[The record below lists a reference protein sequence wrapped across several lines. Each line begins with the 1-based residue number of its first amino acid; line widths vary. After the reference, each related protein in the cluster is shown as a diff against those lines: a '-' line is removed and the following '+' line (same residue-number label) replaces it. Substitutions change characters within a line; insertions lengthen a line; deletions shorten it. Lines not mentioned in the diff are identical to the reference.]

1 MKKLF
6 NLCLIVFVL
15 FSQLASFPY
24 NQVRAESLTGN
35 SLFDTVEMKD
45 ATNHII
51 DEALNPKNLI
61 QLGSTIQ
68 VEYAWS
74 IKDQQVVHANDTAVL
89 QIPLALKVSKDLQGD
104 LVADQ
109 KNIGQ
114 YFITA
119 KDNKLKLMFNDQV
132 ENLKGAKGKIKLDTV
147 FNPTLKT
154 GEKSVEITF
163 PLGTMVHPISVP
175 VQVEDSKE
183 DEAKQDTNKQVQD
196 PVAKPDTSNP
206 EQDPAAKLD
215 TSNLEQDPAA
225 KPVTSNP
232 EQDPAAKPV
241 TDNPEQN
248 PAAKPVTGNP
258 EQNLA
263 AKTATDNPE
272 QNPVA
277 KQATD
282 NPEQKATSNPAE
294 NINSGPKQITTNIL
308 TGVRLTDK
316 DGKPFTED
324 NRPSTDS
331 PANIEFTWEL
341 LKSMNVKNG
350 DYYIFDLP
358 KHFKI
363 YNTINSP
370 LYDSENNPI
379 GNFTVTKDGKVTM
392 TFNDYIEEHPDVV
405 GNLQLKTEFN
415 KAEIKGTTTQEIPFP
430 IKDKDVSITVD
441 FKPNVQTATNKK
453 GLPDRPINTNE
464 INWTVEMN
472 KTKDTLK
479 NAVFKDNIPQG
490 TSLNKDSI
498 KVYYLEVDVN
508 GNATRGA
515 EADPADYKITSS
527 DSSKLEI
534 AFKDNISKAYQ
545 IEYAT
550 KITDENVTKFQNN
563 VTITSDN
570 QKQQNTSA
578 TVTVSRGTHLNKTS
592 KYDPKTQTIEWT
604 ITYNGDQRGIKK
616 ADAILKDV
624 FDDAHVLDENS
635 IVVKNASYDD
645 KGKLVT
651 GEAVT
656 NYTVSKKKN
665 GFDLQFNEDIN
676 SAYVITYKTN
686 PTDNV
691 IKDGKVKN
699 TVTAD
704 NGSSKENEAGFKQ
717 QNIIKSN
724 NKAETNYKDKTTTWT
739 IIVNNNN
746 YPLNNAII
754 TDAFDHGG
762 LQLKDNKLEIKDGDY
777 TLQAETD
784 YVLDVTDKGFKI
796 TLIGTYQSNM
806 TKTLVVKYTTD
817 FDYTKLESGKTSFK
831 NTGNIS
837 WIDADSKPQSNKD
850 EANFDPDT
858 FTKANGYKYGSYNAQ
873 TKEITWIIGFN
884 YNNVEI
890 KDPYVIDEIK
900 DKQKLVPGS
909 IEVRDMILNGSPDN
923 ARPGN
928 AVPTEKYELEE
939 PTDKNKNTLKVHF
952 KQSINS
958 PYYIIFKTSL
968 DGELI
973 QGTYNNEAELKD
985 GSKIVNNLK
994 GDAQVNKGGSFVT
1007 KKAVQDD
1014 NYINWSIAINE
1025 SQSTIADAVV
1035 TDDPTDNQVLVEDSF
1050 HLYPTTVDP
1059 YGNLTKDTANELK
1072 QGTDYKLTITT
1083 DNNTGKQHFEIAFL
1097 KKIDRA
1103 YILEYRSFI
1112 NADDREKVSN
1122 KAKITGNK
1130 LTVKNTETTE
1140 TIEVRMSSGSGGGSA
1155 TKGRGNLE
1163 IIKVDNDN
1171 KNAPLAGAEFTLYDR
1186 TGKTVIRKITT
1197 DKDGIAKFN
1206 NLKRDKYLL
1215 KETKAPEGY
1224 VISWDLKQGKI
1235 VELGSQETTTYT
1247 LANKKFVGKVV
1258 LTKSDDLNKNVTLQG
1273 AVFTLLDKDKK
1284 IIPEH
1289 KELTTNNNG
1298 QIIIDKLKPGTYY
1311 LQETKAP
1318 EHYQLDSRIIRFTIS
1333 EDQTTV
1339 VNRTAT
1345 NSLTKGSAL
1354 LTKVDKHNK
1363 TLAGAEF
1370 TVQDRNGKNIPGY
1383 EKLTTNEHGQI
1394 EAKDLRPGKYQFVET
1409 KAPEHFE
1416 LDKTP
1421 ILFEIEKSQTTAASV
1436 TAKNTLIKGH
1446 VTLTKVD
1453 DVDGT
1458 TLEGAVFKIVNNKNE
1473 DVRTNLK
1480 TEKDGT
1486 LTVKDLEP
1494 GEYQFIE
1501 TTSPKSYDLNKE
1513 PIPFTIEKSQ
1523 TSIIPIT
1530 AKNSLT
1536 TGTVE
1541 LLKVDEF
1548 DKKTPLAGA
1557 MFKIVNEKNED
1568 VRTDL
1573 TTDTKGTIKA
1583 SDLRPGKYKFIE
1595 TKAPEHYELRS
1606 TPIEFTIEKGQK
1618 TPIVITAENGL
1629 LPGDVELTK
1638 VDDVDGTALTGAVF
1652 KIVNDKNEDVHT
1664 ELVTNQEG
1672 KIIATGLRPGNY
1684 KFIETKAPEHYD
1696 LNKTPIE
1703 FTIKE
1708 SQATAI
1714 NVTATNSLTKGGIE
1728 LTKVN
1733 AADEKE
1739 TLEGAV
1745 FKIVNMDTNEDVRA
1759 DLVTNSKGMLV
1770 VDDLR
1775 PGNYKLIETKAPTYY
1790 DVNVEPIE
1798 FTIEKGQ
1805 QKLLPLTFKN
1815 SLTKGKVKLIKED
1828 DVDSKIALAG
1838 AVFKLQDANGTEIA
1852 KDLKTDDYGVLVIP
1866 DLAPGDYQFI
1876 ETEAPAHY
1884 KLDQTP
1890 IKFTIKKGSKE
1901 DLPIPVT
1908 VKNSLLTGGVTL
1920 TKVDDVDGTTLEG
1933 AEFIIVDAHDTKKVI
1948 RKGLTTDEN
1957 GIVTASDLRPGDY
1970 QFIEVKA
1977 PKDYD
1982 LSKDPI
1988 PFTIGKSQ
1996 KENITVTAKNS
2007 LTKGAVTLTKI
2018 DDIDRTMLKGAIF
2031 KIVDMDGKEVH
2042 TNLVTDDNGEISVSD
2057 LRPGDYQFI
2066 ETKAPEHYVLDETP
2080 IPFTIERS
2088 QTKKITVT
2096 GKNTLTKGSVE
2107 LTKIDDIDIDT
2118 KLANAVFNLLD
2129 ADGEL
2134 VEEGLK
2140 TNDEGKIV
2148 VENLRPGTYQ
2158 FVETIAPEHYDLNK
2172 KPIEFTIKKSQTEIL
2187 HVTAKNALTKGA
2199 VELSKVDNIDD
2210 TTLEGAVFNIV
2221 DMNGTVI
2228 HKDLVTNG
2236 KGKIEIND
2244 LRPGDYQFIE
2254 IEAPKHYVLDETPIG
2269 FTIEKGQKK
2278 AISLTAKNSLKQG
2291 SIELIKVDD
2300 LNDQT
2305 KLADAVFNLLDQ
2317 NGKVLKTD
2325 LKTNGE
2331 GKIVVENLR
2340 PGTYQFVET
2349 TAPKHY
2355 DLDKKPIVV
2364 TVEKSQKDIATV
2376 TMKNS
2381 LTKGGV
2387 ELTKV
2392 DDIDGSTL
2400 EGAVFNIVDMNGTV
2414 IHENL
2419 TTNSQGKISV
2429 SDLRPGDYQFIETTA
2444 PKHYDLNKEPIPFTI
2459 EKGQAEPISVTAKNS
2474 LTKGAVELSKVDDID
2489 GTVLKG
2495 AVFKIVDMNGND
2507 VRTDLTTDAY
2517 GKVAVPDL
2525 RPGDYQFIE
2534 TKAPEHYKLN
2544 DTPIKFTVKKSQKEQ
2559 LQVTATN
2566 SLTEGAVELIK
2577 VDDINP
2583 DTKLSDAVF
2592 NIIDAKGKVV
2602 RTNLTTDEHGKVSA
2616 SNLRPGDYQFVE
2628 TTAPKHYDL
2637 NKTPIPFTI
2646 EKSQS
2651 TQVSVTAKNG
2661 LTKGGVELTKVDSL
2675 DAKETLEGAVFK
2687 ITDMNG
2693 NDIRTNLV
2701 TNKDGK
2707 IIAKDLQP
2715 GDYQFIETKAPKHY
2729 DLNEEPIKFTIERS
2743 QTKHVYVTATNS
2755 LTKGSVELIKVDD
2768 VEENTTLEGAVFKIV
2783 NKDGHDVRTDL
2794 TTDKNGR
2801 LVVDELPPG
2810 DYEFIETKAPNH
2822 YDLNETPIKFTVK
2835 KGQEKIASVTATN
2848 SLTKGAVELSKVDD
2862 VDGSVLKG
2870 AVFKIVDMNG
2880 KDVRSDLTTDKN
2892 GKISVS
2898 DLRPG
2903 DYQFVETKAPLHYD
2917 LNQNPIRFTVEK
2929 SQAAN
2934 ASVTATNSL
2943 TKGSVELI
2951 KLDDVDS
2958 STLEGAIFKVV
2969 DQSGNDV
2976 RSDLTTDKDG
2986 KISVSDLRPGDY
2998 QFVETKAPLHYD
3010 LNQNPIK
3017 FTVEKSQ
3024 AANASVTATNSLTK
3038 GSVELIK
3045 LDDVDSSTLEGA
3057 IFKVVDQSGNDVRSD
3072 LTTDKDGKISVSD
3085 LRPGDYQFVETKA
3098 PLHYDLNQN
3107 PIKFTV
3113 EKSQTAKAS
3122 VTATNSL
3129 TKGAVELTKVDD
3141 VDNSTLEGAIFKI
3154 VDQSGNDVRTDL
3166 TTNKDG
3172 KISVSDLRPGDY
3184 QFIETK
3190 APKHYDLNQN
3200 PIKFTVE
3207 KSQTANASVT
3217 ATNSLT
3223 KGSVELTKLD
3233 DIDSS
3238 TLEGAIFKIVDQ
3250 SGNDVRTD
3258 LTTNK
3263 DGEISVSDL
3272 RPGDYQFVETKAP
3285 TGYDLSAKPIPFTI
3299 TKGQSGVTSVK
3310 ALNSLTTG
3318 SIELTKVD
3326 IDHRGTLEGAIFNI
3340 LDHDGKIIREGL
3352 KTDQHGKLIV
3362 NDLKPGNYQLVE
3374 TKAPEGY
3381 QLDASPISFTIE
3393 KAQATPLQITVSNK
3407 KIESSP
3413 GGDDKPITPPN
3424 KEEKPGKETSEEIE
3438 KENPETHG
3446 KETSE
3451 ELEKENPETHG
3462 KETSEELEKGN
3473 PETQTNKQQDD
3484 RNIDKKLPNTG
3495 HKEDHTQAAGIVLL
3509 LAGLL
3514 SILAT
3519 KRKKHYK

>member
-6 NLCLIVFVL
+6 NICLIVFVL
-15 FSQLASFPY
+15 FSQFISFPY
-24 NQVRAESLTGN
+24 NQAKAETLKET

-45 ATNHII
+45 GTDHII
-51 DEALNPKNLI
+51 DEAKNPNNLI
-61 QLGSTIQ
+61 KIGSTIQ

-74 IKDQQVVHANDTAVL
+74 IKDQQVVHANDTAVI

-104 LVADQ
+104 LVTDQ

-114 YFITA
+114 YFIAA
-119 KDNKLKLMFNDQV
+119 KDNKLKLIFNDQV
-132 ENLKGAKGKIKLDTV
+132 ENSKDAKGKIKIDTV
-147 FNPTLKT
+147 FNPTLKAE
-154 GEKSVEITF
+154 EKSVQIAF
-163 PLGTMVHPISVP
+163 PLGTLVQPITVP
-175 VQVEDSKE
+175 IQVEDSKE
-183 DEAKQDTNKQVQD
+183 DGTKQDTNKQVPDQ
-196 PVAKPDTSNP
+196 VAKPTTDNP
-206 EQDPAAKLD
+206 EQNPATK
-215 TSNLEQDPAA
+215 PA
-225 KPVTSNP
+225 TDNP
-232 EQDPAAKPV
+232 EQNPATRPVTDNPEQNSATKPATDNPEQNPVTKPV

-248 PAAKPVTGNP
+248 PATKPVTDNP

-263 AKTATDNPE
+263 TKPATDNPE
-272 QNPVA
+272 QNLA
-277 KQATD
+277 SD
-282 NPEQKATSNPAE
+282 PAE
-294 NINSGPKQITTNIL
+294 STNSGPKQITTNIL
-308 TGVRLTDK
+308 TGVKLTDK

-341 LKSMNVKNG
+341 LKSMNVKSG

-370 LYDSENNPI
+370 LYDSENNSI

-392 TFNDYIEEHPDVV
+392 TFNDYVEEHPDVV

-441 FKPNVQTATNKK
+441 FKPNIQTTTNKK

-508 GNATRGA
+508 GNATRGK
-515 EADPADYKITSS
+515 EADPADYKIISS
-527 DSSKLEI
+527 DGSKLEI
-534 AFKDNISKAYQ
+534 AFKENISKAYQ
-545 IEYAT
+545 IEYVT
-550 KITDENVTKFQNN
+550 KITDENVKDFRNN

-570 QKQQNTSA
+570 QKQQNASA

-604 ITYNGDQRGIKK
+604 ITYNGDQRNIKK
-616 ADAILKDV
+616 TDALLKDI
-624 FDDAHVLDENS
+624 FDDTHELDANS

-645 KGKLVT
+645 NGRLVT
-651 GEAVT
+651 GDTVN
-656 NYTVSKKKN
+656 NYTVSNKKN

-676 SAYVITYKTN
+676 SAYVVSYKTK
-686 PTDNV
+686 PTGNV

-704 NGSSKENEAGFKQ
+704 NGSSKENEIGFKQ

-739 IIVNNNN
+739 ITVNNNN

-754 TDAFDHGG
+754 TDTFDYGG
-762 LQLKDNKLEIKDGDY
+762 LQLKDKKLEIKDGDY
-777 TLQAETD
+777 TLQAGTD

-831 NTGNIS
+831 NTGNLS
-837 WIDADSKPQSNKD
+837 WIDTDSNPQSNKV
-850 EANFDPDT
+850 EANFDPDN

-873 TKEITWIIGFN
+873 TKEITWVIGFN

-890 KDPYVIDEIK
+890 KDPYVIDVIQ

-923 ARPGN
+923 AQPGN

-939 PTDKNKNTLKVHF
+939 PTEKNKNTLKVHF

-973 QGTYNNEAELKD
+973 QGTYKNEAELKD
-985 GSKIVNNLK
+985 GSKIVNTLK

-1050 HLYPTTVDP
+1050 HLYPTTVDY
-1059 YGNLTKDTANELK
+1059 YGNVTKDTANELK
-1072 QGTDYKLTITT
+1072 QGTDYKLKITT

-1103 YILEYRSFI
+1103 YILEYRSLI
-1112 NADDREKVSN
+1112 NADDKEKVSN
-1122 KAKITGNK
+1122 KAKIAGNQ

-1171 KNAPLAGAEFTLYDR
+1171 KNTLLTGAEFTLYDR

-1235 VELGSQETTTYT
+1235 VELGTQETTTYK

-1284 IIPEH
+1284 IISEH
-1289 KELTTNNNG
+1289 EKLTTNNKG
-1298 QIIIDKLKPGTYY
+1298 QITVDHLKPGTYY

-1318 EHYQLDSRIIRFTIS
+1318 EHYKLDDRLIEVKIA

-1339 VNRTAT
+1339 INRTAT
-1345 NSLTKGSAL
+1345 NSLIPGSAI
-1354 LTKVDKHNK
+1354 LTKVDKDGK

-1370 TVQDRNGKNIPGY
+1370 SVRDRHNNVIRGY
-1383 EKLTTNEHGQI
+1383 EKLTTNNKGQI
-1394 EAKDLRPGKYQFVET
+1394 EAKDLRPGDYQFVEE
-1409 KAPEHFE
+1409 KAPKDYDI
-1416 LDKTP
+1416 DKKP
-1421 ILFEIEKSQTTAASV
+1421 IEFTIVKSQKKAVTV
-1436 TAKNTLIKGH
+1436 TATNHLIKGG
-1446 VTLTKVD
+1446 VTLTKTD
-1453 DVDGT
+1453 DIDGT
-1458 TLEGAVFKIVNNKNE
+1458 ALAGAVFKIVDAN
-1473 DVRTNLK
+1473 D
-1480 TEKDGT
+1480 EKKVIRENVTTGADGKV
-1486 LTVKDLEP
+1486 TVKDLEP
-1494 GEYQFIE
+1494 GTYKFIE
-1501 TTSPKSYDLNKE
+1501 TEAPKDYVLNTN
-1513 PIPFTIEKSQ
+1513 PIEFTIDKSQ
-1523 TSIIPIT
+1523 QSFATVT
-1530 AKNSLT
+1530 ATNSLK
-1536 TGTVE
+1536 TGEVE

-1548 DKKTPLAGA
+1548 GDKKPLKGA
-1557 MFKIVNEKNED
+1557 VFKIVDVNNND

-1573 TTDTKGTIKA
+1573 TTDADGKTKADK
-1583 SDLRPGKYKFIE
+1583 LRPGTYKFIE
-1595 TKAPEHYELRS
+1595 TSAPE
-1606 TPIEFTIEKGQK
+1606 
-1618 TPIVITAENGL
+1618 
-1629 LPGDVELTK
+1629 
-1638 VDDVDGTALTGAVF
+1638 
-1652 KIVNDKNEDVHT
+1652 
-1664 ELVTNQEG
+1664 
-1672 KIIATGLRPGNY
+1672 
-1684 KFIETKAPEHYD
+1684 
-1696 LNKTPIE
+1696 
-1703 FTIKE
+1703 
-1708 SQATAI
+1708 
-1714 NVTATNSLTKGGIE
+1714 
-1728 LTKVN
+1728 
-1733 AADEKE
+1733 
-1739 TLEGAV
+1739 
-1745 FKIVNMDTNEDVRA
+1745 
-1759 DLVTNSKGMLV
+1759 
-1770 VDDLR
+1770 
-1775 PGNYKLIETKAPTYY
+1775 
-1790 DVNVEPIE
+1790 
-1798 FTIEKGQ
+1798 
-1805 QKLLPLTFKN
+1805 
-1815 SLTKGKVKLIKED
+1815 
-1828 DVDSKIALAG
+1828 
-1838 AVFKLQDANGTEIA
+1838 
-1852 KDLKTDDYGVLVIP
+1852 
-1866 DLAPGDYQFI
+1866 
-1876 ETEAPAHY
+1876 HY

-1890 IKFTIKKGSKE
+1890 IKFTIKKGSKD
-1901 DLPIPVT
+1901 DLPVPVT
-1908 VKNSLLTGGVTL
+1908 VTNSLLTGGVTL
-1920 TKVDDVDGTTLEG
+1920 TKVDDVDGATLEG
-1933 AEFIIVDAHDTKKVI
+1933 AEFIIVDAHDTKKVV
-1948 RKGLTTDEN
+1948 RKGLTTDEH
-1957 GIVTASDLRPGDY
+1957 GKVSASDLRPGDY

-1982 LSKDPI
+1982 LRQDPI

-1996 KENITVTAKNS
+1996 KENISVTATNS
-2007 LTKGAVTLTKI
+2007 LTKGGVILTKI

-2031 KIVDMDGKEVH
+2031 KVVDMNGNEVR
-2042 TNLVTDDNGEISVSD
+2042 TNLVTDDDGEISVSN

-2066 ETKAPEHYVLDETP
+2066 ETAAPEHYVLDEKP

-2088 QTKKITVT
+2088 QTEKITVT
-2096 GKNTLTKGSVE
+2096 GKNTLKKGSVE
-2107 LTKIDDIDIDT
+2107 LTKIDDIDTDT
-2118 KLANAVFNLLD
+2118 KLSNAVFNLLD
-2129 ADGEL
+2129 ADGEI
-2134 VEEGLK
+2134 VEDGLK

-2172 KPIEFTIKKSQTEIL
+2172 KPIKFTIKKSQTETL
-2187 HVTAKNALTKGA
+2187 HITAKNALTKGG
-2199 VELSKVDNIDD
+2199 VELSKVDDIDD
-2210 TTLEGAVFNIV
+2210 TKLEGAVFNIV

-2228 HKDLVTNG
+2228 HKDLVTNN
-2236 KGKIEIND
+2236 KGKIEIDD

-2254 IEAPKHYVLDETPIG
+2254 TKAPKHYVLDETPIH

-2278 AISLTAKNSLKQG
+2278 AISLTAKNSLQQG
-2291 SIELIKVDD
+2291 SIELLKVDD
-2300 LNDQT
+2300 LNDQM
-2305 KLADAVFNLLDQ
+2305 KLSDAVFNLLDQ

-2325 LKTNGE
+2325 LKTNNE

-2387 ELTKV
+2387 ELSKV
-2392 DDIDGSTL
+2392 DDVDGTTL
-2400 EGAVFNIVDMNGTV
+2400 EGAVFNIVDMKGTV
-2414 IHENL
+2414 IRKSL

-2429 SDLRPGDYQFIETTA
+2429 PDLRPGDYQFIETKA

-2474 LTKGAVELSKVDDID
+2474 LTKGAVELSKMDDID
-2489 GTVLKG
+2489 GTALEG

-2507 VRTDLTTDAY
+2507 VRTGITTDAK
-2517 GKVAVPDL
+2517 GKVSIPDL
-2525 RPGDYQFIE
+2525 HPGDYQFIE
-2534 TKAPEHYKLN
+2534 TTAPKHYKL
-2544 DTPIKFTVKKSQKEQ
+2544 DATPIKFTIEKSQAEK
-2559 LQVTATN
+2559 LQVTAKN
-2566 SLTEGAVELIK
+2566 SLIEGAVELIK

-2592 NIIDAKGKVV
+2592 NIIDAKGKIV
-2602 RTNLTTDEHGKVSA
+2602 RTNLTTDKDGKVSA

-2628 TTAPKHYDL
+2628 TKAPKHYDL

-2646 EKSQS
+2646 EKSQ
-2651 TQVSVTAKNG
+2651 TTHVSVTAKNG

-2729 DLNEEPIKFTIERS
+2729 DLNEDPIKFTIERS
-2743 QTKHVYVTATNS
+2743 QTKHVFVTATNS

-2783 NKDGHDVRTDL
+2783 DKDGHDVRTDL

-2810 DYEFIETKAPNH
+2810 DYEFIETKAPTH

-2835 KGQEKIASVTATN
+2835 KGQEKIASVTAKN
-2848 SLTKGAVELSKVDD
+2848 SLTKGAVELTKVDD
-2862 VDGSVLKG
+2862 IDGSTLEG
-2870 AVFKIVDMNG
+2870 AIFKIVDMNG
-2880 KDVRSDLTTDKN
+2880 NDVRTDLTTDKD

-2903 DYQFVETKAPLHYD
+2903 DYQFIETKAPTHYD
-2917 LNQNPIRFTVEK
+2917 LNQTPINFTVEK
-2929 SQAAN
+2929 SQTAT
-2934 ASVTATNSL
+2934 ASVTAKNSL
-2943 TKGSVELI
+2943 TKGAVELT
-2951 KLDDVDS
+2951 KVDDIDG
-2958 STLEGAIFKVV
+2958 STLEGAIFKIV
-2969 DQSGNDV
+2969 DMNGNDV

-2998 QFVETKAPLHYD
+2998 QFIETKAPTHYD
-3010 LNQNPIK
+3010 LNQTPI
-3017 FTVEKSQ
+3017 
-3024 AANASVTATNSLTK
+3024 N
-3038 GSVELIK
+3038 
-3045 LDDVDSSTLEGA
+3045 
-3057 IFKVVDQSGNDVRSD
+3057 
-3072 LTTDKDGKISVSD
+3072 
-3085 LRPGDYQFVETKA
+3085 
-3098 PLHYDLNQN
+3098 
-3107 PIKFTV
+3107 FTV
-3113 EKSQTAKAS
+3113 EKSQTATAS
-3122 VTATNSL
+3122 VTAKNSL

-3141 VDNSTLEGAIFKI
+3141 VDGATLEGAVFKI
-3154 VDQSGNDVRTDL
+3154 IDMNGNDVRSDL

-3190 APKHYDLNQN
+3190 APTHYDLNQN
-3200 PIKFTVE
+3200 PINFTVE
-3207 KSQTANASVT
+3207 KSQTATASVT
-3217 ATNSLT
+3217 AKNSLT
-3223 KGSVELTKLD
+3223 KGAVELTKVD
-3233 DIDSS
+3233 DIDGS
-3238 TLEGAIFKIVDQ
+3238 TLEGAIFKIVDMN
-3250 SGNDVRTD
+3250 GNDVRTD
-3258 LTTNK
+3258 LTTDK
-3263 DGEISVSDL
+3263 DGKISVSDL
-3272 RPGDYQFVETKAP
+3272 RPGDYQFIETKAP
-3285 TGYDLSAKPIPFTI
+3285 TGYDLNAKPIPFTI
-3299 TKGQSGVTSVK
+3299 TKGQSHVTSVT

-3318 SIELTKVD
+3318 SMELTKVD
-3326 IDHRGTLEGAIFNI
+3326 MDHNGTLEGAIFNI
-3340 LDHDGKIIREGL
+3340 LNQDGKVVREGL
-3352 KTDQHGKLIV
+3352 KTDGHGKLII

-3393 KAQATPLQITVSNK
+3393 KAQAAPLQITVSNK
-3407 KIESSP
+3407 KIESSS
-3413 GGDDKPITPPN
+3413 GGDNESITPPN
-3424 KEEKPGKETSEEIE
+3424 KEEKPGKETSEE
-3438 KENPETHG
+3438 
-3446 KETSE
+3446 
-3451 ELEKENPETHG
+3451 LEKENPETPG
-3462 KETSEELEKGN
+3462 TETSEELEKGN
-3473 PETQTNKQQDD
+3473 PEAHGKGTSEELEKGNPKTQINKQQDD
-3484 RNIDKKLPNTG
+3484 RNTGKELPNTG
-3495 HKEDHTQAAGIVLL
+3495 HKKDSTQTVGILLL

-3519 KRKKHYK
+3519 KRKKYY

>member
-6 NLCLIVFVL
+6 NICLIVFVL
-15 FSQLASFPY
+15 FSQFISFPY
-24 NQVRAESLTGN
+24 NQAKAETLKET

-45 ATNHII
+45 ATDHII
-51 DEALNPKNLI
+51 DEAKNPNNLI
-61 QLGSTIQ
+61 KIGSTIQ

-74 IKDQQVVHANDTAVL
+74 IKDQQVVHANDTAVI

-104 LVADQ
+104 LVTDQ

-119 KDNKLKLMFNDQV
+119 NDNKLKLIFNDQV
-132 ENLKGAKGKIKLDTV
+132 ENSKDAKGKIKVDTV

-154 GEKSVEITF
+154 EEKSVQIAF
-163 PLGTMVHPISVP
+163 PLGTLVQPITVP
-175 VQVEDSKE
+175 IQVEDSKE
-183 DEAKQDTNKQVQD
+183 DGTKQDTNKQVQD
-196 PVAKPDTSNP
+196 RV
-206 EQDPAAKLD
+206 
-215 TSNLEQDPAA
+215 
-225 KPVTSNP
+225 
-232 EQDPAAKPV
+232 AKPV
-241 TDNPEQN
+241 TDNPEQDS
-248 PAAKPVTGNP
+248 ATKP
-258 EQNLA
+258 
-263 AKTATDNPE
+263 
-272 QNPVA
+272 
-277 KQATD
+277 ATD
-282 NPEQKATSNPAE
+282 NPEQKLANDPAE
-294 NINSGPKQITTNIL
+294 NTNSGPKQLTTNIL
-308 TGVRLTDK
+308 TSVKLTDK

-341 LKSMNVKNG
+341 LKSMNVKSG

-392 TFNDYIEEHPDVV
+392 TFNDYVEEHPDVV

-441 FKPNVQTATNKK
+441 FKPNVQTTTNKK

-472 KTKDTLK
+472 KTKETLK
-479 NAVFKDNIPQG
+479 NAVFKDSIPQG

-508 GNATRGA
+508 GNTTRGK
-515 EADPADYKITSS
+515 EADPADYKIISS
-527 DSSKLEI
+527 DGSKLEI
-534 AFKDNISKAYQ
+534 AFKDSINKAYQ

-550 KITDENVTKFQNN
+550 KITNENVKSFQNN

-570 QKQQNTSA
+570 QEQQNASS

-604 ITYNGDQRGIKK
+604 ITYNGDQKNIKK
-616 ADAILKDV
+616 TDALLKDI
-624 FDDAHVLDENS
+624 FDDTHELDANS

-645 KGKLVT
+645 KGRLVT
-651 GEAVT
+651 GDTVN
-656 NYTVSKKKN
+656 NYTVSNKKN

-676 SAYVITYKTN
+676 SAYVITYKTK

-704 NGSSKENEAGFKQ
+704 NDSSKENEASFQQ

-739 IIVNNNN
+739 ITVNNNN

-754 TDAFDHGG
+754 TDTFDHGG

-777 TLQAETD
+777 TLQDKTD

-831 NTGNIS
+831 NTGNLS
-837 WIDADSKPQSNKD
+837 WIDAGSNPQSNKV
-850 EANFDPDT
+850 EADFDPDT

-890 KDPYVIDEIK
+890 KDPYVIDVIQ

-909 IEVRDMILNGSPDN
+909 IEVRHMILNGSPDN
-923 ARPGN
+923 ARPGD
-928 AVPTEKYELEE
+928 AVPIEQYELEE
-939 PTDKNKNTLKVHF
+939 PTDKNKNTLQVHF

-973 QGTYNNEAELKD
+973 QGTYKNEAELKD
-985 GSKIVNNLK
+985 GSKIVNTLK
-994 GDAQVNKGGSFVT
+994 GDTQVNKGGSFVT

-1035 TDDPTDNQVLVEDSF
+1035 TDDPTDNQVLVADSF

-1103 YILEYRSFI
+1103 YILEYRSLI
-1112 NADDREKVSN
+1112 NADDKEKVSN
-1122 KAKITGNK
+1122 KAKIAGNQ
-1130 LTVKNTETTE
+1130 LTVKNTETVE

-1171 KNAPLAGAEFTLYDR
+1171 KKVPLSGAEFTLYDR
-1186 TGKTVIRKITT
+1186 TGKTVIREITT

-1284 IIPEH
+1284 IISEH
-1289 KELTTNNNG
+1289 EKLTTNDKG
-1298 QIIIDKLKPGTYY
+1298 QITVDNLKPGTYY

-1318 EHYQLDSRIIRFTIS
+1318 EHYKLDSTPIQFTIK

-1339 VNRTAT
+1339 INRTAT
-1345 NSLTKGSAL
+1345 NSLIPGSAIL
-1354 LTKVDKHNK
+1354 IKVDKDGK

-1370 TVQDRNGKNIPGY
+1370 SVRDRYNKIIRGY
-1383 EKLTTNEHGQI
+1383 EKLTTNDQGQI
-1394 EAKDLRPGKYQFVET
+1394 EAKDLRPGDYQFVEE
-1409 KAPEHFE
+1409 KAPKDYDI
-1416 LDKTP
+1416 DKKP
-1421 ILFEIEKSQTTAASV
+1421 IEFTIVKSQKNAVTV
-1436 TAKNTLIKGH
+1436 TATNHLIKGG
-1446 VTLTKVD
+1446 VILTKTD
-1453 DVDGT
+1453 DIDGT
-1458 TLEGAVFKIVNNKNE
+1458 ALAGAVFKIVDANDEKKVIREN
-1473 DVRTNLK
+1473 VK
-1480 TEKDGT
+1480 TGADGKV
-1486 LTVKDLEP
+1486 TVPDLEP
-1494 GEYQFIE
+1494 GTYKFVETEAPKDYTLNANPIE
-1501 TTSPKSYDLNKE
+1501 
-1513 PIPFTIEKSQ
+1513 FTIDKSQ
-1523 TSIIPIT
+1523 QSFATVT
-1530 AKNSLT
+1530 ATNSLK
-1536 TGTVE
+1536 TGEVE

-1548 DKKTPLAGA
+1548 GDKKPLKGA
-1557 MFKIVNEKNED
+1557 VFKIVDVNNND

-1573 TTDTKGTIKA
+1573 TTDADGKTKADK
-1583 SDLRPGKYKFIE
+1583 LRPGTYKFIE
-1595 TKAPEHYELRS
+1595 TAAPEHYVLRAE
-1606 TPIEFTIEKGQK
+1606 PIEFTIDRSQK
-1618 TPIVITAENGL
+1618 QTLLVKAENAL
-1629 LPGDVELTK
+1629 QPGDVELTK
-1638 VDDVDGTALTGAVF
+1638 VDDIDGTALEGAVF
-1652 KIVNDKNEDVHT
+1652 KIVDANDEEKVIREH
-1664 ELVTNQEG
+1664 VTTGADG
-1672 KIIATGLRPGNY
+1672 KAIATGLRPGDY
-1684 KFIETKAPEHYD
+1684 KFIEVTAPKYYD
-1696 LNKTPIE
+1696 KNTNPIK
-1703 FTIKE
+1703 FTITE
-1708 SQATAI
+1708 SQTTSAT
-1714 NVTATNSLTKGGIE
+1714 VTAKNSLTKGGIE

-1745 FKIVNMDTNEDVRA
+1745 FKIVNRDTNEVVHTE
-1759 DLVTNSKGMLV
+1759 LVTNSKGMLV

-1828 DVDSKIALAG
+1828 DVESSIALAG
-1838 AVFKLQDANGTEIA
+1838 AVFTLQDATGKEIA
-1852 KDLKTDDYGVLVIP
+1852 KDLKTDDYGVIVIP
-1866 DLAPGDYQFI
+1866 DLAPGEYQFI
-1876 ETEAPAHY
+1876 ETAAPEHY

-1890 IKFTIKKGSKE
+1890 IKFTIKKGNK
-1901 DLPIPVT
+1901 DDIPVPVT

-1920 TKVDDVDGTTLEG
+1920 TKVDDVDGITLEG
-1933 AEFIIVDAHDTKKVI
+1933 AEFIIVDAHDTKKVV
-1948 RKGLTTDEN
+1948 RKGLTTDKQ

-1982 LSKDPI
+1982 LSKEPI

-1996 KENITVTAKNS
+1996 KENITVTATNS

-2018 DDIDRTMLKGAIF
+2018 DDIDRTMLKDAVF
-2031 KIVDMDGKEVH
+2031 KIVDMDGKEVR
-2042 TNLVTDDNGEISVSD
+2042 TNLVTDEKGEISVSD

-2066 ETKAPEHYVLDETP
+2066 ETQAPEHYVLDETA
-2080 IPFTIERS
+2080 IPFTIKKS
-2088 QTKKITVT
+2088 QTETITVT
-2096 GKNTLTKGSVE
+2096 GKNTLKKGSVE
-2107 LTKIDDIDIDT
+2107 LTKIDDIDTDT
-2118 KLANAVFNLLD
+2118 KLAHAVFNLLD

-2148 VENLRPGTYQ
+2148 VENLRPGTYK
-2158 FVETIAPEHYDLNK
+2158 FIETAAPEHYDLNK
-2172 KPIEFTIKKSQTEIL
+2172 TPIEFTIKKSQTETL

-2199 VELSKVDNIDD
+2199 VELSKVDDIDG
-2210 TTLEGAVFNIV
+2210 TKLEGAVFNIV
-2221 DMNGTVI
+2221 DMKGTVI
-2228 HKDLVTNG
+2228 HKGLVTNS

-2254 IEAPKHYVLDETPIG
+2254 IEAPKHYVLDETPIN

-2278 AISLTAKNSLKQG
+2278 TISLTAKNSLKQG

-2317 NGKVLKTD
+2317 SGTVIKTD

-2331 GKIVVENLR
+2331 GKIIVENLR

-2355 DLDKKPIVV
+2355 DLDKKPMVV

-2387 ELTKV
+2387 ELIKV
-2392 DDIDGSTL
+2392 DDVDGTTL
-2400 EGAVFNIVDMNGTV
+2400 EGAVFNIIDMKGTV
-2414 IHENL
+2414 IRENL

-2429 SDLRPGDYQFIETTA
+2429 SNLRPGDYQFVETKA

-2459 EKGQAEPISVTAKNS
+2459 EKGQAEPLSVTAKNS
-2474 LTKGAVELSKVDDID
+2474 LTKGAVELSKVDDVD
-2489 GTVLKG
+2489 GTALKG
-2495 AVFKIVDMNGND
+2495 AVFNIIDLSNGKD
-2507 VRTDLTTDAY
+2507 VHINLTTDAD
-2517 GKVAVPDL
+2517 GKISVPNL
-2525 RPGDYQFIE
+2525 RPGDYQFVE
-2534 TKAPEHYKLN
+2534 TKAPEHYKL
-2544 DTPIKFTVKKSQKEQ
+2544 DSTPLKFTIKKSQAEK

-2566 SLTEGAVELIK
+2566 SLIEGAVELIK

-2602 RTNLTTDEHGKVSA
+2602 RTNLTTDKDGKVSA
-2616 SNLRPGDYQFVE
+2616 SNLRPGDYQFIE
-2628 TTAPKHYDL
+2628 TKAPKHYDL

-2651 TQVSVTAKNG
+2651 THVSVTAKNG
-2661 LTKGGVELTKVDSL
+2661 LTKGGVELAKVDSL
-2675 DAKETLEGAVFK
+2675 DVKETLEGAVFK

-2701 TNKDGK
+2701 TDKDGK
-2707 IIAKDLQP
+2707 IVAKDLQP

-2729 DLNEEPIKFTIERS
+2729 DLNETPIKFTIERS
-2743 QTKHVYVTATNS
+2743 QTKHVFVTATNS

-2810 DYEFIETKAPNH
+2810 DYEFIETKAPTH

-2862 VDGSVLKG
+2862 VDGTTLKG
-2870 AVFKIVDMNG
+2870 AVFKIVDMDG
-2880 KDVRSDLTTDKN
+2880 
-2892 GKISVS
+2892 
-2898 DLRPG
+2898 
-2903 DYQFVETKAPLHYD
+2903 H
-2917 LNQNPIRFTVEK
+2917 
-2929 SQAAN
+2929 
-2934 ASVTATNSL
+2934 
-2943 TKGSVELI
+2943 
-2951 KLDDVDS
+2951 
-2958 STLEGAIFKVV
+2958 
-2969 DQSGNDV
+2969 DV

-2998 QFVETKAPLHYD
+2998 QFIETKAP
-3010 LNQNPIK
+3010 
-3017 FTVEKSQ
+3017 T
-3024 AANASVTATNSLTK
+3024 
-3038 GSVELIK
+3038 
-3045 LDDVDSSTLEGA
+3045 
-3057 IFKVVDQSGNDVRSD
+3057 
-3072 LTTDKDGKISVSD
+3072 
-3085 LRPGDYQFVETKA
+3085 
-3098 PLHYDLNQN
+3098 HYDLNQN

-3113 EKSQTAKAS
+3113 EKSQTATAS

-3129 TKGAVELTKVDD
+3129 TKGAVELIKLDD

-3154 VDQSGNDVRTDL
+3154 VDHNGNDVRSDL
-3166 TTNKDG
+3166 TTDKDG
-3172 KISVSDLRPGDY
+3172 K
-3184 QFIETK
+3184 
-3190 APKHYDLNQN
+3190 
-3200 PIKFTVE
+3200 
-3207 KSQTANASVT
+3207 
-3217 ATNSLT
+3217 
-3223 KGSVELTKLD
+3223 
-3233 DIDSS
+3233 
-3238 TLEGAIFKIVDQ
+3238 
-3250 SGNDVRTD
+3250 
-3258 LTTNK
+3258 
-3263 DGEISVSDL
+3263 ISVSDL

-3299 TKGQSGVTSVK
+3299 TKGQSQVTSVT

-3318 SIELTKVD
+3318 SMELTKVD
-3326 IDHRGTLEGAIFNI
+3326 IDHHGTLEGAIFKI
-3340 LDHDGKIIREGL
+3340 LDQDGKVVREGL
-3352 KTDQHGKLIV
+3352 KTDGHGKLIV

-3381 QLDASPISFTIE
+3381 QLNASPINFTIE

-3407 KIESSP
+3407 KIDSSS
-3413 GGDDKPITPPN
+3413 GGDDKPVTPPN
-3424 KEEKPGKETSEEIE
+3424 KEEET
-3438 KENPETHG
+3438 
-3446 KETSE
+3446 
-3451 ELEKENPETHG
+3451 G

-3473 PETQTNKQQDD
+3473 PETHGKGTSEELEKENPETQINKQQDD
-3484 RNIDKKLPNTG
+3484 RNKGKELPNTG
-3495 HKEDHTQAAGIVLL
+3495 HKNDPTQTVGIVLL

-3519 KRKKHYK
+3519 KRKKYY

>member
-1 MKKLF
+1 MKKLL
-6 NLCLIVFVL
+6 NICLIVFVL
-15 FSQLASFPY
+15 FSQFISFPY
-24 NQVRAESLTGN
+24 NQAKAETLKET

-45 ATNHII
+45 ATGHII

-61 QLGSTIQ
+61 KIGSTIQ
-68 VEYAWS
+68 LEYAWS
-74 IKDQQVVHANDTAVL
+74 IKDSQVLHANDTAVL
-89 QIPLALKVSKDLQGD
+89 QIPLALKVSKDTQGD
-104 LVADQ
+104 LVVDQ
-109 KNIGQ
+109 KHIGQ
-114 YFITA
+114 YFVTA
-119 KDNKLKLMFNDQV
+119 KDNKLKLIFNDQV
-132 ENLKGAKGKIKLDTV
+132 ETSKDAKGKIKLETV
-147 FNPTLKT
+147 FNPTLKSDT
-154 GEKSVEITF
+154 KSVQIAF
-163 PLGTMVHPISVP
+163 PLGTMIHSISVP
-175 VQVEDSKE
+175 VQLEDTKDKE
-183 DEAKQDTNKQVQD
+183 QPVKEAEKD
-196 PVAKPDTSNP
+196 VAKPATGKQ
-206 EQDPAAKLD
+206 EQDPAKPATENPEQNAANKPAENPEQNTASKPAGNPEQNAANKPAK
-215 TSNLEQDPAA
+215 NLEQDPTNKTA
-225 KPVTSNP
+225 
-232 EQDPAAKPV
+232 E
-241 TDNPEQN
+241 NPEQN
-248 PAAKPVTGNP
+248 TANKPAENP
-258 EQNLA
+258 EQESVN
-263 AKTATDNPE
+263 NPTE
-272 QNPVA
+272 NP
-277 KQATD
+277 D
-282 NPEQKATSNPAE
+282 PS
-294 NINSGPKQITTNIL
+294 PKQITEKIL
-308 TGVRLTDK
+308 TSVKLTDK
-316 DGKPFTED
+316 DGKPFNNDD

-331 PANIEFTWEL
+331 PANIEFEWEL
-341 LKSMNVKNG
+341 LKSMNVKSG

-363 YNTINSP
+363 YNTIKSP
-370 LYDSENNPI
+370 LYDDKNNVI
-379 GNFTVTKDGKVTM
+379 GEFIVTKDGKVTM
-392 TFNDYIEEHPDVV
+392 TFNEYVETHPDVV
-405 GNLQLKTEFN
+405 GNLKLKTEFN
-415 KAEIKGTTTQEIPFP
+415 KDEIKGTTTQEIPFP
-430 IKDKDVSITVD
+430 IKDKDVSITID
-441 FKPNVQTATNKK
+441 FKPNIETATNKK

-472 KTKDTLK
+472 KTKDTLT

-498 KVYYLEVDVN
+498 KVYHLDVDIN
-508 GNATRGA
+508 GNVKRGA
-515 EADPADYKITSS
+515 EADPSEYKIVSS
-527 DSSKLEI
+527 DGSKLEI
-534 AFKDNISKAYQ
+534 AFKDKINQAYQ

-550 KITDENVTKFQNN
+550 KITDENATNFRND

-570 QKQQNTSA
+570 QSQQKANA
-578 TVTVSRGTHLNKTS
+578 TVTVSRGTHLDKTS

-604 ITYNGDQRGIKK
+604 ITYNGDQRDIKK
-616 ADAILKDV
+616 TDALLKDI
-624 FDDAHVLDENS
+624 FDNTHELDENS
-635 IVVKNASYDD
+635 IVVKNAAYDD

-651 GEAVT
+651 GDTAN
-656 NYTVSKKKN
+656 NYTVNKKNN

-676 SAYVITYKTN
+676 SAYVITYKTK
-686 PTDNV
+686 PTDKV

-704 NGSSKENEAGFKQ
+704 NGSSKENEASFKQ

-724 NKAETNYKDKTTTWT
+724 NKADTNYKDKTTTWT

-746 YPLNNAII
+746 YPLNNATI
-754 TDAFDHGG
+754 TDTFDHGG
-762 LQLKDNKLEIKDGDY
+762 LQLKDKKLEIKDGDY

-909 IEVRDMILNGSPDN
+909 IEVRDMILHGSPDN

-1112 NADDREKVSN
+1112 NADDKEKVSN
-1122 KAKITGNK
+1122 KAKIAGNS

-1318 EHYQLDSRIIRFTIS
+1318 EHYQLDSRLIRFTIS

-1501 TTSPKSYDLNKE
+1501 TTPPKSYDLNKE

-1684 KFIETKAPEHYD
+1684 KFIETKAPDHYD

-1714 NVTATNSLTKGGIE
+1714 NVTATNSLKKGGIE
-1728 LTKVN
+1728 LTKVDSVN
-1733 AADEKE
+1733 AKE

-1745 FKIVNMDTNEDVRA
+1745 FKIVNDKGEDVCTELTTGK
-1759 DLVTNSKGMLV
+1759 DGKLV
-1770 VDDLR
+1770 VKDLR

-1790 DVNVEPIE
+1790 DVNEEPIE
-1798 FTIEKGQ
+1798 FTIEKSQ
-1805 QKLLPLTFKN
+1805 QKLIPITFKN

-1828 DVDSKIALAG
+1828 DVESAKALAG
-1838 AVFKLQDANGTEIA
+1838 AVFTLQDAAGNEIM

-1890 IKFTIKKGSKE
+1890 IKFTIKKGSKK

-1996 KENITVTAKNS
+1996 KENITITAKNS

-2018 DDIDRTMLKGAIF
+2018 DDIDRTMLKDAVF
-2031 KIVDMDGKEVH
+2031 KIVDMDGKDVR
-2042 TNLVTDDNGEISVSD
+2042 TNLVTDDKGEIPVSD

-2066 ETKAPEHYVLDETP
+2066 ETQAPEHYVLDETA
-2080 IPFTIERS
+2080 IPFTIKKS
-2088 QTKKITVT
+2088 QTETITVT
-2096 GKNTLTKGSVE
+2096 GKNTLKKGSVE
-2107 LTKIDDIDIDT
+2107 LTKIDDIDTDA

-2221 DMNGTVI
+2221 DMKGTVI

-2254 IEAPKHYVLDETPIG
+2254 TEAPKHYVLDETPIN

-2278 AISLTAKNSLKQG
+2278 TISLTAKNSLKQG

-2325 LKTNGE
+2325 LKTNSE
-2331 GKIVVENLR
+2331 GKIIVENLR

-2381 LTKGGV
+2381 LTKGGMD
-2387 ELTKV
+2387 LTKV
-2392 DDIDGSTL
+2392 DDVDGTTL
-2400 EGAVFNIVDMNGTV
+2400 EGAVFNIVDMKGTV
-2414 IHENL
+2414 IREKL

-2429 SDLRPGDYQFIETTA
+2429 SDLRPGDYQFIETNT

-2489 GTVLKG
+2489 GTALEG
-2495 AVFKIVDMNGND
+2495 AVFKIVDDKNND
-2507 VRTDLTTDAY
+2507 VRTDLTTVKD
-2517 GKVAVPDL
+2517 GKISVPDL

-2534 TKAPEHYKLN
+2534 TKAPEHYKL
-2544 DTPIKFTVKKSQKEQ
+2544 DSTPLKFTIKKSQAEK

-2566 SLTEGAVELIK
+2566 SLIEGAVELIK

-2583 DTKLSDAVF
+2583 DTKLSNAVF

-2602 RTNLTTDEHGKVSA
+2602 RTDLTTDKDGKVSA
-2616 SNLRPGDYQFVE
+2616 FNLRPGDYQFVE
-2628 TTAPKHYDL
+2628 TKAPKDYDL
-2637 NKTPIPFTI
+2637 NKKPIPFTI
-2646 EKSQS
+2646 EKSQP
-2651 TQVSVTAKNG
+2651 THISVTAKNS

-2675 DAKETLEGAVFK
+2675 DAKELLEGAVFK

-2701 TNKDGK
+2701 TDKDGK

-2715 GDYQFIETKAPKHY
+2715 GDYQFIEAKAPTHY
-2729 DLNEEPIKFTIERS
+2729 DLNEDPIKFTIERS
-2743 QTKHVYVTATNS
+2743 QTKHVFVTATNS

-2810 DYEFIETKAPNH
+2810 DYEFIETKAPTH

-2862 VDGSVLKG
+2862 VDGTALKD
-2870 AVFKIVDMNG
+2870 AVFKIIDMNG
-2880 KDVRSDLTTDKN
+2880 NNVRPN
-2892 GKISVS
+2892 
-2898 DLRPG
+2898 
-2903 DYQFVETKAPLHYD
+2903 
-2917 LNQNPIRFTVEK
+2917 
-2929 SQAAN
+2929 
-2934 ASVTATNSL
+2934 
-2943 TKGSVELI
+2943 
-2951 KLDDVDS
+2951 
-2958 STLEGAIFKVV
+2958 
-2969 DQSGNDV
+2969 
-2976 RSDLTTDKDG
+2976 LTTDKDG

-2998 QFVETKAPLHYD
+2998 QFVETKAPTHYD

-3024 AANASVTATNSLTK
+3024 TAKASVTATNSLTK
-3038 GSVELIK
+3038 GSVELTK
-3045 LDDVDSSTLEGA
+3045 VDDVDNSTLEGA
-3057 IFKVVDQSGNDVRSD
+3057 IFKVVDQNGNDVRTD
-3072 LTTDKDGKISVSD
+3072 LTTNKDGKISVSD

-3129 TKGAVELTKVDD
+3129 TKGSVELTKVDD
-3141 VDNSTLEGAIFKI
+3141 VDSSTLEGAIFKV
-3154 VDQSGNDVRTDL
+3154 VDQNGNDVRTDL

-3172 KISVSDLRPGDY
+3172 K
-3184 QFIETK
+3184 
-3190 APKHYDLNQN
+3190 
-3200 PIKFTVE
+3200 
-3207 KSQTANASVT
+3207 
-3217 ATNSLT
+3217 
-3223 KGSVELTKLD
+3223 
-3233 DIDSS
+3233 
-3238 TLEGAIFKIVDQ
+3238 
-3250 SGNDVRTD
+3250 
-3258 LTTNK
+3258 
-3263 DGEISVSDL
+3263 ISVSDL

-3340 LDHDGKIIREGL
+3340 LDHDGKIIQEDL

-3424 KEEKPGKETSEEIE
+3424 KEEKPGKETSEELE
-3438 KENPETHG
+3438 KGNPETHG

-3451 ELEKENPETHG
+3451 ELEKGNPETHG

-3495 HKEDHTQAAGIVLL
+3495 HKKDHTQAAGIVLL

>member
-1 MKKLF
+1 MFRGGTMKKLF
-6 NLCLIVFVL
+6 NICLTVFVL

-24 NQVRAESLTGN
+24 NQVRAETLTGD

-51 DEALNPKNLI
+51 DEAKNPNNLI
-61 QLGSTIQ
+61 KIGSTIQ

-74 IKDQQVVHANDTAVL
+74 IKDKQVVHANETAVL

-119 KDNKLKLMFNDQV
+119 KDNKLKLLFNDQV
-132 ENLKGAKGKIKLDTV
+132 ETSKGAKGKIKLDTV
-147 FNPTLKT
+147 FNPTLTT
-154 GEKSVEITF
+154 GEKSVQIAF
-163 PLGTMVHPISVP
+163 PLGTMLHPISVP

-183 DEAKQDTNKQVQD
+183 DVTKQDTNKQAQD
-196 PVAKPDTSNP
+196 PVAKPVTGNP
-206 EQDPAAKLD
+206 EQNP
-215 TSNLEQDPAA
+215 TA
-225 KPVTSNP
+225 KPVTDNP
-232 EQDPAAKPV
+232 EQNPATKPV

-248 PAAKPVTGNP
+248 PAAKPVTDNP
-258 EQNLA
+258 EQDPA
-263 AKTATDNPE
+263 TKPVTDNPE
-272 QNPVA
+272 QNPA
-277 KQATD
+277 ATQATD
-282 NPEQKATSNPAE
+282 NPEQKLASNPAE
-294 NINSGPKQITTNIL
+294 NTNSGPKQITTNIL
-308 TGVRLTDK
+308 TGVKLTDK

-341 LKSMNVKNG
+341 LKSMNVKSG

-370 LYDSENNPI
+370 LYDSESNTI
-379 GNFTVTKDGKVTM
+379 GNFTVTKEGKVTM
-392 TFNDYIEEHPDVV
+392 TFNDYVEEHPDLV

-464 INWTVEMN
+464 INWIVEMN
-472 KTKDTLK
+472 KTKDKLK
-479 NAVFKDNIPQG
+479 NAIFKDNIPQG

-527 DSSKLEI
+527 DGSKLEI
-534 AFKDNISKAYQ
+534 AFKDNIDKAYQ
-545 IEYAT
+545 IEYTT
-550 KITDENVTKFQNN
+550 KITDENVENFQNN

-570 QKQQNTSA
+570 QKQQNASS

-592 KYDPKTQTIEWT
+592 KYDPKTQMIEWT
-604 ITYNGDQRGIKK
+604 ITYNGDQRDIKK
-616 ADAILKDV
+616 TDAILKDV
-624 FDDAHVLDENS
+624 FDAAHVLDENS

-651 GEAVT
+651 GDAVT

-676 SAYVITYKTN
+676 SAYVITYKTK
-686 PTDNV
+686 PTGNV
-691 IKDGKVKN
+691 ITDGKVKN

-754 TDAFDHGG
+754 TDTFDHGG
-762 LQLKDNKLEIKDGDY
+762 LQLKDKKLEIKDGDY
-777 TLQAETD
+777 TLQAGTD
-784 YVLDVTDKGFKI
+784 YVLDVTDKGFNI

-837 WIDADSKPQSNKD
+837 WIDADSNKQSNKD
-850 EANFDPDT
+850 AANFDPDA

-890 KDPYVIDEIK
+890 KDPYVIDVIQ

-923 ARPGN
+923 AKPGN
-928 AVPTEKYELEE
+928 AVPTEQYELEE

-973 QGTYNNEAELKD
+973 QGTYKNEAELKD
-985 GSKIVNNLK
+985 GSKIVNTLK
-994 GDAQVNKGGSFVT
+994 GDAQVNKGDSFVT

-1035 TDDPTDNQVLVEDSF
+1035 TDDPTDNQVLVDDSF

-1072 QGTDYKLTITT
+1072 QGTDYKLKITT

-1103 YILEYRSFI
+1103 YILEYRSLI
-1112 NADDREKVSN
+1112 NADDKEKVSN
-1122 KAKITGNK
+1122 KAKIAGNK
-1130 LTVKNTETTE
+1130 LTVTNTETTE

-1235 VELGSQETTTYT
+1235 VELGTQETTTYT

-1284 IIPEH
+1284 VISEH

-1318 EHYQLDSRIIRFTIS
+1318 EHYQLDSKLIRFTIS

-1354 LTKVDKHNK
+1354 LTKVDNHNK

-1370 TVQDRNGKNIPGY
+1370 TVQDRNGKNITGY

-1409 KAPEHFE
+1409 KAPEHYE

-1436 TAKNTLIKGH
+1436 KAKNTLIKGG
-1446 VTLTKVD
+1446 VTLTKID

-1458 TLEGAVFKIVNNKNE
+1458 TLEGAVFKIVNDKNE

-1486 LTVKDLEP
+1486 LSIKDLEP

-1501 TTSPKSYDLNKE
+1501 TTPPKYYDLNKE

-1536 TGTVE
+1536 TGAVE
-1541 LLKVDEF
+1541 LVKVDEF

-1568 VRTDL
+1568 VRMDL
-1573 TTDTKGTIKA
+1573 TTDTNGTIKA

-1618 TPIVITAENGL
+1618 TSIVITAENSL

-1652 KIVNDKNEDVHT
+1652 KIVNNKNEDVRT

-1696 LNKTPIE
+1696 LNKKPIE

-1714 NVTATNSLTKGGIE
+1714 NVTAKNSLTKGGIE

-1745 FKIVNMDTNEDVRA
+1745 FKIVDANDDTKVIHK
-1759 DLVTNSKGMLV
+1759 DLVTNSDGKLV

-1805 QKLLPLTFKN
+1805 QKLIPLTFKN

-1828 DVDSKIALAG
+1828 DVESSIALAG
-1838 AVFKLQDANGTEIA
+1838 AVFTLQDATGNEIM

-1876 ETEAPAHY
+1876 ETEAPEHY
-1884 KLDQTP
+1884 KLDKKP

-1948 RKGLTTDEN
+1948 RTGLTTDKQ
-1957 GIVTASDLRPGDY
+1957 GKVTASDLRPGDY

-1977 PKDYD
+1977 PKDYI

-1988 PFTIGKSQ
+1988 PFTIEKSQ
-1996 KENITVTAKNS
+1996 KENITVTATNS
-2007 LTKGAVTLTKI
+2007 LKKGAVTLTKI
-2018 DDIDRTMLKGAIF
+2018 DDIDRTMLEGAIF
-2031 KIVDMDGKEVH
+2031 KIVDMNGKEVH
-2042 TNLVTDDNGEISVSD
+2042 TNLVTDKNGKISVSD

-2066 ETKAPEHYVLDETP
+2066 ETKAPEHYVLDETT

-2088 QTKKITVT
+2088 QTKEINVT
-2096 GKNTLTKGSVE
+2096 GKNALKKGSVE
-2107 LTKIDDIDIDT
+2107 LTKIDDIDINT

-2158 FVETIAPEHYDLNK
+2158 FVETIAPEHYVLDK
-2172 KPIEFTIKKSQTEIL
+2172 KPIVFTIKKSQTETL
-2187 HVTAKNALTKGA
+2187 HVTATNTLTKGA
-2199 VELSKVDNIDD
+2199 VKLSKVDDVD
-2210 TTLEGAVFNIV
+2210 GTVLKDAAFKIV
-2221 DMNGTVI
+2221 NMNGDVV
-2228 HKDLVTNG
+2228 HKDLVTNE
-2236 KGKIEIND
+2236 KGIIEIND

-2254 IEAPKHYVLDETPIG
+2254 TKAPKHYVLDETPIS

-2278 AISLTAKNSLKQG
+2278 AISLTATNSLKQG
-2291 SIELIKVDD
+2291 SIELLKVDD
-2300 LNDQT
+2300 LNNQT

-2317 NGKVLKTD
+2317 DGKVLKTD
-2325 LKTNGE
+2325 LKTNSE
-2331 GKIVVENLR
+2331 GKIVIENLR
-2340 PGTYQFVET
+2340 PGTYQFVEI
-2349 TAPKHY
+2349 TAPEHY
-2355 DLDKKPIVV
+2355 DLDKKPIIF
-2364 TVEKSQKDIATV
+2364 TIEKSQKDIATV

-2387 ELTKV
+2387 ELSKADDV
-2392 DDIDGSTL
+2392 DGTTL
-2400 EGAVFNIVDMNGTV
+2400 EGAVFKIVDMNGTV
-2414 IHENL
+2414 IHKDL
-2419 TTNSQGKISV
+2419 VTNQQGKISV

-2459 EKGQAEPISVTAKNS
+2459 TKSQAHPISVTATNS
-2474 LTKGAVELSKVDDID
+2474 LTKGAVELSKVDDVD
-2489 GTVLKG
+2489 GTALKD
-2495 AVFKIVDMNGND
+2495 AIFKITDMNGND
-2507 VRTDLTTDAY
+2507 IRTELTTDVH
-2517 GKVAVPDL
+2517 GKISVSDL

-2534 TKAPEHYKLN
+2534 TKAPEHYKL
-2544 DTPIKFTVKKSQKEQ
+2544 DSTPIKFTIKKSQKEK
-2559 LQVTATN
+2559 LQVTAKN

-2592 NIIDAKGKVV
+2592 NIIDAKGKIV
-2602 RTNLTTDEHGKVSA
+2602 RTDLTTDKDGKVTA
-2616 SNLRPGDYQFVE
+2616 TNLRPGDYQFIE
-2628 TTAPKHYDL
+2628 TKAPKHYDL
-2637 NKTPIPFTI
+2637 NKTPISFTI
-2646 EKSQS
+2646 ERSQL
-2651 TQVSVTAKNG
+2651 THVSVTAKNG
-2661 LTKGGVELTKVDSL
+2661 LTKGGVELTKVDSI
-2675 DAKETLEGAVFK
+2675 DKKEMLEGAVFK

-2715 GDYQFIETKAPKHY
+2715 GDYQFVETKAPKHY
-2729 DLNEEPIKFTIERS
+2729 DLDETPIKFTIERS
-2743 QTKHVYVTATNS
+2743 QTKHVFVTAINS

-2768 VEENTTLEGAVFKIV
+2768 VEQNTTLEGAVFKIV
-2783 NKDGHDVRTDL
+2783 NKDGHNVHTDL

-2801 LVVDELPPG
+2801 LVVDNLPPG
-2810 DYEFIETKAPNH
+2810 DYEFIETKAPEH

-2835 KGQEKIASVTATN
+2835 KGQEKIASVTA
-2848 SLTKGAVELSKVDD
+2848 L
-2862 VDGSVLKG
+2862 
-2870 AVFKIVDMNG
+2870 
-2880 KDVRSDLTTDKN
+2880 
-2892 GKISVS
+2892 
-2898 DLRPG
+2898 
-2903 DYQFVETKAPLHYD
+2903 
-2917 LNQNPIRFTVEK
+2917 
-2929 SQAAN
+2929 
-2934 ASVTATNSL
+2934 NSL
-2943 TKGSVELI
+2943 TKGSI
-2951 KLDDVDS
+2951 K
-2958 STLEGAIFKVV
+2958 
-2969 DQSGNDV
+2969 
-2976 RSDLTTDKDG
+2976 
-2986 KISVSDLRPGDY
+2986 
-2998 QFVETKAPLHYD
+2998 
-3010 LNQNPIK
+3010 
-3017 FTVEKSQ
+3017 
-3024 AANASVTATNSLTK
+3024 
-3038 GSVELIK
+3038 
-3045 LDDVDSSTLEGA
+3045 
-3057 IFKVVDQSGNDVRSD
+3057 
-3072 LTTDKDGKISVSD
+3072 
-3085 LRPGDYQFVETKA
+3085 
-3098 PLHYDLNQN
+3098 
-3107 PIKFTV
+3107 
-3113 EKSQTAKAS
+3113 
-3122 VTATNSL
+3122 
-3129 TKGAVELTKVDD
+3129 
-3141 VDNSTLEGAIFKI
+3141 
-3154 VDQSGNDVRTDL
+3154 
-3166 TTNKDG
+3166 
-3172 KISVSDLRPGDY
+3172 
-3184 QFIETK
+3184 
-3190 APKHYDLNQN
+3190 
-3200 PIKFTVE
+3200 
-3207 KSQTANASVT
+3207 
-3217 ATNSLT
+3217 
-3223 KGSVELTKLD
+3223 
-3233 DIDSS
+3233 
-3238 TLEGAIFKIVDQ
+3238 
-3250 SGNDVRTD
+3250 
-3258 LTTNK
+3258 
-3263 DGEISVSDL
+3263 
-3272 RPGDYQFVETKAP
+3272 
-3285 TGYDLSAKPIPFTI
+3285 
-3299 TKGQSGVTSVK
+3299 
-3310 ALNSLTTG
+3310 
-3318 SIELTKVD
+3318 LTKVD
-3326 IDHRGTLEGAIFNI
+3326 IDHHGTLEGAIFNI
-3340 LDHDGKIIREGL
+3340 LDQDGKVIREGL
-3352 KTDQHGKLIV
+3352 KTDQHGKVIV

-3374 TKAPEGY
+3374 TKAPKGY
-3381 QLDASPISFTIE
+3381 QLDASPINFTID
-3393 KAQATPLQITVSNK
+3393 KTQATPLQITVSNK
-3407 KIESSP
+3407 KIESSS
-3413 GGDDKPITPPN
+3413 GGDDKPVTPPN
-3424 KEEKPGKETSEEIE
+3424 KEENKGNEISEKHENGTSEE
-3438 KENPETHG
+3438 
-3446 KETSE
+3446 TS
-3451 ELEKENPETHG
+3451 
-3462 KETSEELEKGN
+3462 
-3473 PETQTNKQQDD
+3473 NKTDNKPQND
-3484 RNIDKKLPNTG
+3484 RNTDKHLPNTG
-3495 HKEDHTQAAGIVLL
+3495 HKEDPTQTVGIVLL

-3519 KRKKHYK
+3519 KRKKHY

>member
-1 MKKLF
+1 MKKIF
-6 NLCLIVFVL
+6 NICLIVFVL

-24 NQVRAESLTGN
+24 NQVKAETLTGN

-61 QLGSTIQ
+61 QLGSTIHL
-68 VEYAWS
+68 EYAWS
-74 IKDQQVVHANDTAVL
+74 IKDHQTDSAVL
-89 QIPLALKVSKDLQGD
+89 QIPNTLKVKSNQQGN
-104 LVADQ
+104 LMADQ
-109 KNIGQ
+109 QIIGQ
-114 YFITA
+114 YFVTA
-119 KDNKLKLMFNDQV
+119 DDNKMKLVFNDQV
-132 ENLKGAKGKIKLDTV
+132 KDSKGANGKINFDTV
-147 FNPTLKT
+147 FNPDLKP
-154 GEKSVEITF
+154 GAKSVQLSF
-163 PLGTMVHPISVP
+163 PLGTTAKSISVP
-175 VQVEDSKE
+175 VQVDNPASPT
-183 DEAKQDTNKQVQD
+183 TNKDTAQQPMKEKKNGDAEQPAEEKKNGDAEQPAEEKKNGDAEQPAEEKKNVDAQRSVEEQKNGDVQQ
-196 PVAKPDTSNP
+196 PVEEQQNGDAEQPTENP
-206 EQDPAAKLD
+206 GDNTTEQ
-215 TSNLEQDPAA
+215 
-225 KPVTSNP
+225 PV
-232 EQDPAAKPV
+232 
-241 TDNPEQN
+241 DNPD
-248 PAAKPVTGNP
+248 PS
-258 EQNLA
+258 L
-263 AKTATDNPE
+263 
-272 QNPVA
+272 
-277 KQATD
+277 
-282 NPEQKATSNPAE
+282 
-294 NINSGPKQITTNIL
+294 KQITENIL
-308 TGVRLTDK
+308 TSVILTDK
-316 DGKPFTED
+316 DGKPFNNTD
-324 NRPSTDS
+324 NRPSPDS
-331 PANIEFTWEL
+331 ITKINFTWEV
-341 LKSMNVKNG
+341 LKSLNVKEG
-350 DYYIFDLP
+350 DYFTFQLP
-358 KHFKI
+358 EYFIVH
-363 YNTINSP
+363 NTITQD
-370 LYDSENNPI
+370 LIDGKGHTI
-379 GNFTVTKDGKVTM
+379 GSFVVTPDGKVTM
-392 TFNDYIEEHPDVV
+392 TFNEYVEDHPDIA
-405 GNLQLKTEFN
+405 GHLNIRTEFN
-415 KAEIKGTTTQEIPFP
+415 EVKITGTTEKQIPFP
-430 IKDKDVSITVD
+430 IKEKEVVIELD
-441 FKPNVQTATNKK
+441 FKPKVKKSIDKK
-453 GLPDRPINTNE
+453 GVPDRPINTNQ
-464 INWTVEMN
+464 INWKVEMN
-472 KTKDTLK
+472 KTKDKLT
-479 NAVFKDNIPQG
+479 NAVFQDDIPNG
-490 TSLNKDSI
+490 ASLNEGSI
-498 KVYYLEVDVN
+498 KVYYLEVDIN
-508 GNATRGA
+508 GKTTRGA
-515 EADPADYKITSS
+515 EVPKEEYVLTSS
-527 DSSKLEI
+527 SDKLNI
-534 AFKDNISKAYQ
+534 AFKKETNTAYE

-550 KITDENVTKFQNN
+550 KITDESVTSFINSAK
-563 VTITSDN
+563 VSSDN
-570 QKQQNTSA
+570 QDSVSTNA
-578 TVTVSRGTHLNKTS
+578 TVTVSRGTHLEKDS
-592 KYDPKTQTIEWT
+592 KYNPKTQTIEWT
-604 ITYNGDQRGIKK
+604 ITYNGDQRDIKK
-616 ADAILKDV
+616 ADALLKDV
-624 FDDAHVLDENS
+624 LDKSHKVDKNS

-645 KGKLVT
+645 TGKLVT
-651 GEAVT
+651 GDNAT
-656 NYTVSKKKN
+656 NFTVKETDE
-665 GFDLQFNEDIN
+665 GFDLQFTEDIN
-676 SAYVITYKTN
+676 SAYVITYTSKATN
-686 PTDNV
+686 DV
-691 IKDGKVKN
+691 IKDGEIENKIIADGKWNKTNKV
-699 TVTAD
+699 TL
-704 NGSSKENEAGFKQ
+704 KQ
-717 QNIIKSN
+717 QNIIKKH
-724 NKAETNYKDKTTTWT
+724 NKNAGDTDYNAKTTKWT
-739 IIVNNNN
+739 IVVNDNK
-746 YPLNNAII
+746 YALNDAVIKDTFDFGGLTLQENSFKI
-754 TDAFDHGG
+754 TDGSNELKLG
-762 LQLKDNKLEIKDGDY
+762 LDY
-777 TLQAETD
+777 TLH
-784 YVLDVTDKGFKI
+784 VTDKGFEVKLAGI
-796 TLIGTYQSNM
+796 YKSNM
-806 TKTLVVKYTTD
+806 DKTLTITYTTD
-817 FDYTKLESGKTSFK
+817 FNYENLSKEKDNKSFK
-831 NTGNIS
+831 NTANLS
-837 WIDADSKPQSNKD
+837 WIDINGDDKNSSSD
-850 EANFDPDT
+850 DT
-858 FTKANGYKYGSYNAQ
+858 FNPDGYTKGNGFKYGSYNAQ
-873 TKEITWIIGFN
+873 TKEIKWDIGFN
-884 YNNVEI
+884 YNNRTI
-890 KDPYVIDEIK
+890 KDPSIVDVLR
-900 DKQKLVPGS
+900 DNQKLIPES
-909 IEVRDMILNGSPDN
+909 IEVRHMKLTGGAHGFELGDPVPSSEYTIETPTKDN
-923 ARPGN
+923 N
-928 AVPTEKYELEE
+928 
-939 PTDKNKNTLKVHF
+939 NTLTVHF
-952 KQSINS
+952 KNEINS
-958 PYYIIFKTSL
+958 AYYISFKTSL
-968 DGELI
+968 AGEQI
-973 QGTYNNEAELKD
+973 NKRYDNYADLKD
-985 GSKIVNNLK
+985 GSKTVTTIHGAFEITN
-994 GDAQVNKGGSFVT
+994 GGSGVT
-1007 KKAVQDD
+1007 KTAKQNDKHID
-1014 NYINWSIAINE
+1014 WSISINA
-1025 SQSTIADAVV
+1025 SQSTIENAVV
-1035 TDDPTDNQVLVEDSF
+1035 TDDPTNNQILDEKSF
-1050 HLYPTTVDP
+1050 HLYPTTVAVD
-1059 YGNLTKDTANELK
+1059 GTLTKDTANELK
-1072 QGTDYKLTITT
+1072 EGTDYKLKVTT
-1083 DNNTGKQHFEIAFL
+1083 DNDTGKQQFKVEFL
-1097 KKIDRA
+1097 HTIDRA
-1103 YILEYRSFI
+1103 YILEYRTLI
-1112 NADDREKVSN
+1112 NADHNEKVSN
-1122 KAKITGNK
+1122 KATITGHR
-1130 LTVKNTETTE
+1130 LTLTKTEDVKVV
-1140 TIEVRMSSGSGGGSA
+1140 EVKVSSGSGGGSA
-1155 TKGRGNLE
+1155 SKGRGSLQ
-1163 IIKVDNDN
+1163 IIKVDD
-1171 KNAPLAGAEFTLYDR
+1171 KDKKVPLAGAEFTLYDQ
-1186 TGKTVIRKITT
+1186 TGTTAIRPITT
-1197 DKDGIAKFN
+1197 GDDGVAKFN
-1206 NLKRDKYLL
+1206 NLRRDKYLI
-1215 KETKAPEGY
+1215 KETKAPKGY
-1224 VISWDLKQGKI
+1224 VISKELKEGI
-1235 VELGSQETTTYT
+1235 LVELGSKEITTYT
-1247 LANKKFVGKVV
+1247 LTNKKFVGKVV
-1258 LTKSDDLNKNVTLQG
+1258 LTKTDAHSREKLEH
-1273 AVFTLLDKDKK
+1273 AVFSLLDQNKQV
-1284 IIPEH
+1284 IPEH
-1289 KELTTNNNG
+1289 KKLTTNDKG
-1298 QIIIDKLKPGTYY
+1298 QITVDNLKPGTYY
-1311 LQETKAP
+1311 LQETTAP
-1318 EHYQLDSRIIRFTIS
+1318 EHYTLDSKPITFTIK

-1345 NSLTKGSAL
+1345 NSLIPGSAI
-1354 LTKVDKHNK
+1354 LTKVDKDGK

-1370 TVQDRNGKNIPGY
+1370 SVRDRNNTKIPGY
-1383 EKLTTNEHGQI
+1383 EKLTTNDQGQI
-1394 EAKDLRPGKYQFVET
+1394 EAKDLRPGKYQFVEE
-1409 KAPEHFE
+1409 KAPEHYT

-1421 ILFEIEKSQTTAASV
+1421 ILFEIEKSQKKAATV
-1436 TAKNTLIKGH
+1436 TATNHLIKGG

-1453 DVDGT
+1453 DIDGSA
-1458 TLEGAVFKIVNNKNE
+1458 LEGAVFKIVDANDDKKVIRE
-1473 DVRTNLK
+1473 NLK
-1480 TEKDGT
+1480 TSSDGKV
-1486 LTVKDLEP
+1486 TVKDLEP
-1494 GEYQFIE
+1494 GTYKFIE
-1501 TTSPKSYDLNKE
+1501 TSAPKDYVLNTT
-1513 PIPFTIEKSQ
+1513 PIEFTIDKSQ
-1523 TSIIPIT
+1523 SAFVTVT
-1530 AKNSLT
+1530 AKNSLK
-1536 TGTVE
+1536 TGEVE

-1548 DKKTPLAGA
+1548 GEKKPLKGA
-1557 MFKIVNEKNED
+1557 VFKIVDANNNE

-1573 TTDTKGTIKA
+1573 TTDANGKLKA
-1583 SDLRPGKYKFIE
+1583 DKLRPGTYQFIE
-1595 TKAPEHYELRS
+1595 TQAPEHYNLRTKS
-1606 TPIEFTIEKGQK
+1606 IEFKIDRSQK
-1618 TPIVITAENGL
+1618 EPILVTAENTL
-1629 LPGDVELTK
+1629 KPGDVELTK
-1638 VDDVDGTALTGAVF
+1638 VDDIDGTALEGAVF
-1652 KIVNDKNEDVHT
+1652 KIVDANDDKKVIRTDLKT
-1664 ELVTNQEG
+1664 GSDG
-1672 KIIATGLRPGNY
+1672 KVVATGLRPGDY
-1684 KFIETKAPEHYD
+1684 KFIEVTAPKYYD
-1696 LNKTPIE
+1696 KNTTPIE

-1708 SQATAI
+1708 SQGTSPI
-1714 NVTATNSLTKGGIE
+1714 TVTAKNGLTKGGIE

-1970 QFIEVKA
+1970 QFIEIKA

-1988 PFTIGKSQ
+1988 PFTIVKSQ

-2088 QTKKITVT
+2088 QTKEITVT

-2172 KPIEFTIKKSQTEIL
+2172 TPIEFTIKKSQTEIL

-2254 IEAPKHYVLDETPIG
+2254 TEAPKHYVLDETPIN

-2278 AISLTAKNSLKQG
+2278 TISLTAKNSLKQG

-2325 LKTNGE
+2325 LKTNSE
-2331 GKIVVENLR
+2331 GKIIVENLR

-2392 DDIDGSTL
+2392 DDVDGTTL

-2414 IHENL
+2414 IRKNL

-2429 SDLRPGDYQFIETTA
+2429 SDLRPGDYQFIETKA

-2544 DTPIKFTVKKSQKEQ
+2544 DTPIKFTVKKSQTEQ

-2577 VDDINP
+2577 VDDVNP
-2583 DTKLSDAVF
+2583 DTKLSGAVF
-2592 NIIDAKGKVV
+2592 NIVDANGKIV
-2602 RTNLTTDEHGKVSA
+2602 RTDLTTNQEGKISV
-2616 SNLRPGDYQFVE
+2616 SNLRPGDYQFV
-2628 TTAPKHYDL
+2628 
-2637 NKTPIPFTI
+2637 
-2646 EKSQS
+2646 
-2651 TQVSVTAKNG
+2651 
-2661 LTKGGVELTKVDSL
+2661 
-2675 DAKETLEGAVFK
+2675 
-2687 ITDMNG
+2687 
-2693 NDIRTNLV
+2693 
-2701 TNKDGK
+2701 
-2707 IIAKDLQP
+2707 
-2715 GDYQFIETKAPKHY
+2715 ETKAPKHY

-2835 KGQEKIASVTATN
+2835 KGQEKIASVTAKN

-2880 KDVRSDLTTDKN
+2880 HDVRS
-2892 GKISVS
+2892 
-2898 DLRPG
+2898 
-2903 DYQFVETKAPLHYD
+2903 
-2917 LNQNPIRFTVEK
+2917 
-2929 SQAAN
+2929 
-2934 ASVTATNSL
+2934 
-2943 TKGSVELI
+2943 
-2951 KLDDVDS
+2951 
-2958 STLEGAIFKVV
+2958 
-2969 DQSGNDV
+2969 
-2976 RSDLTTDKDG
+2976 
-2986 KISVSDLRPGDY
+2986 
-2998 QFVETKAPLHYD
+2998 
-3010 LNQNPIK
+3010 
-3017 FTVEKSQ
+3017 
-3024 AANASVTATNSLTK
+3024 
-3038 GSVELIK
+3038 
-3045 LDDVDSSTLEGA
+3045 
-3057 IFKVVDQSGNDVRSD
+3057 
-3072 LTTDKDGKISVSD
+3072 
-3085 LRPGDYQFVETKA
+3085 
-3098 PLHYDLNQN
+3098 
-3107 PIKFTV
+3107 
-3113 EKSQTAKAS
+3113 
-3122 VTATNSL
+3122 
-3129 TKGAVELTKVDD
+3129 
-3141 VDNSTLEGAIFKI
+3141 
-3154 VDQSGNDVRTDL
+3154 DL

-3172 KISVSDLRPGDY
+3172 K
-3184 QFIETK
+3184 
-3190 APKHYDLNQN
+3190 
-3200 PIKFTVE
+3200 
-3207 KSQTANASVT
+3207 
-3217 ATNSLT
+3217 
-3223 KGSVELTKLD
+3223 
-3233 DIDSS
+3233 
-3238 TLEGAIFKIVDQ
+3238 
-3250 SGNDVRTD
+3250 
-3258 LTTNK
+3258 
-3263 DGEISVSDL
+3263 ISVSDL

-3393 KAQATPLQITVSNK
+3393 KAQAAPLQITVSNK

-3413 GGDDKPITPPN
+3413 GEDDKPVTPPN
-3424 KEEKPGKETSEEIE
+3424 KEEKPGKETSEELE
-3438 KENPETHG
+3438 KGNPETHG

-3473 PETQTNKQQDD
+3473 PETETKKQQDD
-3484 RNIDKKLPNTG
+3484 RNTDKKLPNTG

>member
-1 MKKLF
+1 MFRGGTMKKLF
-6 NLCLIVFVL
+6 NICLTVFVL

-24 NQVRAESLTGN
+24 NQVRAETLTGD

-51 DEALNPKNLI
+51 DEAKNPNNLI
-61 QLGSTIQ
+61 KIGSTIQ

-89 QIPLALKVSKDLQGD
+89 QIPLALKVSKDSQGN

-119 KDNKLKLMFNDQV
+119 KDNKLKLIFNDQV
-132 ENLKGAKGKIKLDTV
+132 ETSKGAKGKIKLDTV

-154 GEKSVEITF
+154 GEKSVQIAF
-163 PLGTMVHPISVP
+163 PLGTMLHPISVP

-183 DEAKQDTNKQVQD
+183 DVTKQDTNKQAQD
-196 PVAKPDTSNP
+196 PVAKPVTDNP
-206 EQDPAAKLD
+206 EKNPA
-215 TSNLEQDPAA
+215 T
-225 KPVTSNP
+225 KPVTDNP

-248 PAAKPVTGNP
+248 PAAKPVT
-258 EQNLA
+258 
-263 AKTATDNPE
+263 DNPE
-272 QNPVA
+272 QNPAA

-282 NPEQKATSNPAE
+282 NSEQKLASNPAE
-294 NINSGPKQITTNIL
+294 NTNSGPKQITTNIL
-308 TGVRLTDK
+308 TGVKLTDK

-341 LKSMNVKNG
+341 LKSMNVKSG

-370 LYDSENNPI
+370 LYDSENNTI
-379 GNFTVTKDGKVTM
+379 GNFTVTKEGKVTM
-392 TFNDYIEEHPDVV
+392 TFNDYVEEHPDLV

-472 KTKDTLK
+472 KTKDKLI
-479 NAVFKDNIPQG
+479 NAVFKDTIPQG
-490 TSLNKDSI
+490 TSLNKNSI

-515 EADPADYKITSS
+515 EANLADYKITSS
-527 DSSKLEI
+527 DGSKLEI
-534 AFKDNISKAYQ
+534 AFKDNIDKAYQ
-545 IEYAT
+545 IEYTT
-550 KITDENVTKFQNN
+550 KITDENVENFQNN

-570 QKQQNTSA
+570 QKQQNASS

-592 KYDPKTQTIEWT
+592 KYDPKTQMIEWT
-604 ITYNGDQRGIKK
+604 ITYNGDQRDIKK
-616 ADAILKDV
+616 TDAILKDV
-624 FDDAHVLDENS
+624 FDAAHVLDENS

-651 GEAVT
+651 GDAVT

-676 SAYVITYKTN
+676 SAYVITYKTK
-686 PTDNV
+686 PTGNV
-691 IKDGKVKN
+691 ITDGKIKN

-754 TDAFDHGG
+754 TDTFDHGG
-762 LQLKDNKLEIKDGDY
+762 LQLKDKKLEIKDGDY
-777 TLQAETD
+777 TLQAGTD
-784 YVLDVTDKGFKI
+784 YVLDMTDKGFNI

-837 WIDADSKPQSNKD
+837 WIDADSNKQSNKD
-850 EANFDPDT
+850 AANFDPDA

-884 YNNVEI
+884 YNNVKI
-890 KDPYVIDEIK
+890 KDPYVIDVIQ

-923 ARPGN
+923 AKPGN
-928 AVPTEKYELEE
+928 AVPTEQYELEE

-973 QGTYNNEAELKD
+973 QGTYKNEAELKD
-985 GSKIVNNLK
+985 GSKIVNTLK

-1007 KKAVQDD
+1007 KKAIQDD

-1072 QGTDYKLTITT
+1072 QGTDYKLKITT

-1103 YILEYRSFI
+1103 YILEYRSLI
-1112 NADDREKVSN
+1112 NADDKEKVSN
-1122 KAKITGNK
+1122 KAKIAGNK
-1130 LTVKNTETTE
+1130 LTVTNTETTE

-1235 VELGSQETTTYT
+1235 VELGTQETTTYT
-1247 LANKKFVGKVV
+1247 LTNKKFVGKVV

-1284 IIPEH
+1284 VISEH

-1318 EHYQLDSRIIRFTIS
+1318 EHYQLDSKLIRFTIS
-1333 EDQTTV
+1333 EDQTTI

-1354 LTKVDKHNK
+1354 LTKVDNHNK

-1370 TVQDRNGKNIPGY
+1370 TVQDRNGKNITGY

-1409 KAPEHFE
+1409 KAPEHYE

-1436 TAKNTLIKGH
+1436 KAKNTLIKGG
-1446 VTLTKVD
+1446 VTLTKID

-1458 TLEGAVFKIVNNKNE
+1458 TLEGAVFKIVNDKNE

-1486 LTVKDLEP
+1486 LSIKDLEP

-1501 TTSPKSYDLNKE
+1501 TTPPKYYDLNKE

-1536 TGTVE
+1536 TGAVE
-1541 LLKVDEF
+1541 LVKVDEF

-1568 VRTDL
+1568 VRMDL
-1573 TTDTKGTIKA
+1573 TTDTNGTIKA

-1618 TPIVITAENGL
+1618 TSIVITAENSL

-1652 KIVNDKNEDVHT
+1652 KIVNNKNEDVRT

-1696 LNKTPIE
+1696 LNKKPIE

-1714 NVTATNSLTKGGIE
+1714 NVTAKNSLTKGGIE

-1745 FKIVNMDTNEDVRA
+1745 FKIVDANDDTKVIHK
-1759 DLVTNSKGMLV
+1759 DLVTNSDGKLV

-1805 QKLLPLTFKN
+1805 QKLIPLTFKN

-1828 DVDSKIALAG
+1828 DVESSIALAG
-1838 AVFKLQDANGTEIA
+1838 AVFTLQDATGNEIM

-1876 ETEAPAHY
+1876 ETEAPEHY
-1884 KLDQTP
+1884 KLDKKP

-1948 RKGLTTDEN
+1948 RTGLTTDKQ
-1957 GIVTASDLRPGDY
+1957 GKVTASDLRPGDY
-1970 QFIEVKA
+1970 QFVEVKA
-1977 PKDYD
+1977 PKDYT
-1982 LSKDPI
+1982 LSKDSI
-1988 PFTIGKSQ
+1988 PFTIEKSQ
-1996 KENITVTAKNS
+1996 KENITVTATNS
-2007 LTKGAVTLTKI
+2007 LKKGAVTLTKI
-2018 DDIDRTMLKGAIF
+2018 DDIDRTMLEGAIF
-2031 KIVDMDGKEVH
+2031 KIVDMNGKEVH
-2042 TNLVTDDNGEISVSD
+2042 TNLVTDKNGKISVSD

-2066 ETKAPEHYVLDETP
+2066 ETKAPEHYVLDETT

-2088 QTKKITVT
+2088 QTKEINVT
-2096 GKNTLTKGSVE
+2096 GKNALKKGSVE
-2107 LTKIDDIDIDT
+2107 LTKIDDIDINT

-2158 FVETIAPEHYDLNK
+2158 FVETIAPEHYVLDK
-2172 KPIEFTIKKSQTEIL
+2172 KPIVFTIKKSQTETL
-2187 HVTAKNALTKGA
+2187 HVTATNTLTKGA
-2199 VELSKVDNIDD
+2199 VKLSKVDN
-2210 TTLEGAVFNIV
+2210 V
-2221 DMNGTVI
+2221 DGTVLKDAAFKI
-2228 HKDLVTNG
+2228 VNMTGDVVHKDLVTNEQG
-2236 KGKIEIND
+2236 IIEIND

-2254 IEAPKHYVLDETPIG
+2254 TKAPKHYVLDETPIS

-2278 AISLTAKNSLKQG
+2278 AISLTATNSLKQG
-2291 SIELIKVDD
+2291 SIELLKVDG
-2300 LNDQT
+2300 LNNQT

-2317 NGKVLKTD
+2317 DGKVLKTD
-2325 LKTNGE
+2325 LKTNSE
-2331 GKIVVENLR
+2331 GKIVIENLR
-2340 PGTYQFVET
+2340 PGTYQFVEI
-2349 TAPKHY
+2349 TAPEHY
-2355 DLDKKPIVV
+2355 DLDKKPIIF
-2364 TVEKSQKDIATV
+2364 TIEKSQKDIATV

-2387 ELTKV
+2387 ELSKV
-2392 DDIDGSTL
+2392 DDVDGTTL
-2400 EGAVFNIVDMNGTV
+2400 EGAVFKIVDMNGTV
-2414 IHENL
+2414 IHKDL
-2419 TTNSQGKISV
+2419 ITNQQGKISV

-2459 EKGQAEPISVTAKNS
+2459 TKSQAHPISVTATNS
-2474 LTKGAVELSKVDDID
+2474 LTKGAVELSKVDDVD
-2489 GTVLKG
+2489 GTALKD
-2495 AVFKIVDMNGND
+2495 AIFKITDMNGND
-2507 VRTDLTTDAY
+2507 IRTELTTDVH
-2517 GKVAVPDL
+2517 GKISVSDL

-2534 TKAPEHYKLN
+2534 TKAPEHYKL
-2544 DTPIKFTVKKSQKEQ
+2544 DSTPIKFTIKKSQKEK

-2592 NIIDAKGKVV
+2592 NIIDAKGKIV
-2602 RTNLTTDEHGKVSA
+2602 RTDLTTDKDGKVTA
-2616 SNLRPGDYQFVE
+2616 TNLRPGDYQFIE
-2628 TTAPKHYDL
+2628 TKAPKHYDL
-2637 NKTPIPFTI
+2637 NKTPISFTI
-2646 EKSQS
+2646 ERSQLAH
-2651 TQVSVTAKNG
+2651 VSVTAKNG
-2661 LTKGGVELTKVDSL
+2661 LTKGGVELTKVDSI
-2675 DAKETLEGAVFK
+2675 DKKEMLEGAVFK

-2729 DLNEEPIKFTIERS
+2729 DLNEEPIKFTIEKS
-2743 QTKHVYVTATNS
+2743 QTKHVFVTAINS

-2768 VEENTTLEGAVFKIV
+2768 VKQNTTLEGAVFKIV

-2801 LVVDELPPG
+2801 LVIDELPPG
-2810 DYEFIETKAPNH
+2810 DYEFIETKAPEH

-2848 SLTKGAVELSKVDD
+2848 SLTKGAVELTKVDD
-2862 VDGSVLKG
+2862 IDG
-2870 AVFKIVDMNG
+2870 
-2880 KDVRSDLTTDKN
+2880 T
-2892 GKISVS
+2892 
-2898 DLRPG
+2898 
-2903 DYQFVETKAPLHYD
+2903 
-2917 LNQNPIRFTVEK
+2917 
-2929 SQAAN
+2929 
-2934 ASVTATNSL
+2934 
-2943 TKGSVELI
+2943 
-2951 KLDDVDS
+2951 
-2958 STLEGAIFKVV
+2958 TLEGAIFKIV
-2969 DQSGNDV
+2969 DMDGKDV

-2986 KISVSDLRPGDY
+2986 KISVSDL
-2998 QFVETKAPLHYD
+2998 H
-3010 LNQNPIK
+3010 
-3017 FTVEKSQ
+3017 
-3024 AANASVTATNSLTK
+3024 
-3038 GSVELIK
+3038 
-3045 LDDVDSSTLEGA
+3045 
-3057 IFKVVDQSGNDVRSD
+3057 
-3072 LTTDKDGKISVSD
+3072 
-3085 LRPGDYQFVETKA
+3085 
-3098 PLHYDLNQN
+3098 
-3107 PIKFTV
+3107 
-3113 EKSQTAKAS
+3113 
-3122 VTATNSL
+3122 
-3129 TKGAVELTKVDD
+3129 
-3141 VDNSTLEGAIFKI
+3141 
-3154 VDQSGNDVRTDL
+3154 
-3166 TTNKDG
+3166 
-3172 KISVSDLRPGDY
+3172 PGDY

-3190 APKHYDLNQN
+3190 AP
-3200 PIKFTVE
+3200 
-3207 KSQTANASVT
+3207 
-3217 ATNSLT
+3217 
-3223 KGSVELTKLD
+3223 
-3233 DIDSS
+3233 
-3238 TLEGAIFKIVDQ
+3238 
-3250 SGNDVRTD
+3250 
-3258 LTTNK
+3258 
-3263 DGEISVSDL
+3263 
-3272 RPGDYQFVETKAP
+3272 
-3285 TGYDLSAKPIPFTI
+3285 TGYDLNANPIPFTI
-3299 TKGQSGVTSVK
+3299 MKGQSQVTSVT
-3310 ALNSLTTG
+3310 ALNSLTKG

-3326 IDHRGTLEGAIFNI
+3326 IDHHGTLEGAIFNI
-3340 LDHDGKIIREGL
+3340 LDQDGKVIREGL
-3352 KTDQHGKLIV
+3352 KTDQHGKVIV

-3374 TKAPEGY
+3374 TKAPKGY
-3381 QLDASPISFTIE
+3381 QLDASPINFTID

-3407 KIESSP
+3407 KIESSS
-3413 GGDDKPITPPN
+3413 GGDDKPVTPPN
-3424 KEEKPGKETSEEIE
+3424 KEENKGNETSE
-3438 KENPETHG
+3438 KHENG
-3446 KETSE
+3446 TSE
-3451 ELEKENPETHG
+3451 E
-3462 KETSEELEKGN
+3462 TS
-3473 PETQTNKQQDD
+3473 NKTDNKPQND
-3484 RNIDKKLPNTG
+3484 RNTDKHLPNTG
-3495 HKEDHTQAAGIVLL
+3495 HKEDPTQAVGIVLL

-3519 KRKKHYK
+3519 KRKKHY

>member
-6 NLCLIVFVL
+6 NICLTVFVL

-24 NQVRAESLTGN
+24 NQVRAETLTGD

-51 DEALNPKNLI
+51 DEAKNPNNLI
-61 QLGSTIQ
+61 KIGSTIQ

-89 QIPLALKVSKDLQGD
+89 QIPLALKVSKDSQGN

-119 KDNKLKLMFNDQV
+119 KDNKLKLIFNDQV
-132 ENLKGAKGKIKLDTV
+132 ETSKGAKGKIKLDTV

-154 GEKSVEITF
+154 GEKSVQIAF
-163 PLGTMVHPISVP
+163 PLGTMLHPISVP

-183 DEAKQDTNKQVQD
+183 DVTKQDTNKQAQD
-196 PVAKPDTSNP
+196 PVAKPVTDNP
-206 EQDPAAKLD
+206 EKNPA
-215 TSNLEQDPAA
+215 T
-225 KPVTSNP
+225 KPVTDNP

-248 PAAKPVTGNP
+248 PAAKPVT
-258 EQNLA
+258 
-263 AKTATDNPE
+263 DNPE
-272 QNPVA
+272 QNPAA
-277 KQATD
+277 KHATD
-282 NPEQKATSNPAE
+282 NSEQKLASTPAE
-294 NINSGPKQITTNIL
+294 NTNSGPKQITTNIL
-308 TGVRLTDK
+308 TGVKLTDK

-341 LKSMNVKNG
+341 LKSMNVKSG

-363 YNTINSP
+363 YNTINNP
-370 LYDSENNPI
+370 LYDSENNTI
-379 GNFTVTKDGKVTM
+379 GNFTVTKEGKVTM
-392 TFNDYIEEHPDVV
+392 TFNDYVEEHPDLV

-472 KTKDTLK
+472 KTKDKLI
-479 NAVFKDNIPQG
+479 NAVFKDTIPQG
-490 TSLNKDSI
+490 TSLNKNSI

-515 EADPADYKITSS
+515 EANLADYKITSS
-527 DSSKLEI
+527 DGSKLEI
-534 AFKDNISKAYQ
+534 AFKDNIDKAYQ
-545 IEYAT
+545 IEYTT
-550 KITDENVTKFQNN
+550 KITDENVENFQNN

-570 QKQQNTSA
+570 QKQQNASS

-592 KYDPKTQTIEWT
+592 KYDPKTQMIEWT
-604 ITYNGDQRGIKK
+604 ITYNGDQRDIKK
-616 ADAILKDV
+616 TDAILKDV
-624 FDDAHVLDENS
+624 FDAAHVLDENS

-651 GEAVT
+651 GDAIT

-676 SAYVITYKTN
+676 SAYVITYKTK
-686 PTDNV
+686 PTGNV
-691 IKDGKVKN
+691 ITDGKIKN

-754 TDAFDHGG
+754 TDTFDHGG
-762 LQLKDNKLEIKDGDY
+762 LQLKDKKLEIKDGDY
-777 TLQAETD
+777 TLQAGTD
-784 YVLDVTDKGFKI
+784 YVLDMTDKGFNI

-837 WIDADSKPQSNKD
+837 WIDADSNKQSNKD
-850 EANFDPDT
+850 AANFDPDA

-890 KDPYVIDEIK
+890 KDPYVIDVIQ

-923 ARPGN
+923 AKPGN
-928 AVPTEKYELEE
+928 AVPTEQYELEE

-973 QGTYNNEAELKD
+973 QGTYKNEAELKD
-985 GSKIVNNLK
+985 GSKIVNTLK

-1007 KKAVQDD
+1007 KKAIQDD

-1072 QGTDYKLTITT
+1072 QGTDYKLKITT

-1103 YILEYRSFI
+1103 YILEYRSLI
-1112 NADDREKVSN
+1112 NADDKEKVSN
-1122 KAKITGNK
+1122 KAKIAGNK
-1130 LTVKNTETTE
+1130 LTVTNTETTE

-1171 KNAPLAGAEFTLYDR
+1171 KNVPLAGAEFTLYDR

-1235 VELGSQETTTYT
+1235 VELGTQETTTYT

-1273 AVFTLLDKDKK
+1273 AFFTLLDKDKK
-1284 IIPEH
+1284 VIPEH

-1318 EHYQLDSRIIRFTIS
+1318 EHYQLDSKLIRFTIS

-1354 LTKVDKHNK
+1354 LTKVDNHNK

-1370 TVQDRNGKNIPGY
+1370 TVQDRNGKNITGY

-1409 KAPEHFE
+1409 KAPEHYE

-1436 TAKNTLIKGH
+1436 KAKNTLIKGG
-1446 VTLTKVD
+1446 VTLTKID
-1453 DVDGT
+1453 DIDGT
-1458 TLEGAVFKIVNNKNE
+1458 TLEGAVFKIVNDKNE

-1480 TEKDGT
+1480 TEKNGT
-1486 LTVKDLEP
+1486 LSIKDLEP

-1501 TTSPKSYDLNKE
+1501 TTPPKYYDLNKE

-1536 TGTVE
+1536 TGAVE
-1541 LLKVDEF
+1541 LVKVDEF
-1548 DKKTPLAGA
+1548 DKKAPLAGA

-1568 VRTDL
+1568 VRMDL
-1573 TTDTKGTIKA
+1573 TTDTNGTIKA

-1618 TPIVITAENGL
+1618 TSIVITAENSL

-1652 KIVNDKNEDVHT
+1652 KIVNNKNEDVRT

-1696 LNKTPIE
+1696 LNKKPIE

-1714 NVTATNSLTKGGIE
+1714 NVTAKNSLTKGGIE

-1745 FKIVNMDTNEDVRA
+1745 FKIVDANDDTKVIHK
-1759 DLVTNSKGMLV
+1759 DLVTNSDGKLV

-1805 QKLLPLTFKN
+1805 QKLIPLTFKN

-1828 DVDSKIALAG
+1828 DVESSIALAG
-1838 AVFKLQDANGTEIA
+1838 AVFTLQDATGNEIM

-1866 DLAPGDYQFI
+1866 NLAPGDYQFI
-1876 ETEAPAHY
+1876 ETEAPEHY
-1884 KLDQTP
+1884 KLDKKP

-1948 RKGLTTDEN
+1948 RTGLTTDKQ
-1957 GIVTASDLRPGDY
+1957 GKVTASDLRPGDY

-1977 PKDYD
+1977 PKDYI

-1988 PFTIGKSQ
+1988 PFTIEKSQ
-1996 KENITVTAKNS
+1996 KENITVTATNS
-2007 LTKGAVTLTKI
+2007 LKKGAVTLTKI
-2018 DDIDRTMLKGAIF
+2018 DDIDRTMLEGAIF
-2031 KIVDMDGKEVH
+2031 KIVDMNGKEVH
-2042 TNLVTDDNGEISVSD
+2042 TNLVTDKNGKISVSD

-2066 ETKAPEHYVLDETP
+2066 ETKAPEHYVLDETT

-2088 QTKKITVT
+2088 QTKEINVT
-2096 GKNTLTKGSVE
+2096 GKNALKKGSVE
-2107 LTKIDDIDIDT
+2107 LTKIDDIDINT

-2158 FVETIAPEHYDLNK
+2158 FVETIAPEHYVLDK
-2172 KPIEFTIKKSQTEIL
+2172 KPIVFTIKKSQTETL
-2187 HVTAKNALTKGA
+2187 HVTATNTLTKGA
-2199 VELSKVDNIDD
+2199 VKLSKVDN
-2210 TTLEGAVFNIV
+2210 V
-2221 DMNGTVI
+2221 DGTVLKDAAFKI
-2228 HKDLVTNG
+2228 VNMTGDVVHKDLVTNEQG
-2236 KGKIEIND
+2236 IIEIND
-2244 LRPGDYQFIE
+2244 LRPGNYQFIE
-2254 IEAPKHYVLDETPIG
+2254 TKAPKHYVLDETPIS

-2278 AISLTAKNSLKQG
+2278 AISLTATNSLKQG
-2291 SIELIKVDD
+2291 SIELLKVDD
-2300 LNDQT
+2300 LNNQT

-2317 NGKVLKTD
+2317 DGKVLKTD
-2325 LKTNGE
+2325 LKTNSE
-2331 GKIVVENLR
+2331 GKIVIENLR
-2340 PGTYQFVET
+2340 PGTYQFVEI
-2349 TAPKHY
+2349 TAPEHY
-2355 DLDKKPIVV
+2355 DLDKKPIIF
-2364 TVEKSQKDIATV
+2364 TIEKSQKDIATV

-2387 ELTKV
+2387 ELSKV
-2392 DDIDGSTL
+2392 DDVDGTTL
-2400 EGAVFNIVDMNGTV
+2400 EGAVFKIVDMNGTV
-2414 IHENL
+2414 IHKDL
-2419 TTNSQGKISV
+2419 VTNQQGKISV

-2459 EKGQAEPISVTAKNS
+2459 TKSQAHPIS
-2474 LTKGAVELSKVDDID
+2474 
-2489 GTVLKG
+2489 
-2495 AVFKIVDMNGND
+2495 
-2507 VRTDLTTDAY
+2507 
-2517 GKVAVPDL
+2517 
-2525 RPGDYQFIE
+2525 
-2534 TKAPEHYKLN
+2534 
-2544 DTPIKFTVKKSQKEQ
+2544 
-2559 LQVTATN
+2559 VTATN

-2592 NIIDAKGKVV
+2592 NIIDAKGKIV
-2602 RTNLTTDEHGKVSA
+2602 RTDLTTDKDGKVTA
-2616 SNLRPGDYQFVE
+2616 TNLRPGDYQFIE
-2628 TTAPKHYDL
+2628 TKAPKHYDL
-2637 NKTPIPFTI
+2637 NKTPISFTI
-2646 EKSQS
+2646 ERSQL
-2651 TQVSVTAKNG
+2651 THVSVTAKNG
-2661 LTKGGVELTKVDSL
+2661 LTKGGVELTKVDSI
-2675 DAKETLEGAVFK
+2675 DKKEMLEGAVFK

-2729 DLNEEPIKFTIERS
+2729 DLNEEPIKFTIEKS
-2743 QTKHVYVTATNS
+2743 QTKHVFVTAINS

-2768 VEENTTLEGAVFKIV
+2768 VKQNT
-2783 NKDGHDVRTDL
+2783 
-2794 TTDKNGR
+2794 
-2801 LVVDELPPG
+2801 
-2810 DYEFIETKAPNH
+2810 
-2822 YDLNETPIKFTVK
+2822 
-2835 KGQEKIASVTATN
+2835 
-2848 SLTKGAVELSKVDD
+2848 
-2862 VDGSVLKG
+2862 
-2870 AVFKIVDMNG
+2870 
-2880 KDVRSDLTTDKN
+2880 
-2892 GKISVS
+2892 
-2898 DLRPG
+2898 
-2903 DYQFVETKAPLHYD
+2903 
-2917 LNQNPIRFTVEK
+2917 
-2929 SQAAN
+2929 
-2934 ASVTATNSL
+2934 
-2943 TKGSVELI
+2943 
-2951 KLDDVDS
+2951 
-2958 STLEGAIFKVV
+2958 
-2969 DQSGNDV
+2969 
-2976 RSDLTTDKDG
+2976 
-2986 KISVSDLRPGDY
+2986 
-2998 QFVETKAPLHYD
+2998 
-3010 LNQNPIK
+3010 
-3017 FTVEKSQ
+3017 
-3024 AANASVTATNSLTK
+3024 
-3038 GSVELIK
+3038 
-3045 LDDVDSSTLEGA
+3045 
-3057 IFKVVDQSGNDVRSD
+3057 
-3072 LTTDKDGKISVSD
+3072 
-3085 LRPGDYQFVETKA
+3085 
-3098 PLHYDLNQN
+3098 
-3107 PIKFTV
+3107 
-3113 EKSQTAKAS
+3113 
-3122 VTATNSL
+3122 
-3129 TKGAVELTKVDD
+3129 
-3141 VDNSTLEGAIFKI
+3141 
-3154 VDQSGNDVRTDL
+3154 
-3166 TTNKDG
+3166 
-3172 KISVSDLRPGDY
+3172 
-3184 QFIETK
+3184 
-3190 APKHYDLNQN
+3190 
-3200 PIKFTVE
+3200 
-3207 KSQTANASVT
+3207 
-3217 ATNSLT
+3217 
-3223 KGSVELTKLD
+3223 
-3233 DIDSS
+3233 
-3238 TLEGAIFKIVDQ
+3238 
-3250 SGNDVRTD
+3250 
-3258 LTTNK
+3258 
-3263 DGEISVSDL
+3263 
-3272 RPGDYQFVETKAP
+3272 
-3285 TGYDLSAKPIPFTI
+3285 
-3299 TKGQSGVTSVK
+3299 
-3310 ALNSLTTG
+3310 
-3318 SIELTKVD
+3318 
-3326 IDHRGTLEGAIFNI
+3326 TLEGAIFNI
-3340 LDHDGKIIREGL
+3340 LDQDGKVIREGL
-3352 KTDQHGKLIV
+3352 KTDQHGKVIV

-3374 TKAPEGY
+3374 TKAPKGY
-3381 QLDASPISFTIE
+3381 QLDASPINFTID

-3407 KIESSP
+3407 KIESSS
-3413 GGDDKPITPPN
+3413 GGDDKPVTPPN
-3424 KEEKPGKETSEEIE
+3424 KEENKGNETSEKHENGTSKETS
-3438 KENPETHG
+3438 
-3446 KETSE
+3446 
-3451 ELEKENPETHG
+3451 
-3462 KETSEELEKGN
+3462 
-3473 PETQTNKQQDD
+3473 NKTDNKPQND
-3484 RNIDKKLPNTG
+3484 RNTDKHLPNTG
-3495 HKEDHTQAAGIVLL
+3495 HKEDPTQAVGIVLL

-3519 KRKKHYK
+3519 KRKKHY

>member
-1 MKKLF
+1 MKKFF
-6 NLCLIVFVL
+6 NICLIVFVL

-24 NQVRAESLTGN
+24 NQVKAETLTGN

-119 KDNKLKLMFNDQV
+119 KDNKLKLIFNDQV
-132 ENLKGAKGKIKLDTV
+132 ENSKDAKGKIKLDTV

-154 GEKSVEITF
+154 GEKSVQIAF

-241 TDNPEQN
+241 TSNPEQD
-248 PAAKPVTGNP
+248 PAAKPVTDNP

-308 TGVRLTDK
+308 TGVKLTDK

-676 SAYVITYKTN
+676 SAYVITYKTK

-762 LQLKDNKLEIKDGDY
+762 LQLKDKKLEIKDGDY

-850 EANFDPDT
+850 KANFDPDT

-1318 EHYQLDSRIIRFTIS
+1318 EHYQLDSRLIRFTIS

-1363 TLAGAEF
+1363 TLAGTEF

-1501 TTSPKSYDLNKE
+1501 TTPPKSYDLNKE

-1714 NVTATNSLTKGGIE
+1714 NVTATNSLKKGGIE
-1728 LTKVN
+1728 LTKVDSVN
-1733 AADEKE
+1733 AKE

-1745 FKIVNMDTNEDVRA
+1745 FKIVNDKGEDVCTELTTGK
-1759 DLVTNSKGMLV
+1759 DGKLV
-1770 VDDLR
+1770 VKDLR

-1790 DVNVEPIE
+1790 DVNEEPIE
-1798 FTIEKGQ
+1798 FTIEKSQ
-1805 QKLLPLTFKN
+1805 QKLIPITFKN

-1828 DVDSKIALAG
+1828 DVESAKALAG
-1838 AVFKLQDANGTEIA
+1838 AVFTLQDAAGNEIM
-1852 KDLKTDDYGVLVIP
+1852 KDLKTDAYGVLVIP
-1866 DLAPGDYQFI
+1866 DLAPGYYQFI

-1890 IKFTIKKGSKE
+1890 IKFTIKKGSKK

-1996 KENITVTAKNS
+1996 KENITVTATNS
-2007 LTKGAVTLTKI
+2007 LTRGAVTLTKI
-2018 DDIDRTMLKGAIF
+2018 DDIDRTMLKDAVF
-2031 KIVDMDGKEVH
+2031 KIVDMDGKDVR
-2042 TNLVTDDNGEISVSD
+2042 TNLVTDDKGEIPVSD

-2066 ETKAPEHYVLDETP
+2066 ETQAPEHYVLDETA
-2080 IPFTIERS
+2080 IPFTIKKS
-2088 QTKKITVT
+2088 QTETITVT
-2096 GKNTLTKGSVE
+2096 GKNTLKKGSVE
-2107 LTKIDDIDIDT
+2107 LTKIDDIDTDT

-2221 DMNGTVI
+2221 DMKGTVI

-2254 IEAPKHYVLDETPIG
+2254 TEAPKHYVLDETPIN

-2278 AISLTAKNSLKQG
+2278 TISLTAKNSLKQG

-2325 LKTNGE
+2325 LKTNSE
-2331 GKIVVENLR
+2331 GKIIVENLR

-2387 ELTKV
+2387 DLTKV
-2392 DDIDGSTL
+2392 DDVDGTTL
-2400 EGAVFNIVDMNGTV
+2400 EGAVFNIVDMKGTV
-2414 IHENL
+2414 IREKL

-2429 SDLRPGDYQFIETTA
+2429 SDLRPGDYQFIETNA

-2474 LTKGAVELSKVDDID
+2474 LTKGAVELSKVYDID
-2489 GTVLKG
+2489 GTALEG
-2495 AVFKIVDMNGND
+2495 AVFKIVDDKNNY
-2507 VRTDLTTDAY
+2507 VRTDLTTVKD
-2517 GKVAVPDL
+2517 GKISVPDL

-2534 TKAPEHYKLN
+2534 TKAPEHYKL
-2544 DTPIKFTVKKSQKEQ
+2544 DSTPLKFTIKKSQAEK

-2566 SLTEGAVELIK
+2566 SLIEGAVELIK

-2583 DTKLSDAVF
+2583 DTKLSNAVF
-2592 NIIDAKGKVV
+2592 NIIDAKGKVI
-2602 RTNLTTDEHGKVSA
+2602 RTDLTTDKDGKVSA
-2616 SNLRPGDYQFVE
+2616 FNLRPGDYQFVE
-2628 TTAPKHYDL
+2628 TKAPKDYDL
-2637 NKTPIPFTI
+2637 NKKPIPFTI
-2646 EKSQS
+2646 KKSQP
-2651 TQVSVTAKNG
+2651 THISVTAKNS

-2675 DAKETLEGAVFK
+2675 DAKELLEGAVFK

-2693 NDIRTNLV
+2693 NDIRTNLF
-2701 TNKDGK
+2701 TDKDGK

-2715 GDYQFIETKAPKHY
+2715 GDYQFIETKAPTHY
-2729 DLNEEPIKFTIERS
+2729 DLNEDPIKFTIERS
-2743 QTKHVYVTATNS
+2743 QTKHVFVTATNS

-2810 DYEFIETKAPNH
+2810 DYEFIETKAPTH
-2822 YDLNETPIKFTVK
+2822 YDLNETPITFTVK

-2848 SLTKGAVELSKVDD
+2848 SLTKGAVKLSKVDD
-2862 VDGSVLKG
+2862 VDGTALKD
-2870 AVFKIVDMNG
+2870 AVFKIIDMNG
-2880 KDVRSDLTTDKN
+2880 NNVRSN
-2892 GKISVS
+2892 
-2898 DLRPG
+2898 
-2903 DYQFVETKAPLHYD
+2903 
-2917 LNQNPIRFTVEK
+2917 
-2929 SQAAN
+2929 
-2934 ASVTATNSL
+2934 
-2943 TKGSVELI
+2943 
-2951 KLDDVDS
+2951 
-2958 STLEGAIFKVV
+2958 
-2969 DQSGNDV
+2969 
-2976 RSDLTTDKDG
+2976 LTTDKDG

-2998 QFVETKAPLHYD
+2998 QFVETKAP
-3010 LNQNPIK
+3010 
-3017 FTVEKSQ
+3017 T
-3024 AANASVTATNSLTK
+3024 
-3038 GSVELIK
+3038 
-3045 LDDVDSSTLEGA
+3045 
-3057 IFKVVDQSGNDVRSD
+3057 
-3072 LTTDKDGKISVSD
+3072 
-3085 LRPGDYQFVETKA
+3085 
-3098 PLHYDLNQN
+3098 HYDLNQN

-3113 EKSQTAKAS
+3113 EKSQTAKTS

-3166 TTNKDG
+3166 TTDKDG
-3172 KISVSDLRPGDY
+3172 K
-3184 QFIETK
+3184 
-3190 APKHYDLNQN
+3190 
-3200 PIKFTVE
+3200 
-3207 KSQTANASVT
+3207 
-3217 ATNSLT
+3217 
-3223 KGSVELTKLD
+3223 
-3233 DIDSS
+3233 
-3238 TLEGAIFKIVDQ
+3238 
-3250 SGNDVRTD
+3250 
-3258 LTTNK
+3258 
-3263 DGEISVSDL
+3263 ISVSDL

-3310 ALNSLTTG
+3310 ALNSLTTS
-3318 SIELTKVD
+3318 SIALTKVD

-3340 LDHDGKIIREGL
+3340 LDHDGKIIQEGL

-3424 KEEKPGKETSEEIE
+3424 KEEKPGKETSEELE
-3438 KENPETHG
+3438 KGNPETHE

-3451 ELEKENPETHG
+3451 ELEKGNPETHG

-3495 HKEDHTQAAGIVLL
+3495 HKKDHTQAAGIVLL

>member
-6 NLCLIVFVL
+6 NICLIVFVL
-15 FSQLASFPY
+15 FSQFISFPY
-24 NQVRAESLTGN
+24 NQAKAETLKET

-45 ATNHII
+45 ATDHII
-51 DEALNPKNLI
+51 DEAKNPNNLI
-61 QLGSTIQ
+61 KIGSTIQ

-74 IKDQQVVHANDTAVL
+74 IKDQKVVHANDTAVI

-104 LVADQ
+104 LVTDQ

-119 KDNKLKLMFNDQV
+119 NDNKLKLIFNDQV
-132 ENLKGAKGKIKLDTV
+132 ENSKNAKGKIKVDTV

-154 GEKSVEITF
+154 EEKSVQIAF
-163 PLGTMVHPISVP
+163 PLGTLVQPITVP
-175 VQVEDSKE
+175 IQVEDSKE
-183 DEAKQDTNKQVQD
+183 DGTKQDTNKQVQD
-196 PVAKPDTSNP
+196 RV
-206 EQDPAAKLD
+206 
-215 TSNLEQDPAA
+215 
-225 KPVTSNP
+225 
-232 EQDPAAKPV
+232 AKPV
-241 TDNPEQN
+241 TDNPEQDS
-248 PAAKPVTGNP
+248 ATKP
-258 EQNLA
+258 
-263 AKTATDNPE
+263 ATDNPE
-272 QNPVA
+272 QNSATKPATDNLEQNPATKPVTDNPEQDSA
-277 KQATD
+277 TKPATDDPEQNLATKPATD
-282 NPEQKATSNPAE
+282 NPEQKLASDPAE
-294 NINSGPKQITTNIL
+294 NTNSGPKQLTTNIL
-308 TGVRLTDK
+308 TSVKLTDK

-341 LKSMNVKNG
+341 LKSMNVKSG

-392 TFNDYIEEHPDVV
+392 TFNDYVEEHPDVV

-415 KAEIKGTTTQEIPFP
+415 KTEIKGTTTQEIPFP

-441 FKPNVQTATNKK
+441 FKPNVQTTTNKK

-472 KTKDTLK
+472 KTKETLK
-479 NAVFKDNIPQG
+479 NAVFKDSIPQG

-508 GNATRGA
+508 GNTTRGK
-515 EADPADYKITSS
+515 EADPADYKIISS
-527 DSSKLEI
+527 DGSKLEI
-534 AFKDNISKAYQ
+534 AFKDSINKAYQ

-550 KITDENVTKFQNN
+550 KITDENVKSFQNN

-570 QKQQNTSA
+570 QKQQNASS

-604 ITYNGDQRGIKK
+604 ITYNGDQRNIKK
-616 ADAILKDV
+616 TDALLKDI
-624 FDDAHVLDENS
+624 FDDTHELDENS

-645 KGKLVT
+645 KGRLVT
-651 GEAVT
+651 GDTVN
-656 NYTVSKKKN
+656 NYTVSNKKN

-676 SAYVITYKTN
+676 SAYVITYKTK
-686 PTDNV
+686 PTNNV

-704 NGSSKENEAGFKQ
+704 NDSSKENEASFQQ

-739 IIVNNNN
+739 ITVNNNN

-754 TDAFDHGG
+754 TDTFDHGG

-777 TLQAETD
+777 TLQDKTD

-831 NTGNIS
+831 NTGNLS
-837 WIDADSKPQSNKD
+837 WIDAGSNPQSNKV
-850 EANFDPDT
+850 EADFDPDT

-873 TKEITWIIGFN
+873 TKEITWVIGFN

-890 KDPYVIDEIK
+890 KDPYVIDVIQ

-909 IEVRDMILNGSPDN
+909 IEVRHMILNGSPDN
-923 ARPGN
+923 ARPGD
-928 AVPTEKYELEE
+928 AVPIEQYELEE
-939 PTDKNKNTLKVHF
+939 PTDKNKNTLQVHF

-973 QGTYNNEAELKD
+973 QGTYKNEAELKD
-985 GSKIVNNLK
+985 GSKLVNTLK
-994 GDAQVNKGGSFVT
+994 GDTQVNKGGSFVT

-1035 TDDPTDNQVLVEDSF
+1035 TDDPTDNQVLVADSF

-1083 DNNTGKQHFEIAFL
+1083 DNNTGKQQFEIAFL

-1103 YILEYRSFI
+1103 YILEYRSLI
-1112 NADDREKVSN
+1112 NADDKEKVSN
-1122 KAKITGNK
+1122 KAKIAGNQ
-1130 LTVKNTETTE
+1130 LTVKNTETVE

-1171 KNAPLAGAEFTLYDR
+1171 KKVPLSGAEFTLYDR
-1186 TGKTVIRKITT
+1186 TGKTVIREITT

-1258 LTKSDDLNKNVTLQG
+1258 LTKSDDLNKNATLQG

-1284 IIPEH
+1284 IISEH
-1289 KELTTNNNG
+1289 EKLTTNDKG
-1298 QIIIDKLKPGTYY
+1298 QITVDNLKPGTYY
-1311 LQETKAP
+1311 LKETKAP
-1318 EHYQLDSRIIRFTIS
+1318 EHYKLDDRLIKVKIE

-1339 VNRTAT
+1339 INRPAT
-1345 NSLTKGSAL
+1345 NSLIPGSAI
-1354 LTKVDKHNK
+1354 LTKVDKDGK

-1370 TVQDRNGKNIPGY
+1370 SVRDRNNIKVPGY
-1383 EKLTTNEHGQI
+1383 ETLTTNDQGQI
-1394 EAKDLRPGKYQFVET
+1394 EAKDLRPGDYQFVEE
-1409 KAPEHFE
+1409 KAPKDYDI
-1416 LDKTP
+1416 DKKP
-1421 ILFEIEKSQTTAASV
+1421 IEFTIVKSQKSAVTV
-1436 TAKNTLIKGH
+1436 TATNHLIKGG
-1446 VTLTKVD
+1446 VTLTKAD
-1453 DVDGT
+1453 DINGT
-1458 TLEGAVFKIVNNKNE
+1458 TLEGAVFKIVDANDEKKVIREN
-1473 DVRTNLK
+1473 VK
-1480 TEKDGT
+1480 TGADGKV
-1486 LTVKDLEP
+1486 TVKDLEP
-1494 GEYQFIE
+1494 GTYKFIE
-1501 TTSPKSYDLNKE
+1501 TEAPQDYTLNTD
-1513 PIPFTIEKSQ
+1513 PITFTIDKSQ
-1523 TSIIPIT
+1523 QSFATVT
-1530 AKNSLT
+1530 ATNSLK
-1536 TGTVE
+1536 TGEVE

-1548 DKKTPLAGA
+1548 GEKKPLKGA
-1557 MFKIVNEKNED
+1557 VFKLVDANNNEVPPHTN
-1568 VRTDL
+1568 L
-1573 TTDTKGTIKA
+1573 TTDKEGKLKV
-1583 SDLRPGKYKFIE
+1583 SNLRPGTYKFIE
-1595 TKAPEHYELRS
+1595 TAAPEHYVLRAE
-1606 TPIEFTIEKGQK
+1606 PIEFTIDRSQK
-1618 TPIVITAENGL
+1618 ETLLVKAENAL
-1629 LPGDVELTK
+1629 KPGDVELTK
-1638 VDDVDGTALTGAVF
+1638 VDDIDGTALEGAVF
-1652 KIVNDKNEDVHT
+1652 KIVDANDEKKVIRENVKTGAD
-1664 ELVTNQEG
+1664 G
-1672 KIIATGLRPGNY
+1672 KAIATGLRPGDY
-1684 KFIETKAPEHYD
+1684 KFIEVTAPKYYD
-1696 LNKTPIE
+1696 KNTNPIK
-1703 FTIKE
+1703 FTITE
-1708 SQATAI
+1708 SQTTSAT
-1714 NVTATNSLTKGGIE
+1714 VTAKNSLTKGGIE

-1745 FKIVNMDTNEDVRA
+1745 FKIVNRDTNEDVRTG
-1759 DLVTNSKGMLV
+1759 LVTNSKGMLV

-1805 QKLLPLTFKN
+1805 QKPLPLTFKN
-1815 SLTKGKVKLIKED
+1815 SLTKGQVKLIKED

-1838 AVFKLQDANGTEIA
+1838 AVFKLQDATGKEIA

-1890 IKFTIKKGSKE
+1890 IKFTIKKGSKD

-1920 TKVDDVDGTTLEG
+1920 TKVDDVDSTTLEG
-1933 AEFIIVDAHDTKKVI
+1933 AEFIIVDALNTKKII
-1948 RKGLTTDEN
+1948 RKGLTTDEH
-1957 GIVTASDLRPGDY
+1957 GKVTASDLRPGDY
-1970 QFIEVKA
+1970 QFVEVKA
-1977 PKDYD
+1977 PKDYT

-1996 KENITVTAKNS
+1996 QENITVTATNS

-2018 DDIDRTMLKGAIF
+2018 DDIDRTMLKDAVF
-2031 KIVDMDGKEVH
+2031 KIVDMDGKEVR
-2042 TNLVTDDNGEISVSD
+2042 TNLVTDDNGEISVSN

-2066 ETKAPEHYVLDETP
+2066 ETQAPEHYVLDETP
-2080 IPFTIERS
+2080 IPFTIKKS
-2088 QTKKITVT
+2088 QTETITVT
-2096 GKNTLTKGSVE
+2096 GKNTLKKGSVE
-2107 LTKIDDIDIDT
+2107 LTKIDDIDTDT
-2118 KLANAVFNLLD
+2118 KLAHAVFNLLD

-2140 TNDEGKIV
+2140 TNDDGKII

-2158 FVETIAPEHYDLNK
+2158 FVEKTAPEHYDLNK
-2172 KPIEFTIKKSQTEIL
+2172 EPIVFTIKKSQTETL

-2199 VELSKVDNIDD
+2199 VELSKVDDIDG

-2221 DMNGTVI
+2221 DMKGTVI

-2244 LRPGDYQFIE
+2244 LRPGNYQFIE
-2254 IEAPKHYVLDETPIG
+2254 TEAPKHYVLDETPIN

-2278 AISLTAKNSLKQG
+2278 TISLTAKNSLKQG

-2325 LKTNGE
+2325 LKTNSE
-2331 GKIVVENLR
+2331 GKIIVENLR

-2392 DDIDGSTL
+2392 DDVDGTTL
-2400 EGAVFNIVDMNGTV
+2400 EGAVFNIVDMKGTV
-2414 IHENL
+2414 IREKL
-2419 TTNSQGKISV
+2419 TTNSKGKISV
-2429 SDLRPGDYQFIETTA
+2429 SDLRPGDYQFIETRA
-2444 PKHYDLNKEPIPFTI
+2444 PKHYDLNKAPIPFTI
-2459 EKGQAEPISVTAKNS
+2459 EKGQAKPISVTAKNS
-2474 LTKGAVELSKVDDID
+2474 LTKGAVELSKVDDIES
-2489 GTVLKG
+2489 TALEG

-2507 VRTDLTTDAY
+2507 VRTGITTDAH
-2517 GKVAVPDL
+2517 GKVTIPDL
-2525 RPGDYQFIE
+2525 HPGDYQFIE
-2534 TKAPEHYKLN
+2534 TTAPKHYKL
-2544 DTPIKFTVKKSQKEQ
+2544 DATPIKFTIKKSQAEK

-2566 SLTEGAVELIK
+2566 SLIEGAVELIK
-2577 VDDINP
+2577 VDDINL

-2602 RTNLTTDEHGKVSA
+2602 RTNLTTDKDGKVSA

-2628 TTAPKHYDL
+2628 TKAPKDYDL

-2651 TQVSVTAKNG
+2651 THVSVTAKNG

-2729 DLNEEPIKFTIERS
+2729 DLNEDPIKFTIERS
-2743 QTKHVYVTATNS
+2743 QTKHIFVTATNS

-2810 DYEFIETKAPNH
+2810 DYEFIETKAPTH
-2822 YDLNETPIKFTVK
+2822 YDLNATPIKFTVK

-2862 VDGSVLKG
+2862 VGRTALKD

-2880 KDVRSDLTTDKN
+2880 
-2892 GKISVS
+2892 
-2898 DLRPG
+2898 
-2903 DYQFVETKAPLHYD
+2903 
-2917 LNQNPIRFTVEK
+2917 
-2929 SQAAN
+2929 
-2934 ASVTATNSL
+2934 
-2943 TKGSVELI
+2943 
-2951 KLDDVDS
+2951 
-2958 STLEGAIFKVV
+2958 
-2969 DQSGNDV
+2969 NDV
-2976 RSDLTTDKDG
+2976 RSNLTTDKDG

-2998 QFVETKAPLHYD
+2998 QFIETKAPTHYD
-3010 LNQNPIK
+3010 LNQ
-3017 FTVEKSQ
+3017 
-3024 AANASVTATNSLTK
+3024 
-3038 GSVELIK
+3038 
-3045 LDDVDSSTLEGA
+3045 D
-3057 IFKVVDQSGNDVRSD
+3057 
-3072 LTTDKDGKISVSD
+3072 
-3085 LRPGDYQFVETKA
+3085 
-3098 PLHYDLNQN
+3098 

-3141 VDNSTLEGAIFKI
+3141 IDGSTLEGAIFKI
-3154 VDQSGNDVRTDL
+3154 VDMNGNDVRSDL
-3166 TTNKDG
+3166 TTDKDG

-3190 APKHYDLNQN
+3190 APTHYDLNQT
-3200 PIKFTVE
+3200 PINFAVE
-3207 KSQTANASVT
+3207 KSQTAKASVT

-3223 KGSVELTKLD
+3223 KGSVELIKLD
-3233 DIDSS
+3233 DVDNSI
-3238 TLEGAIFKIVDQ
+3238 LEGAIFKIVDMN
-3250 SGNDVRTD
+3250 GNDVRSD
-3258 LTTNK
+3258 LTTDK
-3263 DGEISVSDL
+3263 DGKISVSDL
-3272 RPGDYQFVETKAP
+3272 RPGDYQFIETKAP

-3299 TKGQSGVTSVK
+3299 TKGQSQVTSVT

-3318 SIELTKVD
+3318 SMELTKVD
-3326 IDHRGTLEGAIFNI
+3326 MDHHGTLEGAIFNI
-3340 LDHDGKIIREGL
+3340 LDQDGKVVREGL
-3352 KTDQHGKLIV
+3352 QTDGHGKLIV

-3374 TKAPEGY
+3374 TKAPKGY
-3381 QLDASPISFTIE
+3381 QLDASPINFTIE
-3393 KAQATPLQITVSNK
+3393 KAQAAPLQITVSNK
-3407 KIESSP
+3407 KIDSSS

-3424 KEEKPGKETSEEIE
+3424 KEEET
-3438 KENPETHG
+3438 G

-3451 ELEKENPETHG
+3451 ELEKENPET
-3462 KETSEELEKGN
+3462 KI
-3473 PETQTNKQQDD
+3473 NKQQDD
-3484 RNIDKKLPNTG
+3484 RNKGKELPNTG
-3495 HKEDHTQAAGIVLL
+3495 HKNDPTQTVGILLL

-3519 KRKKHYK
+3519 KRKKYY

>member
-6 NLCLIVFVL
+6 NICLIVFVL
-15 FSQLASFPY
+15 FSQFISFPY
-24 NQVRAESLTGN
+24 NQAKAETLQET

-45 ATNHII
+45 ATDHII
-51 DEALNPKNLI
+51 DEAKNPKNLI
-61 QLGSTIQ
+61 KIGSTIQ

-74 IKDQQVVHANDTAVL
+74 IKDQQVVHANDTAVI

-104 LVADQ
+104 LVTDQ

-119 KDNKLKLMFNDQV
+119 KDNKLKLIFNDQV
-132 ENLKGAKGKIKLDTV
+132 ENSKDAKGKIKIDTV

-154 GEKSVEITF
+154 EEKSVQIAF
-163 PLGTMVHPISVP
+163 PLGTLVQPITVP
-175 VQVEDSKE
+175 IQVEDSKE
-183 DEAKQDTNKQVQD
+183 DGTKQDTNKQVPDQ
-196 PVAKPDTSNP
+196 VAKP
-206 EQDPAAKLD
+206 A
-215 TSNLEQDPAA
+215 
-225 KPVTSNP
+225 
-232 EQDPAAKPV
+232 

-248 PAAKPVTGNP
+248 PATKP
-258 EQNLA
+258 
-263 AKTATDNPE
+263 ATDNPE
-272 QNPVA
+272 QNP
-277 KQATD
+277 ATKPAAD
-282 NPEQKATSNPAE
+282 NPEQNLASDPAE
-294 NINSGPKQITTNIL
+294 STNSGPKQITTNIL
-308 TGVRLTDK
+308 TGVKLTDK

-341 LKSMNVKNG
+341 LKSMNVKSG

-392 TFNDYIEEHPDVV
+392 TFNDYVEEHPDVV

-441 FKPNVQTATNKK
+441 FKPNIQTTTNKK

-508 GNATRGA
+508 GNATRGQ
-515 EADPADYKITSS
+515 EADPTDYKIISS
-527 DSSKLEI
+527 DGSKLEI
-534 AFKDNISKAYQ
+534 AFKDSIKKAYQ
-545 IEYAT
+545 IEYVT
-550 KITDENVTKFQNN
+550 KITDENVKSFQNN

-570 QKQQNTSA
+570 QGQQKASS

-604 ITYNGDQRGIKK
+604 ITYNGDQRNIKK
-616 ADAILKDV
+616 TDALLKDI
-624 FDDAHVLDENS
+624 FDDTHELDVNS

-645 KGKLVT
+645 NGRLVT
-651 GEAVT
+651 GDTVN
-656 NYTVSKKKN
+656 NYTVTNKKN

-676 SAYVITYKTN
+676 SAYVITYKTK

-691 IKDGKVKN
+691 IKDGKIKN

-704 NGSSKENEAGFKQ
+704 NGSSKENEAGFQQ

-739 IIVNNNN
+739 ITVNNNN

-754 TDAFDHGG
+754 TDTFDHGG
-762 LQLKDNKLEIKDGDY
+762 LQLKDKKLEIKDGDY

-806 TKTLVVKYTTD
+806 TKTLIVKYTTD

-831 NTGNIS
+831 NTGNLS
-837 WIDADSKPQSNKD
+837 WIDAESNPQSNKV
-850 EANFDPDT
+850 EADFDPDT

-890 KDPYVIDEIK
+890 KDPYVIDVIQ

-909 IEVRDMILNGSPDN
+909 IEVRHMILNGSPNN
-923 ARPGN
+923 ARPGD
-928 AVPTEKYELEE
+928 AVPIEQYELEE
-939 PTDKNKNTLKVHF
+939 PTDKNKNTLQVHF

-973 QGTYNNEAELKD
+973 QNTYKNEAELKD
-985 GSKIVNNLK
+985 GSKIVNTLK

-1050 HLYPTTVDP
+1050 HLYPTTVDY
-1059 YGNLTKDTANELK
+1059 YGNVTKDTANELK

-1103 YILEYRSFI
+1103 YILEYRSLI
-1112 NADDREKVSN
+1112 NADDKEKVSN
-1122 KAKITGNK
+1122 KAKIAGNQ
-1130 LTVKNTETTE
+1130 LTVKNTETVE

-1171 KNAPLAGAEFTLYDR
+1171 KKVPLSGAEFTLYDR

-1235 VELGSQETTTYT
+1235 VELGSQETTTYK

-1284 IIPEH
+1284 IILEH
-1289 KELTTNNNG
+1289 EKLTTNDQG
-1298 QIIIDKLKPGTYY
+1298 QITVDNLKPGTYY
-1311 LQETKAP
+1311 LQETTAP
-1318 EHYQLDSRIIRFTIS
+1318 EHYKLDSTPIQFTIK

-1339 VNRTAT
+1339 INRTAT
-1345 NSLTKGSAL
+1345 NSLIPGSAI
-1354 LTKVDKHNK
+1354 LTKVDKDGK

-1370 TVQDRNGKNIPGY
+1370 SVRDRHNNVIRGY
-1383 EKLTTNEHGQI
+1383 EKLTTNDQGQI
-1394 EAKDLRPGKYQFVET
+1394 EATNLRPGDYQFVEE
-1409 KAPEHFE
+1409 KAPKDYDI
-1416 LDKTP
+1416 DKTP
-1421 ILFEIEKSQTTAASV
+1421 IEFTIVKSQKKAVTV
-1436 TAKNTLIKGH
+1436 TATNHLIKGG
-1446 VTLTKVD
+1446 VTLTKTD
-1453 DVDGT
+1453 DIDGT
-1458 TLEGAVFKIVNNKNE
+1458 ALAGAVFKIVDAN
-1473 DVRTNLK
+1473 D
-1480 TEKDGT
+1480 EKKVIRENVTTGADGKV
-1486 LTVKDLEP
+1486 TVKDLEP
-1494 GEYQFIE
+1494 G
-1501 TTSPKSYDLNKE
+1501 T
-1513 PIPFTIEKSQ
+1513 
-1523 TSIIPIT
+1523 
-1530 AKNSLT
+1530 
-1536 TGTVE
+1536 
-1541 LLKVDEF
+1541 
-1548 DKKTPLAGA
+1548 
-1557 MFKIVNEKNED
+1557 
-1568 VRTDL
+1568 
-1573 TTDTKGTIKA
+1573 
-1583 SDLRPGKYKFIE
+1583 YKFIE
-1595 TKAPEHYELRS
+1595 TADPEHYVLRAE
-1606 TPIEFTIEKGQK
+1606 PIEFTIDRSQK
-1618 TPIVITAENGL
+1618 ETLLVKAENAL
-1629 LPGDVELTK
+1629 KPGDVELTK
-1638 VDDVDGTALTGAVF
+1638 VDDIDGTALEGALF
-1652 KIVNDKNEDVHT
+1652 KIVDANDEKKVIRENIKTGAD
-1664 ELVTNQEG
+1664 G
-1672 KIIATGLRPGNY
+1672 KAIATGLRPGDY
-1684 KFIETKAPEHYD
+1684 KFIEVTAPKYYD
-1696 LNKTPIE
+1696 KNTNPIK
-1703 FTIKE
+1703 FTITE
-1708 SQATAI
+1708 SQTTSAT
-1714 NVTATNSLTKGGIE
+1714 VTAKNSLTKGGIE

-1745 FKIVNMDTNEDVRA
+1745 FKIVNRDTNEDVHTN
-1759 DLVTNSKGMLV
+1759 LVTNSEGKLV

-1805 QKLLPLTFKN
+1805 QTLLPLTFKN

-1828 DVDSKIALAG
+1828 DVESSIALAG
-1838 AVFKLQDANGTEIA
+1838 AVFTLQDATGKEIA

-1876 ETEAPAHY
+1876 ETSAPEHY

-1890 IKFTIKKGSKE
+1890 IKFTIKKGSKD
-1901 DLPIPVT
+1901 DLPVPVT
-1908 VKNSLLTGGVTL
+1908 VTNSLLTGGVTL
-1920 TKVDDVDGTTLEG
+1920 TKVDDVDGVTLEG
-1933 AEFIIVDAHDTKKVI
+1933 AEFIIVDAHDTTKVV
-1948 RKGLTTDEN
+1948 RKGLTTDEH
-1957 GIVTASDLRPGDY
+1957 GKVSASDLRPGNY

-1982 LSKDPI
+1982 LRKDPI

-1996 KENITVTAKNS
+1996 KENINVTATNS
-2007 LTKGAVTLTKI
+2007 LKKGAVTLTKI

-2031 KIVDMDGKEVH
+2031 KIVDMNGNEVR
-2042 TNLVTDDNGEISVSD
+2042 TNLGTDKNGKISVSD

-2088 QTKKITVT
+2088 QTKEINVT
-2096 GKNTLTKGSVE
+2096 GKNTLKKGSVE
-2107 LTKIDDIDIDT
+2107 LIKIDDIDTDT

-2129 ADGEL
+2129 ADGEI

-2140 TNDEGKIV
+2140 TNDEGKII

-2172 KPIEFTIKKSQTEIL
+2172 KPIEFTIKKSQTETL
-2187 HVTAKNALTKGA
+2187 HITAKNALTKGA
-2199 VELSKVDNIDD
+2199 VELSKVDDIDG
-2210 TTLEGAVFNIV
+2210 TKLEGAVFNIV

-2228 HKDLVTNG
+2228 HKNLVTNS
-2236 KGKIEIND
+2236 KGKIEIDD
-2244 LRPGDYQFIE
+2244 LRPGDYHFIE
-2254 IEAPKHYVLDETPIG
+2254 TKAPKHYVLDETPID

-2278 AISLTAKNSLKQG
+2278 TISLTAKNSLQQG
-2291 SIELIKVDD
+2291 SIELLKVDD
-2300 LNDQT
+2300 LNDQM
-2305 KLADAVFNLLDQ
+2305 KLSDAVFNLLDQ
-2317 NGKVLKTD
+2317 NGKVIKTD
-2325 LKTNGE
+2325 LKTNNE

-2364 TVEKSQKDIATV
+2364 TVEKSQKNIATV

-2387 ELTKV
+2387 ELSKV
-2392 DDIDGSTL
+2392 DDVDGTTL
-2400 EGAVFNIVDMNGTV
+2400 EDAVFNIVDMNGTV
-2414 IHENL
+2414 IRKSL

-2429 SDLRPGDYQFIETTA
+2429 PDLRPGDYQFIETKA

-2489 GTVLKG
+2489 GTALEG
-2495 AVFKIVDMNGND
+2495 AIFKIVDMNGHD
-2507 VRTDLTTDAY
+2507 VRTGITTDAK
-2517 GKVAVPDL
+2517 GKVSISDL
-2525 RPGDYQFIE
+2525 HPGDYQFIE
-2534 TKAPEHYKLN
+2534 TTAPKHYKL
-2544 DTPIKFTVKKSQKEQ
+2544 DATPIKFTIEKSQAEK
-2559 LQVTATN
+2559 LQVTAKN
-2566 SLTEGAVELIK
+2566 SLIEGAVELIK
-2577 VDDINP
+2577 VDDITP

-2602 RTNLTTDEHGKVSA
+2602 RTNLTTDKDGKISA

-2628 TTAPKHYDL
+2628 TKAPKDYDL
-2637 NKTPIPFTI
+2637 NETPIPFTI

-2651 TQVSVTAKNG
+2651 THVSVTAKNG
-2661 LTKGGVELTKVDSL
+2661 LTKGGVELTKI
-2675 DAKETLEGAVFK
+2675 DALNTKETLEGAVFK
-2687 ITDMNG
+2687 ITDLNG

-2729 DLNEEPIKFTIERS
+2729 DLNETPIKFTIERS
-2743 QTKHVYVTATNS
+2743 QTKHVSVTATNS

-2783 NKDGHDVRTDL
+2783 NKGGHDVRTDL

-2810 DYEFIETKAPNH
+2810 DYEFIETKAPTH

-2862 VDGSVLKG
+2862 IDGSTLKD
-2870 AVFKIVDMNG
+2870 AVFKIVDMN
-2880 KDVRSDLTTDKN
+2880 
-2892 GKISVS
+2892 
-2898 DLRPG
+2898 
-2903 DYQFVETKAPLHYD
+2903 
-2917 LNQNPIRFTVEK
+2917 
-2929 SQAAN
+2929 
-2934 ASVTATNSL
+2934 
-2943 TKGSVELI
+2943 
-2951 KLDDVDS
+2951 
-2958 STLEGAIFKVV
+2958 
-2969 DQSGNDV
+2969 
-2976 RSDLTTDKDG
+2976 
-2986 KISVSDLRPGDY
+2986 
-2998 QFVETKAPLHYD
+2998 
-3010 LNQNPIK
+3010 
-3017 FTVEKSQ
+3017 
-3024 AANASVTATNSLTK
+3024 
-3038 GSVELIK
+3038 
-3045 LDDVDSSTLEGA
+3045 
-3057 IFKVVDQSGNDVRSD
+3057 
-3072 LTTDKDGKISVSD
+3072 
-3085 LRPGDYQFVETKA
+3085 
-3098 PLHYDLNQN
+3098 
-3107 PIKFTV
+3107 
-3113 EKSQTAKAS
+3113 
-3122 VTATNSL
+3122 
-3129 TKGAVELTKVDD
+3129 
-3141 VDNSTLEGAIFKI
+3141 
-3154 VDQSGNDVRTDL
+3154 GNDVRTDL

-3172 KISVSDLRPGDY
+3172 K
-3184 QFIETK
+3184 
-3190 APKHYDLNQN
+3190 
-3200 PIKFTVE
+3200 
-3207 KSQTANASVT
+3207 
-3217 ATNSLT
+3217 
-3223 KGSVELTKLD
+3223 
-3233 DIDSS
+3233 
-3238 TLEGAIFKIVDQ
+3238 
-3250 SGNDVRTD
+3250 
-3258 LTTNK
+3258 
-3263 DGEISVSDL
+3263 
-3272 RPGDYQFVETKAP
+3272 
-3285 TGYDLSAKPIPFTI
+3285 
-3299 TKGQSGVTSVK
+3299 
-3310 ALNSLTTG
+3310 
-3318 SIELTKVD
+3318 
-3326 IDHRGTLEGAIFNI
+3326 
-3340 LDHDGKIIREGL
+3340 
-3352 KTDQHGKLIV
+3352 
-3362 NDLKPGNYQLVE
+3362 
-3374 TKAPEGY
+3374 
-3381 QLDASPISFTIE
+3381 
-3393 KAQATPLQITVSNK
+3393 
-3407 KIESSP
+3407 
-3413 GGDDKPITPPN
+3413 
-3424 KEEKPGKETSEEIE
+3424 
-3438 KENPETHG
+3438 
-3446 KETSE
+3446 
-3451 ELEKENPETHG
+3451 
-3462 KETSEELEKGN
+3462 
-3473 PETQTNKQQDD
+3473 
-3484 RNIDKKLPNTG
+3484 
-3495 HKEDHTQAAGIVLL
+3495 
-3509 LAGLL
+3509 
-3514 SILAT
+3514 
-3519 KRKKHYK
+3519 

>member
-6 NLCLIVFVL
+6 NICLIVFVL
-15 FSQLASFPY
+15 FSQFISFPY
-24 NQVRAESLTGN
+24 NQAKAETLKET

-45 ATNHII
+45 ATDHII
-51 DEALNPKNLI
+51 DEAKNPNNLI
-61 QLGSTIQ
+61 KIGSTIQ

-74 IKDQQVVHANDTAVL
+74 IKDQQVVHANDTAII

-104 LVADQ
+104 LVTDQ

-119 KDNKLKLMFNDQV
+119 KDNKLKLIFNDQV
-132 ENLKGAKGKIKLDTV
+132 ENSKDAKGKIKVDTV

-154 GEKSVEITF
+154 GEKSVQIAF
-163 PLGTMVHPISVP
+163 PLGTLVQPISVP

-183 DEAKQDTNKQVQD
+183 DSTEQDTNKQVQD
-196 PVAKPDTSNP
+196 PVAKPVTGNT
-206 EQDPAAKLD
+206 EQDSATKPA
-215 TSNLEQDPAA
+215 
-225 KPVTSNP
+225 
-232 EQDPAAKPV
+232 

-248 PAAKPVTGNP
+248 PATKATDNLEQNPATKPVTGNT
-258 EQNLA
+258 EQDSATKPA
-263 AKTATDNPE
+263 ADNPE
-272 QNPVA
+272 QNPA
-277 KQATD
+277 TKPATD
-282 NPEQKATSNPAE
+282 NPEQKLTSDPAE
-294 NINSGPKQITTNIL
+294 NTNSGPKQITTNLL
-308 TGVRLTDK
+308 TGVKLTDK

-341 LKSMNVKNG
+341 LKSMNVKSG

-392 TFNDYIEEHPDVV
+392 TFNDYVEEHPDVG

-441 FKPNVQTATNKK
+441 FKPNVQTTTNKK

-479 NAVFKDNIPQG
+479 NAVFKDNIPPG

-508 GNATRGA
+508 GNVTRGK
-515 EADPADYKITSS
+515 EADSADYKVSS
-527 DSSKLEI
+527 SEGSKLEI
-534 AFKDNISKAYQ
+534 AFKDSINKAYQ

-550 KITDENVTKFQNN
+550 KITDENVKSFQNN

-570 QKQQNTSA
+570 QKQQNASS

-604 ITYNGDQRGIKK
+604 ITYNGDQKNIKK
-616 ADAILKDV
+616 TDALLKDI
-624 FDDAHVLDENS
+624 FDDTHELDANS

-645 KGKLVT
+645 KGRLVT
-651 GEAVT
+651 GDTVN
-656 NYTVSKKKN
+656 NYTVSNKKN

-676 SAYVITYKTN
+676 SAYVITYKTK
-686 PTDNV
+686 PTDSI

-704 NGSSKENEAGFKQ
+704 NDSSKENEAGFQQ

-739 IIVNNNN
+739 IAVNNNN

-754 TDAFDHGG
+754 TDTFDHGG

-777 TLQAETD
+777 TLQAKTD

-831 NTGNIS
+831 NTGNLS
-837 WIDADSKPQSNKD
+837 WIDAGSNPQSNKV
-850 EANFDPDT
+850 EADFDPDA

-890 KDPYVIDEIK
+890 KDPYVIDVIQ

-909 IEVRDMILNGSPDN
+909 IEVRDMILNGSPNN
-923 ARPGN
+923 ARPGD
-928 AVPTEKYELEE
+928 AVSPKEYELEE

-973 QGTYNNEAELKD
+973 QGTYKNEAELKD
-985 GSKIVNNLK
+985 GSKIVNTLK
-994 GDAQVNKGGSFVT
+994 GDTQVNKGGSFVT

-1035 TDDPTDNQVLVEDSF
+1035 TDDPTDNQVLVADSF

-1103 YILEYRSFI
+1103 YILEYRSLI
-1112 NADDREKVSN
+1112 NADDKEKVSN
-1122 KAKITGNK
+1122 KAKIAGNQ
-1130 LTVKNTETTE
+1130 LTVKNTETVE

-1171 KNAPLAGAEFTLYDR
+1171 KKVPLSGAEFTLYDR
-1186 TGKTVIRKITT
+1186 TGKTVIREITT

-1258 LTKSDDLNKNVTLQG
+1258 FTKSDDLNKNVTLQG

-1284 IIPEH
+1284 IISEH
-1289 KELTTNNNG
+1289 EKLTTNDKG
-1298 QIIIDKLKPGTYY
+1298 QITVDNLKPGTYY
-1311 LQETKAP
+1311 LQETTAP
-1318 EHYQLDSRIIRFTIS
+1318 EHYKLDSTPIQFTIK

-1339 VNRTAT
+1339 VYRTAT
-1345 NSLTKGSAL
+1345 NSLLPGSAI
-1354 LTKVDKHNK
+1354 LTKVDKDGK

-1370 TVQDRNGKNIPGY
+1370 SVRDRHNNIIRGY
-1383 EKLTTNEHGQI
+1383 EKLTTNDQGQI
-1394 EAKDLRPGKYQFVET
+1394 EAKDLRPGDYQFVEE
-1409 KAPEHFE
+1409 KAPEHYDI
-1416 LDKTP
+1416 DKKP
-1421 ILFEIEKSQTTAASV
+1421 IEFTIVKSQKKAVTV
-1436 TAKNTLIKGH
+1436 TATNHLIKGG
-1446 VTLTKVD
+1446 VTLTKTDDIDNKTTLAGAVFKIVD
-1453 DVDGT
+1453 ANDEKKVIRENVKTGADGKVTVKDLEPGTYKFIETEAPKDYVLNANPIEFTIDKSQQSFATVTATNSLKTGEVELLKVDEFGDKKP
-1458 TLEGAVFKIVNNKNE
+1458 LEGAVFKIV
-1473 DVRTNLK
+1473 
-1480 TEKDGT
+1480 
-1486 LTVKDLEP
+1486 
-1494 GEYQFIE
+1494 
-1501 TTSPKSYDLNKE
+1501 DLN
-1513 PIPFTIEKSQ
+1513 
-1523 TSIIPIT
+1523 
-1530 AKNSLT
+1530 N
-1536 TGTVE
+1536 
-1541 LLKVDEF
+1541 
-1548 DKKTPLAGA
+1548 
-1557 MFKIVNEKNED
+1557 ND

-1573 TTDTKGTIKA
+1573 TTDA
-1583 SDLRPGKYKFIE
+1583 DGK
-1595 TKAPEHYELRS
+1595 TKA
-1606 TPIEFTIEKGQK
+1606 
-1618 TPIVITAENGL
+1618 
-1629 LPGDVELTK
+1629 
-1638 VDDVDGTALTGAVF
+1638 
-1652 KIVNDKNEDVHT
+1652 DK
-1664 ELVTNQEG
+1664 
-1672 KIIATGLRPGNY
+1672 LRPGNY
-1684 KFIETKAPEHYD
+1684 KFIETKAPEHYVLD
-1696 LNKTPIE
+1696 ETPIPFKIDRSQKETLLVKAENALKPGDVELTKVDDIDGTTLEGAVFKIVDANDEKKVIRENVKTGADGKAIATGLRPGDYKFIEVTAPKYYDKNTTPIE

-1708 SQATAI
+1708 SQGTSPI
-1714 NVTATNSLTKGGIE
+1714 TVTAKNSLTKGGIE

-1739 TLEGAV
+1739 TLQGAV
-1745 FKIVNMDTNEDVRA
+1745 FKIVNRDTNEVVRTE
-1759 DLVTNSKGMLV
+1759 LVTNSKGMLV

-1805 QKLLPLTFKN
+1805 PKLLPLTFKN

-1838 AVFKLQDANGTEIA
+1838 AVFKLQDATGTDIM

-1876 ETEAPAHY
+1876 ETEAPEHY

-1890 IKFTIKKGSKE
+1890 IKFTIKKGSKD
-1901 DLPIPVT
+1901 DLPVPVI

-1920 TKVDDVDGTTLEG
+1920 TKVDDVDGITLEG
-1933 AEFIIVDAHDTKKVI
+1933 AEFIIVDAHDTKKVV
-1948 RKGLTTDEN
+1948 RKGLTTDEH
-1957 GIVTASDLRPGDY
+1957 GKVSASNLRPGDY

-1982 LSKDPI
+1982 LRKDPI

-1996 KENITVTAKNS
+1996 KENINVTATNS
-2007 LTKGAVTLTKI
+2007 LTKGGVILTKI
-2018 DDIDRTMLKGAIF
+2018 DDIDRTMLKNAVF
-2031 KIVDMDGKEVH
+2031 KIIDMDGKEVR

-2066 ETKAPEHYVLDETP
+2066 EMKAPEHYVLDETP
-2080 IPFTIERS
+2080 IPFTIERN
-2088 QTKKITVT
+2088 QTKKIPVT
-2096 GKNTLTKGSVE
+2096 GKNTLKKGSVE
-2107 LTKIDDIDIDT
+2107 LTKIDDIDTDT
-2118 KLANAVFNLLD
+2118 KLAHAVFNLLD
-2129 ADGEL
+2129 ADGEI
-2134 VEEGLK
+2134 VDEGLK
-2140 TNDEGKIV
+2140 TNAEGKIV
-2148 VENLRPGTYQ
+2148 VENLRPGTYK
-2158 FVETIAPEHYDLNK
+2158 FIETAAPEHYDLNK
-2172 KPIEFTIKKSQTEIL
+2172 KPIEFTIKKSQTETL

-2199 VELSKVDNIDD
+2199 VELSKVDDIDD

-2221 DMNGTVI
+2221 DINGTVI

-2254 IEAPKHYVLDETPIG
+2254 TEAPKHYVLDETPIH

-2278 AISLTAKNSLKQG
+2278 TISLTAKNSLKQG

-2325 LKTNGE
+2325 LKTNSE
-2331 GKIVVENLR
+2331 GKIIVENLR

-2387 ELTKV
+2387 ELIKTDDV
-2392 DDIDGSTL
+2392 DGTTL
-2400 EGAVFNIVDMNGTV
+2400 EDAVFNIVDMNGTV
-2414 IHENL
+2414 IRKNL

-2429 SDLRPGDYQFIETTA
+2429 SDLRPGEYQFVETKA

-2489 GTVLKG
+2489 STALEG
-2495 AVFKIVDMNGND
+2495 AVFKIIDDKNND
-2507 VRTDLTTDAY
+2507 VRTDLTTVKD
-2517 GKVAVPDL
+2517 GKISVPDL

-2534 TKAPEHYKLN
+2534 IKAPEHYKL
-2544 DTPIKFTVKKSQKEQ
+2544 DSTPLKFIIKKSQAEK

-2566 SLTEGAVELIK
+2566 SLIEGAVELIK

-2602 RTNLTTDEHGKVSA
+2602 RTNLTTDKDGKVSA

-2628 TTAPKHYDL
+2628 TKAPKDYDL

-2646 EKSQS
+2646 EKSQPAH
-2651 TQVSVTAKNG
+2651 VSVTAKNG

-2743 QTKHVYVTATNS
+2743 QTKHVFVTATNS

-2862 VDGSVLKG
+2862 FDGSVLKD

-2880 KDVRSDLTTDKN
+2880 
-2892 GKISVS
+2892 
-2898 DLRPG
+2898 
-2903 DYQFVETKAPLHYD
+2903 H
-2917 LNQNPIRFTVEK
+2917 
-2929 SQAAN
+2929 
-2934 ASVTATNSL
+2934 
-2943 TKGSVELI
+2943 
-2951 KLDDVDS
+2951 
-2958 STLEGAIFKVV
+2958 
-2969 DQSGNDV
+2969 DV

-2998 QFVETKAPLHYD
+2998 QFVETKAP
-3010 LNQNPIK
+3010 I
-3017 FTVEKSQ
+3017 
-3024 AANASVTATNSLTK
+3024 
-3038 GSVELIK
+3038 
-3045 LDDVDSSTLEGA
+3045 
-3057 IFKVVDQSGNDVRSD
+3057 
-3072 LTTDKDGKISVSD
+3072 
-3085 LRPGDYQFVETKA
+3085 
-3098 PLHYDLNQN
+3098 
-3107 PIKFTV
+3107 
-3113 EKSQTAKAS
+3113 
-3122 VTATNSL
+3122 
-3129 TKGAVELTKVDD
+3129 
-3141 VDNSTLEGAIFKI
+3141 
-3154 VDQSGNDVRTDL
+3154 
-3166 TTNKDG
+3166 
-3172 KISVSDLRPGDY
+3172 
-3184 QFIETK
+3184 
-3190 APKHYDLNQN
+3190 
-3200 PIKFTVE
+3200 
-3207 KSQTANASVT
+3207 
-3217 ATNSLT
+3217 
-3223 KGSVELTKLD
+3223 
-3233 DIDSS
+3233 
-3238 TLEGAIFKIVDQ
+3238 
-3250 SGNDVRTD
+3250 
-3258 LTTNK
+3258 
-3263 DGEISVSDL
+3263 
-3272 RPGDYQFVETKAP
+3272 
-3285 TGYDLSAKPIPFTI
+3285 GYDLSAKPIPFTI
-3299 TKGQSGVTSVK
+3299 TKGQSQVTSVT

-3318 SIELTKVD
+3318 SMELTKID
-3326 IDHRGTLEGAIFNI
+3326 IDHHGTLEGAIFNI
-3340 LDHDGKIIREGL
+3340 LDHDGKIVREGL
-3352 KTDQHGKLIV
+3352 QTDGHGKLIV

-3374 TKAPEGY
+3374 TKAPKGY
-3381 QLDASPISFTIE
+3381 QLDASPINFTIE
-3393 KAQATPLQITVSNK
+3393 KAQAAPLQITVSNK
-3407 KIESSP
+3407 KIDSSS
-3413 GGDDKPITPPN
+3413 GGDNKQITPPN
-3424 KEEKPGKETSEEIE
+3424 KEEET
-3438 KENPETHG
+3438 
-3446 KETSE
+3446 
-3451 ELEKENPETHG
+3451 G

-3473 PETQTNKQQDD
+3473 PDTHGKGTSEELEKGNPDTHGKGTSEELEKENPDTQINKQQDD
-3484 RNIDKKLPNTG
+3484 RNKGKELPNTG
-3495 HKEDHTQAAGIVLL
+3495 HKNDPTQTVGIVLL
-3509 LAGLL
+3509 LAGFL

-3519 KRKKHYK
+3519 KRKKYY

>member
-6 NLCLIVFVL
+6 NICLIVFVL
-15 FSQLASFPY
+15 FSQFISFPY
-24 NQVRAESLTGN
+24 NQAKAETLKET

-45 ATNHII
+45 VTDHII
-51 DEALNPKNLI
+51 DEAKNPNNLI
-61 QLGSTIQ
+61 KIGSTIQ

-74 IKDQQVVHANDTAVL
+74 IKDQQVVHANDTAVI

-104 LVADQ
+104 LVTDQ

-119 KDNKLKLMFNDQV
+119 KDNKLKLIFNDQV
-132 ENLKGAKGKIKLDTV
+132 ENSKDAKGKIKIDTA

-154 GEKSVEITF
+154 EEKSVQIAF
-163 PLGTMVHPISVP
+163 PLGTLVQPITVP
-175 VQVEDSKE
+175 IQVEDSKE
-183 DEAKQDTNKQVQD
+183 DGTKQNTNKQVQD
-196 PVAKPDTSNP
+196 RVTKPVTDNP
-206 EQDPAAKLD
+206 EQDSATKPATD
-215 TSNLEQDPAA
+215 
-225 KPVTSNP
+225 NP
-232 EQDPAAKPV
+232 EQNPVTKPV

-248 PAAKPVTGNP
+248 PATKP
-258 EQNLA
+258 
-263 AKTATDNPE
+263 ATDNPE
-272 QNPVA
+272 QNPA
-277 KQATD
+277 TKPATD
-282 NPEQKATSNPAE
+282 DPEQNPATKPATENPEQKLASDPAE
-294 NINSGPKQITTNIL
+294 NTNSGPKQITTNIL
-308 TGVRLTDK
+308 TGVKLTDK

-341 LKSMNVKNG
+341 LKSMNVKSG

-392 TFNDYIEEHPDVV
+392 TFNDYVEEHPDVV

-441 FKPNVQTATNKK
+441 FKPNIQTTTNKK

-472 KTKDTLK
+472 KTKETLK

-508 GNATRGA
+508 GNATRGK
-515 EADPADYKITSS
+515 EADPADYKIISS
-527 DSSKLEI
+527 DGSKLEI
-534 AFKDNISKAYQ
+534 AFKDSIKEAYQ

-550 KITDENVTKFQNN
+550 KITDENVKSFQNN

-570 QKQQNTSA
+570 QEQQNASS

-604 ITYNGDQRGIKK
+604 ITYNGDQKNIKK
-616 ADAILKDV
+616 TDALLKDI
-624 FDDAHVLDENS
+624 FDDTHELDANS

-645 KGKLVT
+645 KGRLIT
-651 GEAVT
+651 GDAVS
-656 NYTVSKKKN
+656 NYTVSNKKN

-676 SAYVITYKTN
+676 SAYVITYKTK

-704 NGSSKENEAGFKQ
+704 NDSSKENEASFQQ

-739 IIVNNNN
+739 ITVNNNN

-754 TDAFDHGG
+754 TDTFDHGG

-777 TLQAETD
+777 TLQDKTD

-796 TLIGTYQSNM
+796 TLIGTYHSNM

-817 FDYTKLESGKTSFK
+817 FDYTKLEIGKTSFK
-831 NTGNIS
+831 NTGNLS
-837 WIDADSKPQSNKD
+837 WIDAGSNPQSNKV
-850 EANFDPDT
+850 EADFDPDT

-890 KDPYVIDEIK
+890 KDPYVIDVIQ

-909 IEVRDMILNGSPDN
+909 IEVRHMILNGSPDD
-923 ARPGN
+923 ARPGD
-928 AVPTEKYELEE
+928 AVPIEQYELEE
-939 PTDKNKNTLKVHF
+939 PTDKNKNTLQVHF

-973 QGTYNNEAELKD
+973 QGTYKNEAELKD
-985 GSKIVNNLK
+985 GSKIVNTLK

-1035 TDDPTDNQVLVEDSF
+1035 TDDPTDNQVLVADSF

-1059 YGNLTKDTANELK
+1059 YGNLTKDTTNELK

-1103 YILEYRSFI
+1103 YILEYRSLI
-1112 NADDREKVSN
+1112 NADDKEKVSN
-1122 KAKITGNK
+1122 KAKIAGNQ
-1130 LTVKNTETTE
+1130 LTVKNTETVE

-1171 KNAPLAGAEFTLYDR
+1171 KKVPLSGAEFTLYDR
-1186 TGKTVIRKITT
+1186 TGKTVIREITT

-1235 VELGSQETTTYT
+1235 VELGSQETTTYK
-1247 LANKKFVGKVV
+1247 LANKKFVGKVI

-1284 IIPEH
+1284 IISEH
-1289 KELTTNNNG
+1289 EKLTTNDKG
-1298 QIIIDKLKPGTYY
+1298 QITVDNLKPGTYY
-1311 LQETKAP
+1311 LKETKAP
-1318 EHYQLDSRIIRFTIS
+1318 EHYKLDDRLIEVKIA

-1339 VNRTAT
+1339 INRTAT
-1345 NSLTKGSAL
+1345 NSLLPGSAI
-1354 LTKVDKHNK
+1354 LTKVDKDGK

-1370 TVQDRNGKNIPGY
+1370 SVRDRHNNVIPGY
-1383 EKLTTNEHGQI
+1383 GKLTTNAQGQI
-1394 EAKDLRPGKYQFVET
+1394 EAKDLRPGDYQFVEE
-1409 KAPEHFE
+1409 KAPKDYDI
-1416 LDKTP
+1416 DKKP
-1421 ILFEIEKSQTTAASV
+1421 IEFTIVKSQKEAVTV
-1436 TAKNTLIKGH
+1436 TATNHLIKGG

-1453 DVDGT
+1453 DIDGT
-1458 TLEGAVFKIVNNKNE
+1458 ALKDAVFKIV
-1473 DVRTNLK
+1473 DVND
-1480 TEKDGT
+1480 EKKVIRENVTTGADGKV
-1486 LTVKDLEP
+1486 TVKDLEP
-1494 GEYQFIE
+1494 GTYKFIE
-1501 TTSPKSYDLNKE
+1501 TKAPQDYTLNTD
-1513 PIPFTIEKSQ
+1513 PITFTIDKSQ
-1523 TSIIPIT
+1523 QSLATVT
-1530 AKNSLT
+1530 ATNSLK
-1536 TGTVE
+1536 TGEVE

-1548 DKKTPLAGA
+1548 GEKKPLEGA
-1557 MFKIVNEKNED
+1557 VFKLVDANNNEVPPHTN
-1568 VRTDL
+1568 L
-1573 TTDTKGTIKA
+1573 TTDKKGKFKV
-1583 SDLRPGKYKFIE
+1583 SNLRPGTYKFIE
-1595 TKAPEHYELRS
+1595 TAAPEHYVLRAE
-1606 TPIEFTIEKGQK
+1606 PIEFTIDRSQK
-1618 TPIVITAENGL
+1618 ETLLVKAENAL
-1629 LPGDVELTK
+1629 KPGDVELTK
-1638 VDDVDGTALTGAVF
+1638 IDDIDGTALAGAVF
-1652 KIVNDKNEDVHT
+1652 KIVDANDEKKVIRENVKTGAD
-1664 ELVTNQEG
+1664 G
-1672 KIIATGLRPGNY
+1672 KAIATGLRPGDY
-1684 KFIETKAPEHYD
+1684 KFIEVTAPKYYDKNTK
-1696 LNKTPIE
+1696 PIE

-1708 SQATAI
+1708 SQGTSPI
-1714 NVTATNSLTKGGIE
+1714 TVTAKNSLTKGGIE

-1745 FKIVNMDTNEDVRA
+1745 FKIVNRDTNEDTRTN
-1759 DLVTNSKGMLV
+1759 LVTNSEGKLV

-1828 DVDSKIALAG
+1828 DVESSIALAG
-1838 AVFKLQDANGTEIA
+1838 AVFTLQDATGKEIA
-1852 KDLKTDDYGVLVIP
+1852 KDLKTNDYGVLVIP

-1876 ETEAPAHY
+1876 ETSAPEHY

-1890 IKFTIKKGSKE
+1890 IKFTIKKGSKD
-1901 DLPIPVT
+1901 DLPVPVT
-1908 VKNSLLTGGVTL
+1908 ITNSLLTGGVTL
-1920 TKVDDVDGTTLEG
+1920 TKVDDVDGVTLEG
-1933 AEFIIVDAHDTKKVI
+1933 AEFIIVDAHDTTKVV
-1948 RKGLTTDEN
+1948 RKGLTTDEH
-1957 GIVTASDLRPGDY
+1957 GKVSASDLRPGDY

-1982 LSKDPI
+1982 LRKDPI

-1996 KENITVTAKNS
+1996 KENINVTAANS
-2007 LTKGAVTLTKI
+2007 LTKGGVILTKI
-2018 DDIDRTMLKGAIF
+2018 DDIDRTMLKDAVF
-2031 KIVDMDGKEVH
+2031 KIVDMDGKEVR
-2042 TNLVTDDNGEISVSD
+2042 TNLVTDENGEISVSN

-2066 ETKAPEHYVLDETP
+2066 ETAAPEHYVLDETP
-2080 IPFTIERS
+2080 IPFKIERN
-2088 QTKKITVT
+2088 QTKKIPVT
-2096 GKNTLTKGSVE
+2096 GKNTLKKSSVE
-2107 LTKIDDIDIDT
+2107 LTKIDDIDTDT
-2118 KLANAVFNLLD
+2118 KLAHAVFNLLD
-2129 ADGEL
+2129 ADGAL

-2140 TNDEGKIV
+2140 TNDDGKIV

-2158 FVETIAPEHYDLNK
+2158 FVETTAPEHYDLNK
-2172 KPIEFTIKKSQTEIL
+2172 TPIKFTIKKSQTETL

-2199 VELSKVDNIDD
+2199 VELSKVDDIDG

-2221 DMNGTVI
+2221 DMKGTVI
-2228 HKDLVTNG
+2228 HKGLVTNN

-2244 LRPGDYQFIE
+2244 LRPGDYQLIE
-2254 IEAPKHYVLDETPIG
+2254 TEAPKHYVLDETPIN
-2269 FTIEKGQKK
+2269 FTIEKGQKET
-2278 AISLTAKNSLKQG
+2278 ISLTAKNSLKQG

-2300 LNDQT
+2300 LSDQT

-2317 NGKVLKTD
+2317 SGTVIKTD

-2331 GKIVVENLR
+2331 GKIIVENLR

-2355 DLDKKPIVV
+2355 DLDKKPMVV

-2387 ELTKV
+2387 ELIKV
-2392 DDIDGSTL
+2392 DDVDGTTL
-2400 EGAVFNIVDMNGTV
+2400 EGAAFNIVDMKGTV
-2414 IHENL
+2414 IRENL
-2419 TTNSQGKISV
+2419 TTNAQGKISV
-2429 SDLRPGDYQFIETTA
+2429 SDLRPGDYQFVEMKA

-2474 LTKGAVELSKVDDID
+2474 LTKGAVELSKVDDVD
-2489 GTVLKG
+2489 GTALKG
-2495 AVFKIVDMNGND
+2495 AVFNIIDLSNGTD
-2507 VRTDLTTDAY
+2507 VHINLTTDAD
-2517 GKVAVPDL
+2517 GKISVSDL
-2525 RPGDYQFIE
+2525 RPGDYQFVE
-2534 TKAPEHYKLN
+2534 TKAPEHYKL
-2544 DTPIKFTVKKSQKEQ
+2544 DSTPLKFTIKKSQSEK

-2566 SLTEGAVELIK
+2566 SLIEGTVELIK

-2602 RTNLTTDEHGKVSA
+2602 RTNLTTDKDGKVSA

-2628 TTAPKHYDL
+2628 TKAPKDYDL

-2646 EKSQS
+2646 EKSQP
-2651 TQVSVTAKNG
+2651 THVSVTAKNG

-2687 ITDMNG
+2687 ITDMSG

-2715 GDYQFIETKAPKHY
+2715 GDYQFIETKAPTHY
-2729 DLNEEPIKFTIERS
+2729 DLNEDPIKFTIERS
-2743 QTKHVYVTATNS
+2743 QTKHVFVTATNS

-2822 YDLNETPIKFTVK
+2822 YNLNETPIKFTVK
-2835 KGQEKIASVTATN
+2835 KGQEKITSVTATN

-2862 VDGSVLKG
+2862 VDGTALKD
-2870 AVFKIVDMNG
+2870 AVFKIVDMN
-2880 KDVRSDLTTDKN
+2880 
-2892 GKISVS
+2892 
-2898 DLRPG
+2898 
-2903 DYQFVETKAPLHYD
+2903 
-2917 LNQNPIRFTVEK
+2917 
-2929 SQAAN
+2929 
-2934 ASVTATNSL
+2934 
-2943 TKGSVELI
+2943 
-2951 KLDDVDS
+2951 
-2958 STLEGAIFKVV
+2958 
-2969 DQSGNDV
+2969 GNDV

-2998 QFVETKAPLHYD
+2998 QFIETKAP
-3010 LNQNPIK
+3010 
-3017 FTVEKSQ
+3017 T
-3024 AANASVTATNSLTK
+3024 
-3038 GSVELIK
+3038 
-3045 LDDVDSSTLEGA
+3045 
-3057 IFKVVDQSGNDVRSD
+3057 
-3072 LTTDKDGKISVSD
+3072 
-3085 LRPGDYQFVETKA
+3085 
-3098 PLHYDLNQN
+3098 HYDLNQN

-3113 EKSQTAKAS
+3113 EKSQTATAS

-3154 VDQSGNDVRTDL
+3154 VDMNGNDVRSDL
-3166 TTNKDG
+3166 TTDKAG

-3190 APKHYDLNQN
+3190 AP
-3200 PIKFTVE
+3200 
-3207 KSQTANASVT
+3207 
-3217 ATNSLT
+3217 
-3223 KGSVELTKLD
+3223 
-3233 DIDSS
+3233 
-3238 TLEGAIFKIVDQ
+3238 
-3250 SGNDVRTD
+3250 
-3258 LTTNK
+3258 
-3263 DGEISVSDL
+3263 
-3272 RPGDYQFVETKAP
+3272 
-3285 TGYDLSAKPIPFTI
+3285 TGYDLNVKPIPFTI
-3299 TKGQSGVTSVK
+3299 TKGQSQVTSVT

-3318 SIELTKVD
+3318 SMELTKVD
-3326 IDHRGTLEGAIFNI
+3326 MDHHRTLEGAIFNI
-3340 LDHDGKIIREGL
+3340 LDQDGNVVREGL
-3352 KTDQHGKLIV
+3352 KTDGHGKLIV

-3381 QLDASPISFTIE
+3381 QLNASPINFTIE

-3407 KIESSP
+3407 KIDSSS

-3424 KEEKPGKETSEEIE
+3424 KEEET
-3438 KENPETHG
+3438 G

-3462 KETSEELEKGN
+3462 KGTSEELEKGN
-3473 PETQTNKQQDD
+3473 PETHGKGTSEELEIENPETQINKKQD
-3484 RNIDKKLPNTG
+3484 NQNKGNELPNTG
-3495 HKEDHTQAAGIVLL
+3495 HKNDPTQTVGIVLL

-3519 KRKKHYK
+3519 KRKKYY

>member
-6 NLCLIVFVL
+6 NICLTVFVL

-24 NQVRAESLTGN
+24 NQVRAETLTGD

-51 DEALNPKNLI
+51 DEAKNPNNLI
-61 QLGSTIQ
+61 KIGSTIQ

-74 IKDQQVVHANDTAVL
+74 IKDKQVVHANETAVL

-119 KDNKLKLMFNDQV
+119 KDNKLKLLFNDQV
-132 ENLKGAKGKIKLDTV
+132 ETSKGAKGKIKLDTV
-147 FNPTLKT
+147 FNPTLTT
-154 GEKSVEITF
+154 GEKSVQITF
-163 PLGTMVHPISVP
+163 PLGTMLHPISVP

-183 DEAKQDTNKQVQD
+183 DVTKQDTNKQAQD
-196 PVAKPDTSNP
+196 PVAKPVTGNP
-206 EQDPAAKLD
+206 EQNP
-215 TSNLEQDPAA
+215 TA
-225 KPVTSNP
+225 KPVTDNP
-232 EQDPAAKPV
+232 EQNPATKPV

-248 PAAKPVTGNP
+248 PAAKPVTDNP
-258 EQNLA
+258 EQNPT
-263 AKTATDNPE
+263 AKPVTDNPE
-272 QNPVA
+272 QNPA
-277 KQATD
+277 ATQATD
-282 NPEQKATSNPAE
+282 NPEQKLASNPAE
-294 NINSGPKQITTNIL
+294 NTNSGPKQITTNIL

-341 LKSMNVKNG
+341 LKSMNVKSG

-370 LYDSENNPI
+370 LYDSESNTI
-379 GNFTVTKDGKVTM
+379 GNFTVTKEGKVTM
-392 TFNDYIEEHPDVV
+392 TFNDYVEEHPDLV

-472 KTKDTLK
+472 KTKDKLK
-479 NAVFKDNIPQG
+479 NAIFKDNIPQG

-527 DSSKLEI
+527 DGSKLEI
-534 AFKDNISKAYQ
+534 AFKDNIDKAYQ
-545 IEYAT
+545 IEYTT
-550 KITDENVTKFQNN
+550 KITDENVENFQNN

-570 QKQQNTSA
+570 QKQQNASS

-592 KYDPKTQTIEWT
+592 KYDPKTQMIEWT
-604 ITYNGDQRGIKK
+604 ITYNGDQRDIKK
-616 ADAILKDV
+616 TDAILKDV
-624 FDDAHVLDENS
+624 FDAAHVLDENS

-651 GEAVT
+651 GDAVT

-676 SAYVITYKTN
+676 SAYVITYKTK
-686 PTDNV
+686 PTGNV
-691 IKDGKVKN
+691 ITDGKVKN

-754 TDAFDHGG
+754 TDTFDHGG
-762 LQLKDNKLEIKDGDY
+762 LQLKDKKLEIKDGDY
-777 TLQAETD
+777 TLQAGTD
-784 YVLDVTDKGFKI
+784 YVLDVTDKGFNI

-837 WIDADSKPQSNKD
+837 WIDADSNKQSNKD
-850 EANFDPDT
+850 AANFDPDA

-890 KDPYVIDEIK
+890 KDPYVIDVIQ

-923 ARPGN
+923 AKPGN
-928 AVPTEKYELEE
+928 AVPTEQYELEE

-973 QGTYNNEAELKD
+973 QGTYKNEAELKD
-985 GSKIVNNLK
+985 GSKIVNTLK
-994 GDAQVNKGGSFVT
+994 GDAQVNKGDSFVT

-1035 TDDPTDNQVLVEDSF
+1035 TDDPTDNQVLVDDSF

-1072 QGTDYKLTITT
+1072 QGTDYKLKITT

-1103 YILEYRSFI
+1103 YILEYRSLI
-1112 NADDREKVSN
+1112 NADDKEKVSN
-1122 KAKITGNK
+1122 KAKIAGNK
-1130 LTVKNTETTE
+1130 LTVTNTETTE

-1235 VELGSQETTTYT
+1235 VELGTQETTTYT

-1258 LTKSDDLNKNVTLQG
+1258 LTKSDDLNKNATLQG

-1284 IIPEH
+1284 VISEH

-1318 EHYQLDSRIIRFTIS
+1318 EHYQLDSKLIRFTIS
-1333 EDQTTV
+1333 EDQTTI

-1354 LTKVDKHNK
+1354 LTKVDNHNK

-1370 TVQDRNGKNIPGY
+1370 TVQDRNGKNITGY

-1409 KAPEHFE
+1409 KAPEHYE

-1436 TAKNTLIKGH
+1436 KAKNTLIKGG
-1446 VTLTKVD
+1446 VTLTKID
-1453 DVDGT
+1453 DVDDT
-1458 TLEGAVFKIVNNKNE
+1458 TLEGAVFKIVNDKNE

-1486 LTVKDLEP
+1486 LSIKDLEP

-1501 TTSPKSYDLNKE
+1501 TTPPKYYDLNKE

-1536 TGTVE
+1536 TGAVE
-1541 LLKVDEF
+1541 LVKVDEF

-1568 VRTDL
+1568 VRMDL
-1573 TTDTKGTIKA
+1573 TTDTNGTIKA

-1652 KIVNDKNEDVHT
+1652 KIVNNKNEDVRT

-1696 LNKTPIE
+1696 LNKKPIE

-1714 NVTATNSLTKGGIE
+1714 NVTAKNSLTKGGIE

-1745 FKIVNMDTNEDVRA
+1745 FKIVDANDDTKVIHK
-1759 DLVTNSKGMLV
+1759 DLVTNSDGKLV

-1805 QKLLPLTFKN
+1805 QKLIPLTFKN

-1828 DVDSKIALAG
+1828 DVESSIALAG
-1838 AVFKLQDANGTEIA
+1838 AVFTLQDATGNEIM

-1876 ETEAPAHY
+1876 ETEAPEHY
-1884 KLDQTP
+1884 KLDKKP

-1948 RKGLTTDEN
+1948 RTGLTTDKQ
-1957 GIVTASDLRPGDY
+1957 GKVTASDLRPGDY

-1977 PKDYD
+1977 PKDYI

-1988 PFTIGKSQ
+1988 PFTIEKSQ
-1996 KENITVTAKNS
+1996 KENITVTATNS
-2007 LTKGAVTLTKI
+2007 LKKGAVTLTKI

-2031 KIVDMDGKEVH
+2031 KIVGMDGKEVH

-2066 ETKAPEHYVLDETP
+2066 ETKAPEHYVLDETS

-2096 GKNTLTKGSVE
+2096 GKNTLQKGSVE

-2140 TNDEGKIV
+2140 TNNEGKIV
-2148 VENLRPGTYQ
+2148 VEN
-2158 FVETIAPEHYDLNK
+2158 
-2172 KPIEFTIKKSQTEIL
+2172 
-2187 HVTAKNALTKGA
+2187 
-2199 VELSKVDNIDD
+2199 
-2210 TTLEGAVFNIV
+2210 
-2221 DMNGTVI
+2221 
-2228 HKDLVTNG
+2228 
-2236 KGKIEIND
+2236 
-2244 LRPGDYQFIE
+2244 
-2254 IEAPKHYVLDETPIG
+2254 
-2269 FTIEKGQKK
+2269 
-2278 AISLTAKNSLKQG
+2278 
-2291 SIELIKVDD
+2291 
-2300 LNDQT
+2300 
-2305 KLADAVFNLLDQ
+2305 
-2317 NGKVLKTD
+2317 
-2325 LKTNGE
+2325 
-2331 GKIVVENLR
+2331 
-2340 PGTYQFVET
+2340 
-2349 TAPKHY
+2349 
-2355 DLDKKPIVV
+2355 
-2364 TVEKSQKDIATV
+2364 
-2376 TMKNS
+2376 
-2381 LTKGGV
+2381 
-2387 ELTKV
+2387 
-2392 DDIDGSTL
+2392 
-2400 EGAVFNIVDMNGTV
+2400 
-2414 IHENL
+2414 
-2419 TTNSQGKISV
+2419 
-2429 SDLRPGDYQFIETTA
+2429 LRPGDYQFIETTA

-2459 EKGQAEPISVTAKNS
+2459 TKSQAHPISVTATNS
-2474 LTKGAVELSKVDDID
+2474 LTKGAVELSKVDDVD
-2489 GTVLKG
+2489 GTALKD
-2495 AVFKIVDMNGND
+2495 AIFKITDMNGND
-2507 VRTDLTTDAY
+2507 IRTELTTDVH
-2517 GKVAVPDL
+2517 GKISVSDL

-2534 TKAPEHYKLN
+2534 TKAPEHYKL
-2544 DTPIKFTVKKSQKEQ
+2544 DSTPIKFTIKKSQKEK
-2559 LQVTATN
+2559 LQVTAKN

-2592 NIIDAKGKVV
+2592 NIIDAKGKIV
-2602 RTNLTTDEHGKVSA
+2602 RTDLTTDKDGKVTA
-2616 SNLRPGDYQFVE
+2616 TNLRPGDYQFIE
-2628 TTAPKHYDL
+2628 TKAPKHYDL
-2637 NKTPIPFTI
+2637 NKTPISFTI
-2646 EKSQS
+2646 ERSQL
-2651 TQVSVTAKNG
+2651 THVSVTAKNG
-2661 LTKGGVELTKVDSL
+2661 LTKGGVELTKVDSI
-2675 DAKETLEGAVFK
+2675 DKKEMLEGAVFK

-2715 GDYQFIETKAPKHY
+2715 GDYQFVETKAPKHY
-2729 DLNEEPIKFTIERS
+2729 DLDETPIKFTIERS
-2743 QTKHVYVTATNS
+2743 QTKHVFVTAINS

-2768 VEENTTLEGAVFKIV
+2768 VEQNTTLEGAVFKIV
-2783 NKDGHDVRTDL
+2783 NKDGHNVHTDL

-2801 LVVDELPPG
+2801 LVVDNLPPG
-2810 DYEFIETKAPNH
+2810 DYEFIETKAPEH

-2835 KGQEKIASVTATN
+2835 KGQEKIASVTA
-2848 SLTKGAVELSKVDD
+2848 L
-2862 VDGSVLKG
+2862 
-2870 AVFKIVDMNG
+2870 
-2880 KDVRSDLTTDKN
+2880 
-2892 GKISVS
+2892 
-2898 DLRPG
+2898 
-2903 DYQFVETKAPLHYD
+2903 
-2917 LNQNPIRFTVEK
+2917 
-2929 SQAAN
+2929 
-2934 ASVTATNSL
+2934 NSL
-2943 TKGSVELI
+2943 TKGSI
-2951 KLDDVDS
+2951 K
-2958 STLEGAIFKVV
+2958 
-2969 DQSGNDV
+2969 
-2976 RSDLTTDKDG
+2976 
-2986 KISVSDLRPGDY
+2986 
-2998 QFVETKAPLHYD
+2998 
-3010 LNQNPIK
+3010 
-3017 FTVEKSQ
+3017 
-3024 AANASVTATNSLTK
+3024 
-3038 GSVELIK
+3038 
-3045 LDDVDSSTLEGA
+3045 
-3057 IFKVVDQSGNDVRSD
+3057 
-3072 LTTDKDGKISVSD
+3072 
-3085 LRPGDYQFVETKA
+3085 
-3098 PLHYDLNQN
+3098 
-3107 PIKFTV
+3107 
-3113 EKSQTAKAS
+3113 
-3122 VTATNSL
+3122 
-3129 TKGAVELTKVDD
+3129 
-3141 VDNSTLEGAIFKI
+3141 
-3154 VDQSGNDVRTDL
+3154 
-3166 TTNKDG
+3166 
-3172 KISVSDLRPGDY
+3172 
-3184 QFIETK
+3184 
-3190 APKHYDLNQN
+3190 
-3200 PIKFTVE
+3200 
-3207 KSQTANASVT
+3207 
-3217 ATNSLT
+3217 
-3223 KGSVELTKLD
+3223 
-3233 DIDSS
+3233 
-3238 TLEGAIFKIVDQ
+3238 
-3250 SGNDVRTD
+3250 
-3258 LTTNK
+3258 
-3263 DGEISVSDL
+3263 
-3272 RPGDYQFVETKAP
+3272 
-3285 TGYDLSAKPIPFTI
+3285 
-3299 TKGQSGVTSVK
+3299 
-3310 ALNSLTTG
+3310 
-3318 SIELTKVD
+3318 LTKVD
-3326 IDHRGTLEGAIFNI
+3326 IDHHGTLEGAIFNI
-3340 LDHDGKIIREGL
+3340 LDQDGKVIREGL
-3352 KTDQHGKLIV
+3352 KTDQHGKVIV

-3374 TKAPEGY
+3374 TKAPKGY
-3381 QLDASPISFTIE
+3381 QLDASPINFTID

-3407 KIESSP
+3407 KIESSS
-3413 GGDDKPITPPN
+3413 GGDDKPVTPPN
-3424 KEEKPGKETSEEIE
+3424 KEENQGNETSEEQGN
-3438 KENPETHG
+3438 K
-3446 KETSE
+3446 TSE
-3451 ELEKENPETHG
+3451 ENGNGTSEKQS
-3462 KETSEELEKGN
+3462 KETDDK
-3473 PETQTNKQQDD
+3473 QANKPQND
-3484 RNIDKKLPNTG
+3484 RNTDKHLPNTG
-3495 HKEDHTQAAGIVLL
+3495 HKEDPTQTVGIVLL

-3519 KRKKHYK
+3519 KRKKHY

>member
-6 NLCLIVFVL
+6 NICLTVFVL

-24 NQVRAESLTGN
+24 NQVRAETLTGD

-51 DEALNPKNLI
+51 DEAKNPNNLI
-61 QLGSTIQ
+61 KIGSTIQ

-89 QIPLALKVSKDLQGD
+89 QIPLALKVSKDSQGN

-119 KDNKLKLMFNDQV
+119 KDNKLKLIFNDQV
-132 ENLKGAKGKIKLDTV
+132 ETSKGAKGKIKLDTV
-147 FNPTLKT
+147 LNPTLKT
-154 GEKSVEITF
+154 GEKSVQIAF
-163 PLGTMVHPISVP
+163 PLGTMLHPISVP

-183 DEAKQDTNKQVQD
+183 DVTKQDTNKQAQD
-196 PVAKPDTSNP
+196 PVAKPVTDNP
-206 EQDPAAKLD
+206 EKNPA
-215 TSNLEQDPAA
+215 T
-225 KPVTSNP
+225 KPVTDNP

-248 PAAKPVTGNP
+248 PAAKPVTDNP
-258 EQNLA
+258 EQNPA
-263 AKTATDNPE
+263 AKPVTDNPE
-272 QNPVA
+272 QNPAA

-282 NPEQKATSNPAE
+282 NSEQKLASNPAE
-294 NINSGPKQITTNIL
+294 NTNSGPKQITTNIL
-308 TGVRLTDK
+308 TGVKLTDK

-341 LKSMNVKNG
+341 LKSMNVKSG

-370 LYDSENNPI
+370 LYDSENNTI
-379 GNFTVTKDGKVTM
+379 GNFTVTKEGKVTM
-392 TFNDYIEEHPDVV
+392 TFNDYVEEHPDLV

-472 KTKDTLK
+472 KTKDKLI
-479 NAVFKDNIPQG
+479 NAVFKDTIPQG
-490 TSLNKDSI
+490 TNLNKDSI

-527 DSSKLEI
+527 DGSKLEI
-534 AFKDNISKAYQ
+534 AFKDNIDKAYQ
-545 IEYAT
+545 IEYTT
-550 KITDENVTKFQNN
+550 KITDENVENFQNN

-570 QKQQNTSA
+570 QKQQNASS

-592 KYDPKTQTIEWT
+592 KYDPKTQMIEWT
-604 ITYNGDQRGIKK
+604 ITYNGDQRDIKK
-616 ADAILKDV
+616 TDAILKDV
-624 FDDAHVLDENS
+624 FDAAHVLDENS

-651 GEAVT
+651 GDAVT

-676 SAYVITYKTN
+676 SAYVITYKTK

-691 IKDGKVKN
+691 ITDGKVKN

-754 TDAFDHGG
+754 TDTFDHGG
-762 LQLKDNKLEIKDGDY
+762 LQLKDKKLEIKDGDY
-777 TLQAETD
+777 TLQAGTD
-784 YVLDVTDKGFKI
+784 YVLDVTDKGFNI

-837 WIDADSKPQSNKD
+837 WIDADSNKQSNKD
-850 EANFDPDT
+850 VANFDPDA

-890 KDPYVIDEIK
+890 KDPYVIDVIQ

-923 ARPGN
+923 AKPGN
-928 AVPTEKYELEE
+928 AVPTEQYELEE

-973 QGTYNNEAELKD
+973 QGTYKNEAELKD
-985 GSKIVNNLK
+985 GSKIVNTLK

-1007 KKAVQDD
+1007 KKAIQDD

-1025 SQSTIADAVV
+1025 SQSTIVDAVV

-1059 YGNLTKDTANELK
+1059 YGNLTKDTVNELK
-1072 QGTDYKLTITT
+1072 QGTDYKLKITT

-1103 YILEYRSFI
+1103 YILEYRSLI
-1112 NADDREKVSN
+1112 NADDKEKVSN
-1122 KAKITGNK
+1122 KAKIAGNK
-1130 LTVKNTETTE
+1130 LTVTNTETTE

-1215 KETKAPEGY
+1215 KETKAPAGY
-1224 VISWDLKQGKI
+1224 VISWDLKQGRL
-1235 VELGSQETTTYT
+1235 VELGSQETTTYK
-1247 LANKKFVGKVV
+1247 LSNKKFVGK
-1258 LTKSDDLNKNVTLQG
+1258 
-1273 AVFTLLDKDKK
+1273 AV
-1284 IIPEH
+1284 
-1289 KELTTNNNG
+1289 
-1298 QIIIDKLKPGTYY
+1298 
-1311 LQETKAP
+1311 
-1318 EHYQLDSRIIRFTIS
+1318 
-1333 EDQTTV
+1333 
-1339 VNRTAT
+1339 
-1345 NSLTKGSAL
+1345 
-1354 LTKVDKHNK
+1354 LTKVDDLNNNE
-1363 TLAGAEF
+1363 TLKGAVF
-1370 TVQDRNGKNIPGY
+1370 ALLDRNNKVIPGY
-1383 EKLTTNEHGQI
+1383 EKLTTNENGQI
-1394 EAKDLRPGKYQFVET
+1394 TVDPLKPGTYQLKEIEAPVHYDLNSQPIWFTVSEDQTTVINVTAKNSLKKGSVILTKFDENKKLLEGAIFSLQDEKGKVIPGYEQLTTNKDGYIEVKDLRPGKYQFVET
-1409 KAPEHFE
+1409 QAPLHYVT
-1416 LDKTP
+1416 DPTP
-1421 ILFEIEKSQTTAASV
+1421 IKFEIEKGQTKAVSV
-1436 TAKNTLIKGH
+1436 KAENNLIKGG

-1453 DVDGT
+1453 DVEENV
-1458 TLEGAVFKIVNNKNE
+1458 TLEGAVFKIVNEKG
-1473 DVRTNLK
+1473 DTIQQNLK
-1480 TEKDGT
+1480 TGSDGK
-1486 LTVKDLEP
+1486 LIVKNLEP
-1494 GEYQFIE
+1494 GKYKFIE
-1501 TTSPKSYDLNKE
+1501 TEAPKYYELNKE
-1513 PIPFTIEKSQ
+1513 PIDFTIEKSQ
-1523 TSIIPIT
+1523 TSFVSVT

-1536 TGTVE
+1536 KGDAE
-1541 LLKVDEF
+1541 LVKVDNV
-1548 DKKTPLAGA
+1548 DKKESLEGA
-1557 MFKIVNEKNED
+1557 VFKVIDEHGKD

-1573 TTDTKGTIKA
+1573 TTDAEGKIKV
-1583 SDLRPGKYKFIE
+1583 SDLRPGKYQFVETQAPEHYELSTEPINFTIEKGQKEIITVTAENRLVPGNVELLKVDDVDGNALEGAVFKIVDANGKDVHTNLITNKEGKIAVSGLRPSKYQFIE
-1595 TKAPEHYELRS
+1595 TKAPENYDLNKK
-1606 TPIEFTIEKGQK
+1606 PIDFTIEKSQ
-1618 TPIVITAENGL
+1618 TA
-1629 LPGDVELTK
+1629 TK
-1638 VDDVDGTALTGAVF
+1638 S
-1652 KIVNDKNEDVHT
+1652 I
-1664 ELVTNQEG
+1664 
-1672 KIIATGLRPGNY
+1672 
-1684 KFIETKAPEHYD
+1684 
-1696 LNKTPIE
+1696 
-1703 FTIKE
+1703 
-1708 SQATAI
+1708 
-1714 NVTATNSLTKGGIE
+1714 TATNSLTKGGIE
-1728 LTKVN
+1728 LTKVDSLN
-1733 AADEKE
+1733 DKEK
-1739 TLEGAV
+1739 LEDAV
-1745 FKIVNMDTNEDVRA
+1745 FKIVNDKDEDVHINLTT
-1759 DLVTNSKGMLV
+1759 DKEGKLV
-1770 VDDLR
+1770 VKDLR
-1775 PGNYKLIETKAPTYY
+1775 PGKYKIVETKAPIYY

-1805 QKLLPLTFKN
+1805 QKLIPLTFKN

-1828 DVDSKIALAG
+1828 DVESSIALAG
-1838 AVFKLQDANGTEIA
+1838 AVFTLQDATGNEIM

-1866 DLAPGDYQFI
+1866 ELAPGDYQFI
-1876 ETEAPAHY
+1876 ETEAPEHY
-1884 KLDQTP
+1884 KLDKKP

-1948 RKGLTTDEN
+1948 RKGLTTDKH

-1996 KENITVTAKNS
+1996 KENIAVTAKNS

-2018 DDIDRTMLKGAIF
+2018 DDIDRTMLKDATF
-2031 KIVDMDGKEVH
+2031 KIVDMNGEEVR
-2042 TNLVTDDNGEISVSD
+2042 TNLITDDKGEISVSD

-2066 ETKAPEHYVLDETP
+2066 ETQAPEHYVLDGTP
-2080 IPFTIERS
+2080 IPFTIKKS
-2088 QTKKITVT
+2088 QTETITVT
-2096 GKNTLTKGSVE
+2096 SKNALKKGNVE
-2107 LTKIDDIDIDT
+2107 LTKIDDIDT
-2118 KLANAVFNLLD
+2118 NTTLANAVFNLLD

-2140 TNDEGKIV
+2140 TNVEGKIV

-2158 FVETIAPEHYDLNK
+2158 FVEKTAPEHYDLDK
-2172 KPIEFTIKKSQTEIL
+2172 KPIVFTIKKSQTETL
-2187 HVTAKNALTKGA
+2187 LVTATNALTKGA
-2199 VELSKVDNIDD
+2199 VELSKVDDIDG
-2210 TTLEGAVFNIV
+2210 TTLEGAVFKIV
-2221 DMNGTVI
+2221 NMNGDVI
-2228 HKDLVTNG
+2228 HTDLVTNEQ
-2236 KGKIEIND
+2236 GKIEVKD

-2254 IEAPKHYVLDETPIG
+2254 TKAPKHYVLDETPIS

-2278 AISLTAKNSLKQG
+2278 AISLTAENSLQQG
-2291 SIELIKVDD
+2291 SIELLKVDD

-2325 LKTNGE
+2325 LKTNSE

-2349 TAPKHY
+2349 T
-2355 DLDKKPIVV
+2355 
-2364 TVEKSQKDIATV
+2364 
-2376 TMKNS
+2376 
-2381 LTKGGV
+2381 
-2387 ELTKV
+2387 
-2392 DDIDGSTL
+2392 
-2400 EGAVFNIVDMNGTV
+2400 
-2414 IHENL
+2414 
-2419 TTNSQGKISV
+2419 
-2429 SDLRPGDYQFIETTA
+2429 
-2444 PKHYDLNKEPIPFTI
+2444 
-2459 EKGQAEPISVTAKNS
+2459 
-2474 LTKGAVELSKVDDID
+2474 
-2489 GTVLKG
+2489 
-2495 AVFKIVDMNGND
+2495 
-2507 VRTDLTTDAY
+2507 
-2517 GKVAVPDL
+2517 
-2525 RPGDYQFIE
+2525 
-2534 TKAPEHYKLN
+2534 APEHYKLN

-2566 SLTEGAVELIK
+2566 SLNEGAAELIK
-2577 VDDINP
+2577 VDDVNP
-2583 DTKLSDAVF
+2583 DTKLSGAVF
-2592 NIIDAKGKVV
+2592 NIVDANGKIV
-2602 RTNLTTDEHGKVSA
+2602 RNDLTTDQEGKISV
-2616 SNLRPGDYQFVE
+2616 SNLRPGDYQFIE
-2628 TTAPKHYDL
+2628 TKAPKDYDL
-2637 NKTPIPFTI
+2637 NKAPIHFTI
-2646 EKSQS
+2646 EKSQP
-2651 TQVSVTAKNG
+2651 THVSVTAKNG
-2661 LTKGGVELTKVDSL
+2661 LTKGGVELTKVDSV
-2675 DAKETLEGAVFK
+2675 DTKEILEGAVFK

-2743 QTKHVYVTATNS
+2743 QTKHVFVTATNS

-2768 VEENTTLEGAVFKIV
+2768 VEKNTTLEGAVFKIV

-2801 LVVDELPPG
+2801 LVIDNLPPG
-2810 DYEFIETKAPNH
+2810 DYEFIETKAPEH

-2835 KGQEKIASVTATN
+2835 KSQEKIASVTATN

-2862 VDGSVLKG
+2862 VDGTALKG
-2870 AVFKIVDMNG
+2870 AVFKIVD
-2880 KDVRSDLTTDKN
+2880 DKN
-2892 GKISVS
+2892 
-2898 DLRPG
+2898 
-2903 DYQFVETKAPLHYD
+2903 
-2917 LNQNPIRFTVEK
+2917 
-2929 SQAAN
+2929 
-2934 ASVTATNSL
+2934 
-2943 TKGSVELI
+2943 
-2951 KLDDVDS
+2951 
-2958 STLEGAIFKVV
+2958 
-2969 DQSGNDV
+2969 
-2976 RSDLTTDKDG
+2976 
-2986 KISVSDLRPGDY
+2986 
-2998 QFVETKAPLHYD
+2998 
-3010 LNQNPIK
+3010 
-3017 FTVEKSQ
+3017 
-3024 AANASVTATNSLTK
+3024 
-3038 GSVELIK
+3038 
-3045 LDDVDSSTLEGA
+3045 
-3057 IFKVVDQSGNDVRSD
+3057 
-3072 LTTDKDGKISVSD
+3072 
-3085 LRPGDYQFVETKA
+3085 
-3098 PLHYDLNQN
+3098 
-3107 PIKFTV
+3107 
-3113 EKSQTAKAS
+3113 
-3122 VTATNSL
+3122 
-3129 TKGAVELTKVDD
+3129 
-3141 VDNSTLEGAIFKI
+3141 
-3154 VDQSGNDVRTDL
+3154 NDVRTNL
-3166 TTNKDG
+3166 TTDNNG
-3172 KISVSDLRPGDY
+3172 KIIVSDLRPGDY

-3207 KSQTANASVT
+3207 KSQTAKASVT

-3223 KGSVELTKLD
+3223 KGPVELTKLD
-3233 DIDSS
+3233 DIDGS

-3258 LTTNK
+3258 LTTDK
-3263 DGEISVSDL
+3263 DGKISVTDL

-3285 TGYDLSAKPIPFTI
+3285 TGYNLNAKPIPFTI
-3299 TKGQSGVTSVK
+3299 TKGQSQITPVT
-3310 ALNSLTTG
+3310 ALNSLTKG

-3340 LDHDGKIIREGL
+3340 LDRDGKIIREGL

-3381 QLDASPISFTIE
+3381 QLDASPINFTIE
-3393 KAQATPLQITVSNK
+3393 KAQAAPLQITVSNK

-3424 KEEKPGKETSEEIE
+3424 KEEKPGKETSEELE
-3438 KENPETHG
+3438 KGNPETHG
-3446 KETSE
+3446 KETS
-3451 ELEKENPETHG
+3451 K
-3462 KETSEELEKGN
+3462 ELEKGN